1 MAETNA
7 AALCEAGRRDAQAL
21 TVTGRRRAHTGSIR
35 RAARTLVHA
44 AKAVTPETPNGAWLR
59 DNHTLAR
66 TAASDAAAALRH
78 AHTLRASGKQTV
90 LGACCTGLLRACG
103 NALTPKAAQA
113 YLAGFQDVLP
123 LETAELALLVPGLQA
138 AAVYALADTY
148 ARDGAA
154 APALFTSLRALGTA
168 AWAALAERC
177 DRVGRI
183 LARDPVGVYPA
194 MDAAT
199 RTRYRQT
206 VAQLARRTGRTEID
220 IAEDVLA
227 RAQSG
232 EGARRHVGWFLLREV
247 LGAPEKRRDGAWYIA
262 AVVMGTLALSLLLGF
277 ATGSVS
283 GAVLLL
289 IPVSEA
295 VKGLLDAVLLRVTKP
310 RFVPRL
316 ALRRGIPPEGRTLCV
331 IAALLTCPGD
341 AHALTARLEEYALCN
356 RDAGEQ
362 LLFGLLADLP
372 EADMEHAPI
381 DPAIL
386 RAAREEIEALNARWG
401 SRFYLFT
408 RPRVQTPDGKWSA
421 WERKRGALLELAR
434 LVLDRPGALQCAA
447 GDAAGLSGTVY
458 LLTLDAD
465 TRLTP
470 GAARAL
476 VGAML
481 HPLNRPVVDARRGVV
496 THGYGLLHPRMATE
510 LQSARASD
518 WARVFAGP
526 GGSDPYG
533 GVCGELYMD
542 CFDRGGF
549 SGKGIL
555 DVRAL
560 LACCGGDALPEQ
572 RILSHDALEGAYLH
586 GGFLGDV
593 ELTDTFP
600 AAPLAWGA
608 RAHRWIRGDWQNA
621 PWIFSRRARALHPI
635 DRFRLADSL
644 RRSLVAPATWAAIFL
659 GCVLRWPGL
668 RLAAYAALLALAQGL
683 IFALGHP
690 IVHPADARV
699 RYHSSVLPGL
709 AAAVVQTVL
718 RLILLP
724 WEAVLNTSAIV
735 TALWRMT
742 VSHRDLLQWQTAA
755 QRAAKRDGLG
765 AYLRA
770 LWPASALGLLTAVL
784 TPSPTGLAAGIVW
797 TLSPFVLA
805 ALGAPNAPGAAPL
818 QHAAQ
823 RELLGWAK
831 ATWRYFETFCTAGE
845 HYLPPDNVQTQP
857 PTGTAHRTSPTNMGF
872 ALLSALCAH
881 ALGVDNGRGLVLAE
895 RMLTTMEQ
903 LPRWN
908 GHFYNWYHT
917 CTLRPMPPLYVST
930 VDSGNFAA
938 ALLAA
943 ANALRGWGQG
953 TLAAR
958 AQALCD
964 GMDFALL
971 YDPQRRLM
979 HIGIDTGSG
988 KRSEGYYDLLE
999 SEARLTSYFAVARGD
1014 VPREHWRA
1022 LSRAQVQHE
1031 RYRGCVSW
1039 SGSVFEYLMPEL
1051 FLPPQRDSLLWESA
1065 KFCLRVQRRRV
1076 RTGQPWGV
1084 SESAYF
1090 ALDSALSY
1098 RYKAH
1103 GCAALAMQPDMDREL
1118 VLSPYSAFLALAVAP
1133 RAAVRDLRR
1142 FAARGLLGQY
1152 GFREALDCTR
1162 ARTGGG
1168 GQIVH
1173 CVMAHHQGM
1182 SLLSACNA
1190 LCGGQVQRWF
1200 LADPAMRAHMSLLSE
1215 RLPLGAP
1222 ALRRRPE
1229 AQSSS
1234 NSRRRAL
1241 PDYTVEGTGVDAE
1254 APRCTLLSNG
1264 TYCLAVTEAGQ
1275 SFARW
1280 HALSVCRRGTR
1291 SDPAAAPMVS
1301 LETGGVCT
1309 PLLPGTADAARWR
1322 FTVRAAQFSTRHGSV
1337 TAVQT
1342 FTVPERVNGEVRAL
1356 TLSSPDGIDGT
1367 VRLTFEAVLAPWED
1381 YVNHPAFARL
1391 GFQSVLRR
1399 NALLLRRL
1407 GRGGKPETWLCAAC
1421 DRQADFCA
1429 EGALPGWLRA
1439 GYVQVRVAVHTPPD
1453 TPWRVHFALGVGA
1466 HEDDAFAAAQR
1477 ALVLPPE
1484 SAAALPGTL
1493 AAQYGMTDAE
1503 LEGAMAH
1510 ISPLLFPTAAPD
1522 ASAQQLE
1529 RPALWAHGIS
1539 GDLPVWCARPEA
1551 HVLRQWA
1558 LLRALGIGCDLALC
1572 TSDGGDYLQPTRT
1585 KVRGALAAL
1594 DLAHCLDAPGGVHL
1608 VPEDAFADVAAAA
1621 AIRPGMA
1628 HTRCTLPLLPPPGDR
1643 RTMPT
1648 GSDVRW
1654 DADGTVSFTGLP
1666 PRAWS
1671 NVLTNGRFGFLATD
1685 AGTGHLWYRNA
1696 HTGRINRWLCDPWVL
1711 RGTETLRMTTR
1722 TGAVSLFNDD
1732 GHARVEYGFGWA
1744 AWERS
1749 VDGMSVRVTAFVPED
1764 ADARVLL
1771 IECAGRARIT
1781 WHTDLVC
1788 AGRDA
1793 DAPAVVTAYSGG
1805 VFTAENARAD
1815 TPLRVCAAAG
1825 MPLTGWTCDRFSFL
1839 RGQMDRRA
1847 GAGLSPCFALEGVV
1861 ERQGVLVCGCDTRA
1875 NLLRLTQPDEAVRA
1889 LHRVRERWLGA
1900 VSRLWITTPDAAMN
1914 RYLGGWAAYQTLCCR
1929 LMARTSLYQNGGAFG
1944 FRDQL
1949 QDAVNL
1955 LLLDSKPAREQ
1966 IGRACAHQFSA
1977 GDVCHWWHAGFG
1989 VEHGVR
1995 TRISDD
2001 LLWLPWAVC
2010 EYAQKTGD
2018 TQILSAE
2025 YPFLAGEELTEH
2037 ERDRYQPLTP
2047 GAETGTVL
2055 EHCRRAFMRV
2065 LARGVG
2071 AHGLLHIGTGDWND
2085 AFDRVGAQGRG
2096 ESVWLTWFFAVTARK
2111 FAALIGGHAAEQLT
2125 LAADRCTRAAE
2136 AAWDG
2141 AWYRR
2146 GYYDDGQPLGSEKSG
2161 ECRIDAIAQAFAALD
2176 THADRGRVHTA
2187 LTSAVEH
2194 LFDREHN
2201 VVRLFDPPITR
2212 RTPET
2217 GYVRSYGAG
2226 LRENGG
2232 QYTHGALW
2240 LAMALLRTGRTAEGT
2255 EILHAVL
2262 PAAHDPA
2269 RYEGEPY
2276 VLAADIAGGDNA
2288 GVAGWTWYTGAA
2300 GWYLRI
2306 AAEDLLGLHLRGGVL
2321 YPEPHLPA
2329 GWPECAVRWRDGAGL
2344 LHTIRLRPDGVTVD
2358 EKPYDGGGIGKK
2370 RPKPY
2375 SQDR

>member
-7 AALCEAGRRDAQAL
+7 GALCEAGRHDAQAL

-35 RAARTLVHA
+35 RAARTLTRT

-59 DNHTLAR
+59 DNRALAR
-66 TAASDAAAALRH
+66 AAANDAAAALRH

-90 LGACCTGLLRACG
+90 LGTCCTGLLRACG

-138 AAVYALADTY
+138 AAVCALADTY
-148 ARDGAA
+148 AHDGAA

-183 LARDPVGVYPA
+183 LARDPVGVYSA

-206 VAQLARRTGRTEID
+206 VAQLARRTGRSEID

-247 LGAPEKRRDGAWYIA
+247 LGAPEKHRDGTWYIA
-262 AVVMGTLALSLLLGF
+262 AVIVGTLALSLLLGF

-341 AHALTARLEEYALCN
+341 AHTLAARLEEYALCN

-386 RAAREEIEALNARWG
+386 RAARTEIEALNARYG
-401 SRFYLFT
+401 GRFYLFT
-408 RPRVQTPDGKWSA
+408 RERVQTPDGKWSA
-421 WERKRGALLELAR
+421 WERKRGALLRLAQ
-434 LVLDRPGALQCAA
+434 LLCGEADAMHCAA
-447 GDAAGLSGTVY
+447 GDAAALRGTVY

-724 WEAVLNTSAIV
+724 WEAV
-735 TALWRMT
+735 
-742 VSHRDLLQWQTAA
+742 
-755 QRAAKRDGLG
+755 
-765 AYLRA
+765 
-770 LWPASALGLLTAVL
+770 
-784 TPSPTGLAAGIVW
+784 
-797 TLSPFVLA
+797 
-805 ALGAPNAPGAAPL
+805 
-818 QHAAQ
+818 
-823 RELLGWAK
+823 
-831 ATWRYFETFCTAGE
+831 
-845 HYLPPDNVQTQP
+845 
-857 PTGTAHRTSPTNMGF
+857 
-872 ALLSALCAH
+872 
-881 ALGVDNGRGLVLAE
+881 
-895 RMLTTMEQ
+895 
-903 LPRWN
+903 
-908 GHFYNWYHT
+908 
-917 CTLRPMPPLYVST
+917 
-930 VDSGNFAA
+930 
-938 ALLAA
+938 
-943 ANALRGWGQG
+943 
-953 TLAAR
+953 
-958 AQALCD
+958 
-964 GMDFALL
+964 
-971 YDPQRRLM
+971 
-979 HIGIDTGSG
+979 
-988 KRSEGYYDLLE
+988 
-999 SEARLTSYFAVARGD
+999 
-1014 VPREHWRA
+1014 
-1022 LSRAQVQHE
+1022 
-1031 RYRGCVSW
+1031 
-1039 SGSVFEYLMPEL
+1039 
-1051 FLPPQRDSLLWESA
+1051 
-1065 KFCLRVQRRRV
+1065 
-1076 RTGQPWGV
+1076 
-1084 SESAYF
+1084 
-1090 ALDSALSY
+1090 
-1098 RYKAH
+1098 
-1103 GCAALAMQPDMDREL
+1103 
-1118 VLSPYSAFLALAVAP
+1118 
-1133 RAAVRDLRR
+1133 RDLRR

-1182 SLLSACNA
+1182 SLLAACNA

-1229 AQSSS
+1229 TQRGKP
-1234 NSRRRAL
+1234 RRRSL
-1241 PDYTVEGTGVDAE
+1241 PDLTVEGTGVDAE
-1254 APRCTLLSNG
+1254 SPRCTLLSNG
-1264 TYCLAVTEAGQ
+1264 TYCLAVTESGQ

-1291 SDPAAAPMVS
+1291 SDPAAAPVVA
-1301 LETGGVCT
+1301 LETGGAYT

-1421 DRQADFCA
+1421 DRQADFYA
-1429 EGALPGWLRA
+1429 EGAIPGWLRA

-1453 TPWRVHFALGVGA
+1453 TPWRVRFALGVGA

-1522 ASAQQLE
+1522 AAAEQLK

-1648 GSDVRW
+1648 GSDVHW

-1732 GHARVEYGFGWA
+1732 GRARVEYGFGWA
-1744 AWERS
+1744 AWERT

-1764 ADARVLL
+1764 ANARVLL

-1805 VFTAENARAD
+1805 VFTAENARTD

-1839 RGQMDRRA
+1839 RGQMDRRV

-1900 VSRLWITTPDAAMN
+1900 VSRLWITTPDEAMN
-1914 RYLGGWAAYQTLCCR
+1914 RYLGGWAAYQALCCR

-2047 GAETGTVL
+2047 GTETGTVL

-2085 AFDRVGAQGRG
+2085 AFDRVGVQGRG

-2111 FAALIGGHAAEQLT
+2111 FAALIGGHAAEQLA

-2161 ECRIDAIAQAFAALD
+2161 ECRIDAIAQAFAAFD
-2176 THADRGRVHTA
+2176 THADPAHVHCA
-2187 LTSAVEH
+2187 LTSAVEQ

-2240 LAMALLRTGRTAEGT
+2240 LAMALLRTGRTDEGVQ
-2255 EILHAVL
+2255 ILRAVL

-2276 VLAADIAGGDNA
+2276 VLAADVAAGDNA
-2288 GVAGWTWYTGAA
+2288 GAAGWTWYTGAA
-2300 GWYLRI
+2300 GWYLRV
-2306 AAEDLLGLHLRGGVL
+2306 AAEELLGLHLRGGVL
-2321 YPEPHLPA
+2321 YPEPQLPA

-2370 RPKPY
+2370 QPKPY

>member
-1 MAETNA
+1 MAETNT
-7 AALCEAGRRDAQAL
+7 AALRAQGGCDARAL
-21 TVTGRRRAHTGSIR
+21 SVTGRGRADTGRIR
-35 RAARTLVHA
+35 CA
-44 AKAVTPETPNGAWLR
+44 AKALARMARAVTPETPNGQWLR
-59 DNHTLAR
+59 DNRSFAC
-66 TAASDAAAALRH
+66 AAAGDATAALRH
-78 AHTLRASGKQTV
+78 ARVRTVGGQTA
-90 LGACCTGLLRACG
+90 LGACCAGLLRACEG
-103 NALTPKAAQA
+103 ALTVKAAEA
-113 YLAGFQDVLP
+113 YLEGFQDVLP

-138 AAVYALADTY
+138 AVVCALAESY
-148 ARDGAA
+148 AGDGAA

-168 AWAALAERC
+168 AWGMLAERC

-199 RTRYRQT
+199 RAHYRQVT
-206 VAQLARRTGRTEID
+206 ARLARRTGRTEIE

-227 RAQSG
+227 RAQSS

-247 LGAPEKRRDGAWYIA
+247 LGAPERRRDGGWYIA
-262 AVVMGTLALSLLLGF
+262 AVVVGTLFLSLLLGF
-277 ATGSVS
+277 ATKSVS

-289 IPVSEA
+289 IPVSEV

-331 IAALLTCPGD
+331 IAALLTSPDD
-341 AHALTARLEEYALCN
+341 AHALCARLEEYYLCN
-356 RDAGEQ
+356 RDALGQ
-362 LLFGLLADLP
+362 LTFGLLADLP
-372 EADMEHAPI
+372 EADMAHAPI

-386 RAAREEIEALNARWG
+386 RAARAEIEALNARWG

-408 RPRVQTPDGKWSA
+408 RKRVPTPDGKWSA

-434 LVLDRPGALQCAA
+434 LVLDRPGALHCAA

-481 HPLNRPVVDARRGVV
+481 HPLNRAVVDAQRGVV
-496 THGYGLLHPRMATE
+496 TRGYGLLHPRMATE
-510 LQSARASD
+510 LESANATD

-526 GGSDPYG
+526 GGADPYG
-533 GVCGELYMD
+533 GACGELYMD

-549 SGKGIL
+549 PGKGII
-555 DVRAL
+555 DARAL
-560 LACCGGDALPEQ
+560 LDCCGGGVIPEG
-572 RILSHDALEGAYLH
+572 RVLSHDALEGAYLH

-621 PWIFSRRARALHPI
+621 PWIFSRRARVLHPI

-644 RRSLVAPATWAAIFL
+644 RRSLVAPATWISIFL

-683 IFALGHP
+683 IRALGQP
-690 IVHPADARV
+690 IVHPADTRV
-699 RYHSSVLPGL
+699 RYHSDVLHGL
-709 AAAVVQTVL
+709 ASAVAQTVL

-724 WEAVLNTSAIV
+724 WEAVLNASAIV
-735 TALWRMT
+735 TALWRML
-742 VSHRDLLQWQTAA
+742 VSHQNLLQWQTAA
-755 QRAAKRDGLG
+755 QRSGKRDGLG

-770 LWPASALGLLTAVL
+770 LWPASALGLLTAIL

-797 TLSPFVLA
+797 VLSPFVLA
-805 ALGAPNAPGAAPL
+805 ALGAPNTVGAAPL
-818 QHAAQ
+818 PRAAQ

-831 ATWRYFETFCTAGE
+831 ATWQYFETFCTAE
-845 HYLPPDNVQTQP
+845 DHYLPPDNVQSQP
-857 PTGTAHRTSPTNMGF
+857 PTGTAHRTSPTNMGL
-872 ALLSALCAH
+872 ALVSALGAH
-881 ALGVDNGRGLVLAE
+881 ALGIDNGRGLELAE

-930 VDSGNFAA
+930 VDSGNCAA
-938 ALLAA
+938 ALLTA
-943 ANALRGWGQG
+943 ANALRGWGRDE
-953 TLAAR
+953 LAAR
-958 AQALCD
+958 AQILCD
-964 GMDFALL
+964 GMDFGPL

-988 KRSEGYYDLLE
+988 KWSESYYDLLA

-1022 LSRAQVQHE
+1022 LSRAQVQKDH
-1031 RYRGCVSW
+1031 YRGCVSW
-1039 SGSVFEYLMPEL
+1039 SGSMFEYLMPEL
-1051 FLPPQRDSLLWESA
+1051 FLPPVRDSLLWESA
-1065 KFCLRVQRRRV
+1065 KFCLYVQRRRV
-1076 RTGQPWGV
+1076 HPGQVWGV

-1103 GCAALAMQPDMDREL
+1103 GCAALALQPGMDKEL
-1118 VLSPYSAFLALAVAP
+1118 VLSPYSSFLALAVEP
-1133 RAAVRDLRR
+1133 RAAMRNLRKL
-1142 FAARGLLGQY
+1142 AALGLLGQH
-1152 GFREALDCTR
+1152 GFFDALDCTR

-1168 GQIVH
+1168 GQIVR

-1182 SLLSACNA
+1182 SLLAACN
-1190 LCGGQVQRWF
+1190 
-1200 LADPAMRAHMSLLSE
+1200 
-1215 RLPLGAP
+1215 
-1222 ALRRRPE
+1222 
-1229 AQSSS
+1229 
-1234 NSRRRAL
+1234 
-1241 PDYTVEGTGVDAE
+1241 
-1254 APRCTLLSNG
+1254 
-1264 TYCLAVTEAGQ
+1264 
-1275 SFARW
+1275 
-1280 HALSVCRRGTR
+1280 
-1291 SDPAAAPMVS
+1291 
-1301 LETGGVCT
+1301 
-1309 PLLPGTADAARWR
+1309 
-1322 FTVRAAQFSTRHGSV
+1322 
-1337 TAVQT
+1337 
-1342 FTVPERVNGEVRAL
+1342 
-1356 TLSSPDGIDGT
+1356 
-1367 VRLTFEAVLAPWED
+1367 
-1381 YVNHPAFARL
+1381 
-1391 GFQSVLRR
+1391 
-1399 NALLLRRL
+1399 
-1407 GRGGKPETWLCAAC
+1407 
-1421 DRQADFCA
+1421 
-1429 EGALPGWLRA
+1429 
-1439 GYVQVRVAVHTPPD
+1439 
-1453 TPWRVHFALGVGA
+1453 
-1466 HEDDAFAAAQR
+1466 
-1477 ALVLPPE
+1477 ALVLPPAM
-1484 SAAALPGTL
+1484 AAALPEEL
-1493 AAQYGMTDAE
+1493 AAQYGMTGAE
-1503 LEGAMAH
+1503 LDDAMAAV
-1510 ISPLLFPTAAPD
+1510 SPLLFPAVAAD
-1522 ASAQQLE
+1522 AVPEQLA
-1529 RPALWAHGIS
+1529 RPALWAQGIS
-1539 GDLPVWCARPEA
+1539 GDLPVWCAEA
-1551 HVLRQWA
+1551 ERGVLRQWA
-1558 LLRALGIGCDLALC
+1558 LLRALGVACDLALR
-1572 TSDGGDYLQPTRT
+1572 SGDGGDYQQPTAG
-1585 KVRGALAAL
+1585 KVRGWLAAL
-1594 DLAHCLDAPGGVHL
+1594 DLAHTLDAPGGVHL
-1608 VPEDAFADVAAAA
+1608 VPEGAFPAVAAAA

-1628 HTRCTLPLLPPPGDR
+1628 RTRCTLPLLPPPGDR
-1643 RTMPT
+1643 RYLPT
-1648 GSDVRW
+1648 GTDVHW
-1654 DADGTVSFTGLP
+1654 DDDGTVSFTGLP

-1671 NVLTNGRFGFLATD
+1671 QVLTNSRFGFLATD
-1685 AGTGHLWYRNA
+1685 AGTGHMWHRNA

-1711 RGTETLRMTTR
+1711 RGTETLCMASRA
-1722 TGAVSLFNDD
+1722 GAVSLFDDD
-1732 GHARVEYGFGWA
+1732 GQVRVEYGFGWA

-1788 AGRDA
+1788 AARDA
-1793 DAPAVVTAYSGG
+1793 DAPAVVTAYADGLL
-1805 VFTAENARAD
+1805 TAENVRAD
-1815 TPLRVCAAAG
+1815 VPTLFSAAAG

-1839 RGQMDRRA
+1839 RGQMDARA
-1847 GAGLSPCFALEGVV
+1847 GAGLSPCFALEGTVD
-1861 ERQGVLVCGCDTRA
+1861 RQGVIVCGCDTRA
-1875 NLLRLTQPDEAVRA
+1875 NLLRLTQPDEAAHTLRA
-1889 LHRVRERWLGA
+1889 TRERWLGA
-1900 VSRLWITTPDAAMN
+1900 VSRLWMTTPDADMN
-1914 RYLGGWAAYQTLCCR
+1914 RYLGGWAAYQALCCR
-1929 LMARTSLYQNGGAFG
+1929 LLARTSLYQNGGAFG

-1955 LLLDSKPAREQ
+1955 LLLDSVPAREQ
-1966 IGRACAHQFSA
+1966 IGRACAHQFAA
-1977 GDVCHWWHAGFG
+1977 GDVCHWWHEGAGA
-1989 VEHGVR
+1989 EHGVR

-2010 EYAQKTGD
+2010 EYVEKTGD
-2018 TQILSAE
+2018 TEILSAE
-2025 YPFLAGEELTEH
+2025 YPFLAGEELEENEH
-2037 ERDRYQPLTP
+2037 DRYQPLEVST
-2047 GAETGTVL
+2047 ERGTVL
-2055 EHCRRAFMRV
+2055 EHCRRALMRV

-2071 AHGLLHIGTGDWND
+2071 THGLLLIGTGDWND

-2096 ESVWLTWFFAVTARK
+2096 ESVWLTWFFAITARK
-2111 FAALIGGHAAEQLT
+2111 FAALVGGHAAEQLT
-2125 LAADRCTRAAE
+2125 LAADHCTRAAE
-2136 AAWDG
+2136 DAWDG

-2146 GYYDDGQPLGSEKSG
+2146 GYYDDGRPLGSAESN

-2187 LTSAVEH
+2187 LTSAVEQ

-2201 VVRLFDPPITR
+2201 VVRLFAPPITR

-2240 LAMALLRTGRTAEGT
+2240 LAMALLRTGRTAEGA

-2262 PAAHDPA
+2262 PTAHDPA
-2269 RYEGEPY
+2269 RYEGEPF

-2288 GVAGWTWYTGAA
+2288 GAAGWTWYTGAA

-2329 GWPECAVRWRDGAGL
+2329 GWPECTVRWRDGAGL

-2358 EKPYDGGGIGKK
+2358 NAPYDGGGIGKK

>member
-1 MAETNA
+1 MADTNA
-7 AALCEAGRRDAQAL
+7 GALCEAGRRDAQAL

-35 RAARTLVHA
+35 HAARTLAHA

-59 DNHTLAR
+59 DNRTLAR
-66 TAASDAAAALRH
+66 AAASDAAAALRH
-78 AHTLRASGKQTV
+78 AHTLRASGAQTV
-90 LGACCTGLLRACG
+90 LHACCAGLLCACG

-138 AAVYALADTY
+138 AAVCALADTY
-148 ARDGAA
+148 AHDGAA

-168 AWAALAERC
+168 AWAALTERC

-183 LARDPVGVYPA
+183 LARDPAGVYPA

-227 RAQSG
+227 RAQSS

-262 AVVMGTLALSLLLGF
+262 AVIVGTLALSLLLGF

-289 IPVSEA
+289 IPVSEV

-316 ALRRGIPPEGRTLCV
+316 ALRRGIPPEGKTLCV

-341 AHALTARLEEYALCN
+341 AHTLAARLEEYALCN

-372 EADMEHAPI
+372 EADMERTPI

-386 RAAREEIEALNARWG
+386 HAAREEIEALNARYG
-401 SRFYLFT
+401 GRFYLFT
-408 RPRVQTPDGKWSA
+408 RERVQTPDGKWSA
-421 WERKRGALLELAR
+421 WERKRGALLRLAQ
-434 LVLDRPGALQCAA
+434 LLCGEADAMHCAA
-447 GDAAGLSGTVY
+447 GDAAALRGTAY

-476 VGAML
+476 AGAML

-683 IFALGHP
+683 IYALGHP

-724 WEAVLNTSAIV
+724 WEAVVNASAIV
-735 TALWRMT
+735 TALWRMA

-805 ALGAPNAPGAAPL
+805 ALGAPNADAPAQL
-818 QHAAQ
+818 SRAAQ

-831 ATWRYFETFCTAGE
+831 ATLQYFETFCTAGE

-881 ALGVDNGRGLVLAE
+881 ALGIDNGRGLALAE
-895 RMLTTMEQ
+895 QMLTTMEQ

-930 VDSGNFAA
+930 VDSGNCAA

-943 ANALRGWGQG
+943 ANALRGWGQDA
-953 TLAAR
+953 LAAR

-1076 RTGQPWGV
+1076 RAGQPWGV

-1142 FAARGLLGQY
+1142 FAARGLPGQY

-1229 AQSSS
+1229 TQRGKP
-1234 NSRRRAL
+1234 RRRSL
-1241 PDYTVEGTGVDAE
+1241 PDLTVEGTGVDAE

-1264 TYCLAVTEAGQ
+1264 TYCLAVSEAGQ

-1367 VRLTFEAVLAPWED
+1367 VRLTFEAVLAQWED

-1407 GRGGKPETWLCAAC
+1407 GRGEKPETWLCAVC
-1421 DRQADFCA
+1421 DRQADFYA
-1429 EGALPGWLRA
+1429 EGAIPGWLRA

-1453 TPWRVHFALGVGA
+1453 TPWRVRFALGVGA

-1510 ISPLLFPTAAPD
+1510 ISPLLFATAAPD

-1594 DLAHCLDAPGGVHL
+1594 DLTHCLDAPGGVHL

-1648 GSDVRW
+1648 GSDVHW
-1654 DADGTVSFTGLP
+1654 DADGTVAFTGLP

-1722 TGAVSLFNDD
+1722 VGAVSLFNDD
-1732 GHARVEYGFGWA
+1732 GRARVEYGFGWA
-1744 AWERS
+1744 AWERT

-1764 ADARVLL
+1764 ANARVLL

-1815 TPLRVCAAAG
+1815 TPLHVCAAAG

-1875 NLLRLTQPDEAVRA
+1875 NLLRLTQPDEAVHA

-1900 VSRLWITTPDAAMN
+1900 VSRLWITTPDEAMN

-1929 LMARTSLYQNGGAFG
+1929 LLARTSLYQNGGAFG

-1977 GDVCHWWHAGFG
+1977 GDVCHWWHTGFG

-2018 TQILSAE
+2018 AEILSAE
-2025 YPFLAGEELTEH
+2025 YPFLVGEELEENEH
-2037 ERDRYQPLTP
+2037 DRYQPLTP

-2161 ECRIDAIAQAFAALD
+2161 ECRIDAIAQAFAAFD
-2176 THADRGRVHTA
+2176 THAAPAHVHCA
-2187 LTSAVEH
+2187 LTSAVEQ

-2240 LAMALLRTGRTAEGT
+2240 LAMALLRTGRTDEGA
-2255 EILHAVL
+2255 EILRAVL

-2276 VLAADIAGGDNA
+2276 VLAADVAAGDNA

-2300 GWYLRI
+2300 GWYLRV
-2306 AAEDLLGLHLRGGVL
+2306 AAEELLGLHLRGGVL
-2321 YPEPHLPA
+2321 YPEPRLPA
-2329 GWPECAVRWRDGAGL
+2329 GWPDCAVRWRDGAGL

>member
-1 MAETNA
+1 MAETNT
-7 AALCEAGRRDAQAL
+7 AALRAQGERDARAL
-21 TVTGRRRAHTGSIR
+21 TVTGRRRADTGCIR
-35 RAARTLVHA
+35 RAAKTLA
-44 AKAVTPETPNGAWLR
+44 RMARAVTPETPNGQWLR
-59 DNHTLAR
+59 DNRSFAC
-66 TAASDAAAALRH
+66 AAAGDAVAALRH
-78 AHTLRASGKQTV
+78 ARVRASGEQTA
-90 LGACCTGLLRACG
+90 LGACCAGLLRACG
-103 NALTPKAAQA
+103 GALTVKAAEA
-113 YLAGFQDVLP
+113 YLEGFQDALP

-138 AAVYALADTY
+138 AVVCALAESY
-148 ARDGAA
+148 AGDSAA

-168 AWAALAERC
+168 AWGMLAERC

-199 RTRYRQT
+199 RAHYRQT
-206 VAQLARRTGRTEID
+206 VARLARRTGRTEIE

-227 RAQSG
+227 RAQRS

-247 LGAPEKRRDGAWYIA
+247 LGAPERRRDGGWYIA
-262 AVVMGTLALSLLLGF
+262 AVVVGTLFLSLLLGF
-277 ATGSVS
+277 ATKSVS

-289 IPVSEA
+289 IPVSEV

-331 IAALLTCPGD
+331 IAALLTSPDD
-341 AHALTARLEEYALCN
+341 AHALCARLEEYYLCN
-356 RDAGEQ
+356 RDALGQ
-362 LLFGLLADLP
+362 LTFGLLADLP
-372 EADMEHAPI
+372 EADMAHAPI

-386 RAAREEIEALNARWG
+386 RAARAEIAALNARWG

-421 WERKRGALLELAR
+421 RERKRGALLELAR
-434 LVLDRPGALQCAA
+434 LVLDRPGTLQCAA

-481 HPLNRPVVDARRGVV
+481 HPLNRAVVDAQRGVV
-496 THGYGLLHPRMATE
+496 TRGYGLLHPRMATE
-510 LQSARASD
+510 LQSANATD

-526 GGSDPYG
+526 GGADPYG
-533 GVCGELYMD
+533 GACGELYMD

-549 SGKGIL
+549 PGKGIL

-560 LACCGGDALPEQ
+560 LDCCGGGVIPEG
-572 RILSHDALEGAYLH
+572 RVLSHDALEGAYLH

-621 PWIFSRRARALHPI
+621 PWIFSRRGRALHPI
-635 DRFRLADSL
+635 DRFRLADNL
-644 RRSLVAPATWAAIFL
+644 RRSLVAPATWISIFL

-683 IFALGHP
+683 IRALGQP
-690 IVHPADARV
+690 IVHPADTRV
-699 RYHSSVLPGL
+699 RYHSDVLHGL
-709 AAAVVQTVL
+709 ASAVAQTVL

-724 WEAVLNTSAIV
+724 WEAILNTSAIV
-735 TALWRMT
+735 TALWRMA
-742 VSHRDLLQWQTAA
+742 VSHRNLLQWQTAA
-755 QRAAKRDGLG
+755 QRAGRRDGLG
-765 AYLRA
+765 AYWRA

-797 TLSPFVLA
+797 MLSPFVLA
-805 ALGAPNAPGAAPL
+805 ALGAPNAAGAAPL
-818 QHAAQ
+818 SRAAQ

-831 ATWRYFETFCTAGE
+831 ATWQYFETFCTAE
-845 HYLPPDNVQTQP
+845 DHYLPPDNVQSQP
-857 PTGTAHRTSPTNMGF
+857 PTGTAHRTSPTNMGL
-872 ALLSALCAH
+872 ALVSALGAH
-881 ALGVDNGRGLVLAE
+881 ALGIDGGQGLALAE

-930 VDSGNFAA
+930 VDSGNCAA
-938 ALLAA
+938 ALLTA
-943 ANALRGWGQG
+943 ANALRGWGQNE
-953 TLAAR
+953 LAAR
-958 AQALCD
+958 AQMLCD
-964 GMDFALL
+964 GMDFGPL

-988 KRSEGYYDLLE
+988 KWSESYYDLLS

-1022 LSRAQVQHE
+1022 LSRAQVQKDH
-1031 RYRGCVSW
+1031 YRGCVSW
-1039 SGSVFEYLMPEL
+1039 SGSMFEYLMPEL
-1051 FLPPQRDSLLWESA
+1051 FLPPVRDSLLWESA
-1065 KFCLRVQRRRV
+1065 KFCLYVQRRRV
-1076 RTGQPWGV
+1076 RPGQAWGV

-1103 GCAALAMQPDMDREL
+1103 GCAALALQPGMDREL
-1118 VLSPYSAFLALAVAP
+1118 VLSPYSSFLALAVEP
-1133 RAAVRDLRR
+1133 RAAMRNLRR
-1142 FAARGLLGQY
+1142 LAALGLLGQH
-1152 GFREALDCTR
+1152 GFFDALDCTR

-1168 GQIVH
+1168 GQIVR

-1182 SLLSACNA
+1182 SLLAACNA
-1190 LCGGQVQRWF
+1190 LCGDQVRRWF
-1200 LADPAMRAHMSLLSE
+1200 FADPAMRAHATLLSE

-1222 ALRRRPE
+1222 ALRRRAEQPAE
-1229 AQSSS
+1229 KA
-1234 NSRRRAL
+1234 RRRAL
-1241 PDYTVEGTGVDAE
+1241 PDYAAEGTGIDAE
-1254 APRCTLLSNG
+1254 APRCALLSNG
-1264 TYCLAVTEAGQ
+1264 TYCLAVSEAGQ

-1291 SDPAAAPMVS
+1291 ADPAAGPVVQ
-1301 LETGGVCT
+1301 LETDDFSG
-1309 PLLPGTADAARWR
+1309 PLLPGTAAGAQWR
-1322 FTVRAAQFSTRHGSV
+1322 FTVRAAQFTARHGDV

-1342 FTVPERVNGEVRAL
+1342 LTVPGRANGEVRAL
-1356 TLSSPDGIDGT
+1356 TLSSPRGIEGT
-1367 VRLTFEAVLAPWED
+1367 VRFVFEAVLAPWDD

-1399 NALLLRRL
+1399 DALLLRHL
-1407 GRGGKPETWLCAAC
+1407 GRGEKPEAWLCAVC
-1421 DRQADFCA
+1421 DRPGTWRA
-1429 EGALPGWLRA
+1429 EGPVPGWLRA
-1439 GYVQVRVAVHTPPD
+1439 GRVELSVPVHTAPD
-1453 TPWRVHFALGVGA
+1453 TPWRVRFALGVGA
-1466 HEDDAFAAAQR
+1466 REDDAFTAAQR
-1477 ALVLPPE
+1477 ALVLPPAM
-1484 SAAALPGTL
+1484 AAALPAEL
-1493 AAQYGMTDAE
+1493 AAQYGMTGAE
-1503 LEGAMAH
+1503 LDGAMAAV
-1510 ISPLLFPTAAPD
+1510 SPLLFPAVAASAAPG
-1522 ASAQQLE
+1522 QLE
-1529 RPALWAHGIS
+1529 RPALWAQGIS
-1539 GDLPVWCARPEA
+1539 GDLPVWCAQAERG
-1551 HVLRQWA
+1551 VVRQWA
-1558 LLRALGIGCDLALC
+1558 LLRALGVACDLALR
-1572 TSDGGDYLQPTRT
+1572 SGDGGDYRQPTAG
-1585 KVRGALAAL
+1585 KVRGWLAAL
-1594 DLAHCLDAPGGVHL
+1594 DLAHTLGAPGGVHL
-1608 VPEDAFADVAAAA
+1608 VPEEAFPAVAAAA

-1628 HTRCTLPLLPPPGDR
+1628 RTRCTLPLLPPPGDR
-1643 RTMPT
+1643 RYLST
-1648 GSDVRW
+1648 GSDVHW
-1654 DADGTVSFTGLP
+1654 D
-1666 PRAWS
+1666 
-1671 NVLTNGRFGFLATD
+1671 
-1685 AGTGHLWYRNA
+1685 
-1696 HTGRINRWLCDPWVL
+1696 
-1711 RGTETLRMTTR
+1711 
-1722 TGAVSLFNDD
+1722 DD
-1732 GHARVEYGFGWA
+1732 GRSRVEYGFGWA

-1764 ADARVLL
+1764 AAARVLL

-1793 DAPAVVTAYSGG
+1793 DAPAVVTAYADGL
-1805 VFTAENARAD
+1805 FTAENVRAD
-1815 TPLRVCAAAG
+1815 APELFCAAAG

-1839 RGQMDRRA
+1839 RGQMDARA
-1847 GAGLSPCFALEGVV
+1847 GAGLSPCFALEGVID
-1861 ERQGVLVCGCDTRA
+1861 RQGVIVCGCDTRA
-1875 NLLRLTQPDEAVRA
+1875 NLLRLTQPDEAAHALRA
-1889 LHRVRERWLGA
+1889 TRERWLGA
-1900 VSRLWITTPDAAMN
+1900 VSRLWMTTPDADMN

-1929 LMARTSLYQNGGAFG
+1929 LLARTSLYQNGGAFG

-1955 LLLDSKPAREQ
+1955 LLLDSAPAREQ
-1966 IGRACAHQFSA
+1966 IGRACAHQFAA
-1977 GDVCHWWHAGFG
+1977 GDVCHWWHAGTG
-1989 VEHGVR
+1989 PEHGVR

-2010 EYAQKTGD
+2010 EYVEKTGD
-2018 TQILSAE
+2018 AEILSAE
-2025 YPFLAGEELTEH
+2025 YPFLAGEELEENEH
-2037 ERDRYQPLTP
+2037 DRYQPLEP

-2055 EHCRRAFMRV
+2055 EHCRRALMRV

-2071 AHGLLHIGTGDWND
+2071 AHGLLLIGTGDWND

-2096 ESVWLTWFFAVTARK
+2096 ESVWLTWFFAITARK
-2111 FAALIGGHAAEQLT
+2111 FAALVGGHAAEQLA
-2125 LAADRCTRAAE
+2125 LAADHCTRAAE
-2136 AAWDG
+2136 GAWDG

-2146 GYYDDGQPLGSEKSG
+2146 GYYDDGRPLGSEACG

-2176 THADRGRVHTA
+2176 THADPGRVHTA

-2240 LAMALLRTGRTAEGT
+2240 LAMALLRTGRTAEGA

-2262 PAAHDPA
+2262 PAAHDPT

-2329 GWPECAVRWRDGAGL
+2329 GWPECTVRWRDGAGL
-2344 LHTIRLRPDGVTVD
+2344 LHTVRLRPDGVTVD
-2358 EKPYDGGGIGKK
+2358 NAPYDGGGIGKK

>member
-1 MAETNA
+1 MADTNA
-7 AALCEAGRRDAQAL
+7 GALCEAGRRDAQAL

-35 RAARTLVHA
+35 HAARTLAHA

-59 DNHTLAR
+59 DNRTLAR

-78 AHTLRASGKQTV
+78 AHTLRASGAQTV
-90 LGACCTGLLRACG
+90 LHVCCAGLLHACG

-138 AAVYALADTY
+138 AAVCALADTY
-148 ARDGAA
+148 AHDGAA
-154 APALFTSLRALGTA
+154 APVLFTSLRALGTA
-168 AWAALAERC
+168 AWAALTERC

-183 LARDPVGVYPA
+183 LARDPAGVYPA

-206 VAQLARRTGRTEID
+206 AAQLARRTGRTEID

-262 AVVMGTLALSLLLGF
+262 AVIMGTLALSLLLGF

-316 ALRRGIPPEGRTLCV
+316 ALRRGIPPEGKTLCV

-341 AHALTARLEEYALCN
+341 AHTLAARLEEYALCN

-372 EADMEHAPI
+372 EADMERTPI

-386 RAAREEIEALNARWG
+386 HAAREEIEALNARYG
-401 SRFYLFT
+401 GRFYLFT
-408 RPRVQTPDGKWSA
+408 RERVQTPDGKWSA
-421 WERKRGALLELAR
+421 WERKR
-434 LVLDRPGALQCAA
+434 
-447 GDAAGLSGTVY
+447 
-458 LLTLDAD
+458 
-465 TRLTP
+465 
-470 GAARAL
+470 
-476 VGAML
+476 GAML

-644 RRSLVAPATWAAIFL
+644 RRSLIAPVTWAAVFL

-683 IFALGHP
+683 IYALGHP

-724 WEAVLNTSAIV
+724 WEAVLNASAIV

-881 ALGVDNGRGLVLAE
+881 ALGIDNGRGLALAE
-895 RMLTTMEQ
+895 QMLTTMEQ

-930 VDSGNFAA
+930 VDSGNCAA

-943 ANALRGWGQG
+943 ANALRGWGQDE
-953 TLAAR
+953 LAAR

-1039 SGSVFEYLMPEL
+1039 SGSMFEYLMPEL

-1103 GCAALAMQPDMDREL
+1103 GCAALAMQPDMGREL

-1229 AQSSS
+1229 AQRSKP
-1234 NSRRRAL
+1234 RRRSL
-1241 PDYTVEGTGVDAE
+1241 PDLTVEGTGVDAE
-1254 APRCTLLSNG
+1254 VPRCTLLSNG

-1291 SDPAAAPMVS
+1291 SDPSAAPAVS
-1301 LETGGVCT
+1301 LETGGACT

-1421 DRQADFCA
+1421 DRQADFYA
-1429 EGALPGWLRA
+1429 EGAIPGWLRA

-1453 TPWRVHFALGVGA
+1453 TPWRVRFALGVGA

-1648 GSDVRW
+1648 GSDVHW
-1654 DADGTVSFTGLP
+1654 DADGTVAFTGLP

-1722 TGAVSLFNDD
+1722 TGAVSLFDDD

-1744 AWERS
+1744 AWERT

-1764 ADARVLL
+1764 ANARVLL

-1839 RGQMDRRA
+1839 HGQMDRRA

-1966 IGRACAHQFSA
+1966 IGYACAHQFSA

-2025 YPFLAGEELTEH
+2025 YPFLAGEELEEN

-2096 ESVWLTWFFAVTARK
+2096 GSVWLTWFFAVTARK
-2111 FAALIGGHAAEQLT
+2111 FAALIGGHAAEQLA

-2161 ECRIDAIAQAFAALD
+2161 ECRIDAIAQAFAAFD
-2176 THADRGRVHTA
+2176 THADPAHVHCA
-2187 LTSAVEH
+2187 LTSAVEQ

-2240 LAMALLRTGRTAEGT
+2240 LAMALLRTGRTDEGVQ
-2255 EILHAVL
+2255 ILRAVL

-2276 VLAADIAGGDNA
+2276 VLAADVAAGDNA

-2306 AAEDLLGLHLRGGVL
+2306 AAEELLGLHLRGGVL
-2321 YPEPHLPA
+2321 YPEPRLPA

>member
-1 MAETNA
+1 MADTNA
-7 AALCEAGRRDAQAL
+7 GALCEAGRRDAQAL
-21 TVTGRRRAHTGSIR
+21 TVTGRRCAHTGSIR
-35 RAARTLVHA
+35 RAVKALTRT
-44 AKAVTPETPNGAWLR
+44 AKAVTPETPNGTWLR
-59 DNHTLAR
+59 DNRTLAR
-66 TAASDAAAALRH
+66 AAADDAAAALRH
-78 AHTLRASGKQTV
+78 AHTLRASGAQTV
-90 LGACCTGLLRACG
+90 LHACCAGLLHACG

-138 AAVYALADTY
+138 ATVCALADTY
-148 ARDGAA
+148 AHDGAA

-168 AWAALAERC
+168 AWGMLAERC

-194 MDAAT
+194 MDEAT
-199 RTRYRQT
+199 RAYYRQT
-206 VAQLARRTGRTEID
+206 VARLARRTGRAEID

-227 RAQSG
+227 RAQSSD
-232 EGARRHVGWFLLREV
+232 GARRHVGWFLLREV
-247 LGAPEKRRDGAWYIA
+247 LGAPEKCGDGAWYIA
-262 AVVMGTLALSLLLGF
+262 AVVVGTLFLSLLLGF
-277 ATGSVS
+277 ATKSVS

-289 IPVSEA
+289 IPVSEV

-331 IAALLTCPGD
+331 IAALLTSPGD
-341 AHALTARLEEYALCN
+341 AHTLAARLEEYALCN

-386 RAAREEIEALNARWG
+386 RAARTEIEALNARYG
-401 SRFYLFT
+401 GRFYLFT
-408 RPRVQTPDGKWSA
+408 RERVQTPDGKWSA
-421 WERKRGALLELAR
+421 WERKRGALLRLAQ
-434 LVLDRPGALQCAA
+434 LLCGEADAMHCAA
-447 GDAAGLSGTVY
+447 GDAAALRGTAY

-621 PWIFSRRARALHPI
+621 PWIFSRRARALQPI

-724 WEAVLNTSAIV
+724 WEAVLNASAIV
-735 TALWRMT
+735 TALWRML
-742 VSHRDLLQWQTAA
+742 VSHKNLLQWQTAA
-755 QRAAKRDGLG
+755 QRAAQRDGLG

-805 ALGAPNAPGAAPL
+805 ALGAPNADAPAQL
-818 QHAAQ
+818 SRAAQ

-872 ALLSALCAH
+872 ALLSALGAH
-881 ALGVDNGRGLVLAE
+881 ALGVDNGRGLALAE
-895 RMLTTMEQ
+895 QMLTTMEQ

-930 VDSGNFAA
+930 VDSGNCAA

-943 ANALRGWGQG
+943 ANALRGWGQDE
-953 TLAAR
+953 LAAR

-1076 RTGQPWGV
+1076 RAGQPWGV

-1142 FAARGLLGQY
+1142 FAARGLPGQY

-1229 AQSSS
+1229 AQRSKP
-1234 NSRRRAL
+1234 RRRAL

-1254 APRCTLLSNG
+1254 SPRCTLLSNG

-1291 SDPAAAPMVS
+1291 SDPAAAPVVS
-1301 LETGGVCT
+1301 LETDGACT

-1367 VRLTFEAVLAPWED
+1367 VRLTFEAVLAPLED

-1407 GRGGKPETWLCAAC
+1407 GRGGKPETWLCAVC

-1429 EGALPGWLRA
+1429 EGAIPGWLRA

-1453 TPWRVHFALGVGA
+1453 TPWRVRFALGVGA

-1522 ASAQQLE
+1522 AAAEQLK

-1551 HVLRQWA
+1551 HVLQQWA

-1572 TSDGGDYLQPTRT
+1572 SSDGGDYLQPTRA
-1585 KVRGALAAL
+1585 KVRGVLAAL

-1648 GSDVRW
+1648 GSEVCW

-1732 GHARVEYGFGWA
+1732 GRARVEYGFGWA
-1744 AWERS
+1744 AWERT

-1764 ADARVLL
+1764 ANARVLL

-1788 AGRDA
+1788 AGHDA
-1793 DAPAVVTAYSGG
+1793 DAPAVITAYSGG

-1815 TPLRVCAAAG
+1815 APLHVCAAAG

-1847 GAGLSPCFALEGVV
+1847 GAGLSPCFALEGIV

-1900 VSRLWITTPDAAMN
+1900 VSRLWITTPDESMN

-1966 IGRACAHQFSA
+1966 IGCACAHQFSA

-2025 YPFLAGEELTEH
+2025 YPFLAGEELEEN

-2071 AHGLLHIGTGDWND
+2071 AHGLLLIGTGDWND

-2111 FAALIGGHAAEQLT
+2111 FAALIGGHAAKQLT

-2146 GYYDDGQPLGSEKSG
+2146 GYYDDGQPLGSEESG
-2161 ECRIDAIAQAFAALD
+2161 ECRIDAIAQAFAAFD
-2176 THADRGRVHTA
+2176 THADPAHVHCA
-2187 LTSAVEH
+2187 LTSAVEQ

-2240 LAMALLRTGRTAEGT
+2240 LAMALLRTGRTDEGVQ
-2255 EILHAVL
+2255 ILRAVL

-2276 VLAADIAGGDNA
+2276 VLAADVAAGDNA
-2288 GVAGWTWYTGAA
+2288 GAAGWTWYTGAA

-2306 AAEDLLGLHLRGGVL
+2306 TAEELLGLHLRGGVL

-2329 GWPECAVRWRDGAGL
+2329 GWPECTVRWRDGAGL

-2358 EKPYDGGGIGKK
+2358 GEGYDGGGIGKK

>member
-1 MAETNA
+1 MADTNA
-7 AALCEAGRRDAQAL
+7 ATLCEAGRRDAQAL
-21 TVTGRRRAHTGSIR
+21 TVTGRRRARTGSIR
-35 RAARTLVHA
+35 RAVKALTRT

-59 DNHTLAR
+59 DNRTLAR
-66 TAASDAAAALRH
+66 AAADDAAAALRH
-78 AHTLRASGKQTV
+78 AHMLRASGAQTV
-90 LGACCTGLLRACG
+90 LHACCAGLLHACG

-138 AAVYALADTY
+138 AVVCALADTY
-148 ARDGAA
+148 AHDGAA

-168 AWAALAERC
+168 AWAALTERC

-183 LARDPVGVYPA
+183 LARDPAGVYPT

-206 VAQLARRTGRTEID
+206 VARLARRTDRTEID

-262 AVVMGTLALSLLLGF
+262 AVIVGTLALSLLLGF

-316 ALRRGIPPEGRTLCV
+316 ALRRGIPPEGKTLCV

-341 AHALTARLEEYALCN
+341 AHTLAARLEEYALCN

-386 RAAREEIEALNARWG
+386 RAAREEIEALNARYG
-401 SRFYLFT
+401 GRFYLFT
-408 RPRVQTPDGKWSA
+408 RERVQTPDGKWSA
-421 WERKRGALLELAR
+421 WERKRGALLRLAQ
-434 LVLDRPGALQCAA
+434 LLCGETDAMHCAA
-447 GDAAGLSGTVY
+447 GDAAALRGTAY

-683 IFALGHP
+683 IFSLGHP

-724 WEAVLNTSAIV
+724 WEAVLNASAIV

-742 VSHRDLLQWQTAA
+742 VSHRNLLQWQTAA

-805 ALGAPNAPGAAPL
+805 ALGAPNAPGTAPL

-831 ATWRYFETFCTAGE
+831 ATWQYFETFCTAGE

-872 ALLSALCAH
+872 ALLSALGAH
-881 ALGVDNGRGLVLAE
+881 ALGVDNGRGLALAE
-895 RMLTTMEQ
+895 QMLTTMEQ

-930 VDSGNFAA
+930 VDSGNCAA

-953 TLAAR
+953 ALAAR

-1039 SGSVFEYLMPEL
+1039 SGSMFEYLMPEL

-1065 KFCLRVQRRRV
+1065 KFCLRVQRRRM

-1168 GQIVH
+1168 GQVVH

-1222 ALRRRPE
+1222 ALRRHPE
-1229 AQSSS
+1229 AQRGKP
-1234 NSRRRAL
+1234 RRRSL
-1241 PDYTVEGTGVDAE
+1241 PDLTVEGTGVDAE

-1291 SDPAAAPMVS
+1291 SDPAAAPVVA
-1301 LETGGVCT
+1301 LETGGACT

-1421 DRQADFCA
+1421 DRQADFYA
-1429 EGALPGWLRA
+1429 EGAIPGWLRA

-1453 TPWRVHFALGVGA
+1453 TPWRVRFALGVGA

-1648 GSDVRW
+1648 GSDVHW
-1654 DADGTVSFTGLP
+1654 DADGTVAFTGLP

-1722 TGAVSLFNDD
+1722 TGAVSLFDDD

-1744 AWERS
+1744 AWERT

-1764 ADARVLL
+1764 ANARVLL

-1966 IGRACAHQFSA
+1966 IGYACAHQFSA

-2018 TQILSAE
+2018 TQIL
-2025 YPFLAGEELTEH
+2025 
-2037 ERDRYQPLTP
+2037 R
-2047 GAETGTVL
+2047 
-2055 EHCRRAFMRV
+2055 
-2065 LARGVG
+2065 
-2071 AHGLLHIGTGDWND
+2071 
-2085 AFDRVGAQGRG
+2085 
-2096 ESVWLTWFFAVTARK
+2096 
-2111 FAALIGGHAAEQLT
+2111 
-2125 LAADRCTRAAE
+2125 
-2136 AAWDG
+2136 
-2141 AWYRR
+2141 
-2146 GYYDDGQPLGSEKSG
+2146 
-2161 ECRIDAIAQAFAALD
+2161 
-2176 THADRGRVHTA
+2176 
-2187 LTSAVEH
+2187 
-2194 LFDREHN
+2194 
-2201 VVRLFDPPITR
+2201 
-2212 RTPET
+2212 
-2217 GYVRSYGAG
+2217 
-2226 LRENGG
+2226 
-2232 QYTHGALW
+2232 
-2240 LAMALLRTGRTAEGT
+2240 
-2255 EILHAVL
+2255 AVL

-2276 VLAADIAGGDNA
+2276 VLAADVAAGDNA
-2288 GVAGWTWYTGAA
+2288 GAAGWTWYTGAA

-2306 AAEDLLGLHLRGGVL
+2306 AAEELLGLHLRGGVL

-2344 LHTIRLRPDGVTVD
+2344 LHTIRLRPDSVTVD

>member
-1 MAETNA
+1 MADTNA
-7 AALCEAGRRDAQAL
+7 GALCEAGRRDAQAL

-35 RAARTLVHA
+35 HAARTLAHA

-59 DNHTLAR
+59 DNRTLAR
-66 TAASDAAAALRH
+66 AAASDAAAALRH
-78 AHTLRASGKQTV
+78 AHTLRASGAQTV
-90 LGACCTGLLRACG
+90 LHVCCAGLLRACG
-103 NALTPKAAQA
+103 NALTPKVAQA

-138 AAVYALADTY
+138 AAVCALADTY
-148 ARDGAA
+148 ANDGAA

-168 AWAALAERC
+168 AWAALTERC

-262 AVVMGTLALSLLLGF
+262 AVIVGTLALSLLLGF

-316 ALRRGIPPEGRTLCV
+316 ALRRGIPPEGKTLCV

-341 AHALTARLEEYALCN
+341 AHTLAARLEEYALCN
-356 RDAGEQ
+356 RDAGEL

-386 RAAREEIEALNARWG
+386 RAARTEIEALNARYG
-401 SRFYLFT
+401 GRFYLFT
-408 RPRVQTPDGKWSA
+408 RERVQTPDGKWSA
-421 WERKRGALLELAR
+421 WERKRGALLRLAQ
-434 LVLDRPGALQCAA
+434 LLCGEADAMHCAA
-447 GDAAGLSGTVY
+447 GDAAALRGTAY

-621 PWIFSRRARALHPI
+621 PWIFSRRARVLHPI

-644 RRSLVAPATWAAIFL
+644 RRSLVAPATWAAISL

-683 IFALGHP
+683 IYALGHP

-724 WEAVLNTSAIV
+724 WEAVLNASAIV

-805 ALGAPNAPGAAPL
+805 ALGAPNADAPAQL
-818 QHAAQ
+818 SRAAQ

-831 ATWRYFETFCTAGE
+831 ATWQYFETFCTAGE

-881 ALGVDNGRGLVLAE
+881 ALGIDNGRGLALAE
-895 RMLTTMEQ
+895 QMLTTMEQ

-930 VDSGNFAA
+930 VDSGNCAA

-943 ANALRGWGQG
+943 ANALRGWGQDA
-953 TLAAR
+953 LAAR

-1076 RTGQPWGV
+1076 RAGQPWGV

-1090 ALDSALSY
+1090 SLDSALNY

-1118 VLSPYSAFLALAVAP
+1118 VLSPYSAFLALPVAP

-1142 FAARGLLGQY
+1142 FAARGLPGQY

-1229 AQSSS
+1229 TQ
-1234 NSRRRAL
+1234 RGKPHRRAL
-1241 PDYTVEGTGVDAE
+1241 PDLTVEGTGVDAE
-1254 APRCTLLSNG
+1254 SPRCTLLSNG

-1291 SDPAAAPMVS
+1291 SDPSAAPMLS

-1407 GRGGKPETWLCAAC
+1407 GRGEKPETWLCAVC
-1421 DRQADFCA
+1421 DRQADFYA
-1429 EGALPGWLRA
+1429 EGAIPGWLRA

-1453 TPWRVHFALGVGA
+1453 TPWRVRFALGVGA

-1522 ASAQQLE
+1522 AAAEQLK

-1572 TSDGGDYLQPTRT
+1572 SSDGGDYLQPTRT

-1594 DLAHCLDAPGGVHL
+1594 DLTHCLDAPGGVHL
-1608 VPEDAFADVAAAA
+1608 VLEDAFADVAAAA

-1654 DADGTVSFTGLP
+1654 DADGTVAFTGLP

-1711 RGTETLRMTTR
+1711 RGAETLRMTTR
-1722 TGAVSLFNDD
+1722 TGAVSLFDDD

-1744 AWERS
+1744 AWERT
-1749 VDGMSVRVTAFVPED
+1749 VDGMSVHVTAFVPED
-1764 ADARVLL
+1764 ANARVLL
-1771 IECAGRARIT
+1771 IECAGRAHIT

-1900 VSRLWITTPDAAMN
+1900 VSRLWITTPDEAMN

-1955 LLLDSKPAREQ
+1955 LLLDSAPAREQ
-1966 IGRACAHQFSA
+1966 IGRACAHQFAA
-1977 GDVCHWWHAGFG
+1977 GDVCHWWHAGLG

-2111 FAALIGGHAAEQLT
+2111 FAALIGGHAAEQLA

-2146 GYYDDGQPLGSEKSG
+2146 GYYDDGQPLGSEKNG
-2161 ECRIDAIAQAFAALD
+2161 ECRIDAIAQAFAAFD
-2176 THADRGRVHTA
+2176 THADPAHVHAA
-2187 LTSAVEH
+2187 LTSAVEQ

-2240 LAMALLRTGRTAEGT
+2240 LAMALLRTGRTDEGT
-2255 EILHAVL
+2255 QILRAVL

-2276 VLAADIAGGDNA
+2276 VLAADVAAGDNA
-2288 GVAGWTWYTGAA
+2288 GAAGWTWYTGAA
-2300 GWYLRI
+2300 GWYLRV
-2306 AAEDLLGLHLRGGVL
+2306 AAEELLGLHLRGGVL
-2321 YPEPHLPA
+2321 YPEPRLPA
-2329 GWPECAVRWRDGAGL
+2329 GWPECTVRWRDGAGL

>member
-78 AHTLRASGKQTV
+78 AHTLRASGAQTV
-90 LGACCTGLLRACG
+90 LHACCAGLLRACG

-138 AAVYALADTY
+138 AAVCALADTY

-168 AWAALAERC
+168 AWAALTERC

-183 LARDPVGVYPA
+183 LARDPAGVYPT

-206 VAQLARRTGRTEID
+206 VARLARRTGRTEID

-262 AVVMGTLALSLLLGF
+262 AVIVGTLAVSLLLGF

-295 VKGLLDAVLLRVTKP
+295 VKGLLDAVLLRLTKP

-316 ALRRGIPPEGRTLCV
+316 ALRRGIPPEGKTLCV

-386 RAAREEIEALNARWG
+386 HAARTEIEALNARYG
-401 SRFYLFT
+401 GRFYLFT
-408 RPRVQTPDGKWSA
+408 RERVQTPDGKWSA
-421 WERKRGALLELAR
+421 WERKRGALLRLAQ
-434 LVLDRPGALQCAA
+434 LLCGEADAMHCAA
-447 GDAAGLSGTVY
+447 GDAAALRGTAY

-510 LQSARASD
+510 LQSTRASD

-805 ALGAPNAPGAAPL
+805 ALGAPNTPGAAPL

-881 ALGVDNGRGLVLAE
+881 ALGVDNGRGLTLAE
-895 RMLTTMEQ
+895 QMLTTMEQ

-930 VDSGNFAA
+930 VDSGNCAA

-943 ANALRGWGQG
+943 ANALRGWGQDE
-953 TLAAR
+953 LAAR

-1103 GCAALAMQPDMDREL
+1103 GCAALAMQTDMDREL

-1142 FAARGLLGQY
+1142 FAAHGLLGQY

-1229 AQSSS
+1229 VQRGKP
-1234 NSRRRAL
+1234 RRRSL

-1291 SDPAAAPMVS
+1291 SDPADAPVVS
-1301 LETGGVCT
+1301 LETGGACT

-1421 DRQADFCA
+1421 DRQADFYA
-1429 EGALPGWLRA
+1429 EGAIPGWLRA

-1453 TPWRVHFALGVGA
+1453 TPWRVRFALGVGA

-1484 SAAALPGTL
+1484 SAAALPGVL

-1522 ASAQQLE
+1522 AAAEQLK

-1558 LLRALGIGCDLALC
+1558 LLRALGIECDLALC

-1608 VPEDAFADVAAAA
+1608 VPEDAFADVAAVA

-1648 GSDVRW
+1648 GSDVHW
-1654 DADGTVSFTGLP
+1654 DADGTVAFTGLP

-1711 RGTETLRMTTR
+1711 RGTETLRMASR
-1722 TGAVSLFNDD
+1722 AGAVSLFDDD
-1732 GHARVEYGFGWA
+1732 GRSRVEYGFGWA

-1793 DAPAVVTAYSGG
+1793 DAPAVVTAYADGL
-1805 VFTAENARAD
+1805 FTAENVRAD
-1815 TPLRVCAAAG
+1815 APELFCAAAG

-1839 RGQMDRRA
+1839 RGQMDARA
-1847 GAGLSPCFALEGVV
+1847 GAGLSPCFALEGVID
-1861 ERQGVLVCGCDTRA
+1861 RQGVIVCGCDTRA
-1875 NLLRLTQPDEAVRA
+1875 NLLRLTQPDEAAHALRA
-1889 LHRVRERWLGA
+1889 TRERWLGA
-1900 VSRLWITTPDAAMN
+1900 VSRLWITTPDADMN

-1929 LMARTSLYQNGGAFG
+1929 LLARTSLYQNGGAFG

-1955 LLLDSKPAREQ
+1955 LLLDSAPAREQ
-1966 IGRACAHQFSA
+1966 IGRACAHQFAA
-1977 GDVCHWWHAGFG
+1977 GDVCHWWHAGTG
-1989 VEHGVR
+1989 PEHGVR

-2010 EYAQKTGD
+2010 EYVEKTGD
-2018 TQILSAE
+2018 AEILSAE
-2025 YPFLAGEELTEH
+2025 YPFLAGEELEEAEH
-2037 ERDRYQPLTP
+2037 DRYQPLEVS
-2047 GAETGTVL
+2047 AEAGTVL
-2055 EHCRRAFMRV
+2055 EHCRRALMRV

-2071 AHGLLHIGTGDWND
+2071 AHGLLLIGTGDWND

-2096 ESVWLTWFFAVTARK
+2096 ESVWLTWFFAITARK
-2111 FAALIGGHAAEQLT
+2111 FAALVGGHAAEQLA
-2125 LAADRCTRAAE
+2125 LAADHCTRAAE
-2136 AAWDG
+2136 GAWDG

-2146 GYYDDGQPLGSEKSG
+2146 GYYDDGRPLGSEACG

-2176 THADRGRVHTA
+2176 THADRGRVQTA

-2201 VVRLFDPPITR
+2201 VVRLFAPPITR

-2240 LAMALLRTGRTAEGT
+2240 LAMALLRTGRTAEGA

-2262 PAAHDPA
+2262 PTAHDPA

-2276 VLAADIAGGDNA
+2276 VLAADVAAGDNA

-2300 GWYLRI
+2300 GWYLRV
-2306 AAEDLLGLHLRGGVL
+2306 AAEELLGLHLRGGVL
-2321 YPEPHLPA
+2321 YPEPRLPA

>member
-1 MAETNA
+1 MADTNA
-7 AALCEAGRRDAQAL
+7 ATLCEAGRRDAQAL
-21 TVTGRRRAHTGSIR
+21 TVTGRRRARTGSIR
-35 RAARTLVHA
+35 RAVKALTRT

-59 DNHTLAR
+59 DNRTLAR
-66 TAASDAAAALRH
+66 AAADDAAAALRH
-78 AHTLRASGKQTV
+78 AHMLRASGAQTV
-90 LGACCTGLLRACG
+90 LHACCAGLLHACG

-138 AAVYALADTY
+138 AVVCALADTY
-148 ARDGAA
+148 AHDGAA

-168 AWAALAERC
+168 AWAALTERC

-183 LARDPVGVYPA
+183 LARDPAGVYPT

-206 VAQLARRTGRTEID
+206 VARLARRTDRTEID

-262 AVVMGTLALSLLLGF
+262 AVIVGTLALSLLLGF

-316 ALRRGIPPEGRTLCV
+316 ALRRGIPPEGKTLCV

-341 AHALTARLEEYALCN
+341 AHTLAARLEEYALCN

-386 RAAREEIEALNARWG
+386 RAAREEIEALNARYG
-401 SRFYLFT
+401 GRFYLFT
-408 RPRVQTPDGKWSA
+408 RERVQTPDGKWSA
-421 WERKRGALLELAR
+421 WERKRGALLRLAQ
-434 LVLDRPGALQCAA
+434 LLCGETDAMHCAA
-447 GDAAGLSGTVY
+447 GDAAALRGTAY

-683 IFALGHP
+683 IFSLGHP

-724 WEAVLNTSAIV
+724 WEAVLNASAIV

-742 VSHRDLLQWQTAA
+742 VSHRNLLQWQTAA

-805 ALGAPNAPGAAPL
+805 ALGAPNAPGTAPL

-831 ATWRYFETFCTAGE
+831 ATWQYFETFCTAGE

-872 ALLSALCAH
+872 ALLSALGAH
-881 ALGVDNGRGLVLAE
+881 ALGVDNGRGLALAE
-895 RMLTTMEQ
+895 QMLTTMEQ

-930 VDSGNFAA
+930 VDSGNCAA

-953 TLAAR
+953 ALAAR

-1039 SGSVFEYLMPEL
+1039 SGSMFEYLMPEL

-1168 GQIVH
+1168 GQVVH

-1222 ALRRRPE
+1222 ALRRHPE
-1229 AQSSS
+1229 AQRGKP
-1234 NSRRRAL
+1234 RRRSL
-1241 PDYTVEGTGVDAE
+1241 PDLTVEGTGVDAE

-1291 SDPAAAPMVS
+1291 SDPAAAPVVA
-1301 LETGGVCT
+1301 LETGGACT

-1421 DRQADFCA
+1421 DRQADFYA
-1429 EGALPGWLRA
+1429 EGAIPGWLRA

-1453 TPWRVHFALGVGA
+1453 TPWRVRFALGVGA

-1648 GSDVRW
+1648 GSDVHW
-1654 DADGTVSFTGLP
+1654 DADGTVAFTGLP

-1711 RGTETLRMTTR
+1711 RGTETLCMASRA
-1722 TGAVSLFNDD
+1722 GAVSLFDDD
-1732 GHARVEYGFGWA
+1732 GQVRVEYGFGWA

-1793 DAPAVVTAYSGG
+1793 DAPAVVTAYADGLL
-1805 VFTAENARAD
+1805 TAENVRAD
-1815 TPLRVCAAAG
+1815 APELFSAAAG
-1825 MPLTGWTCDRFSFL
+1825 MPLAGWTCDRFSFL
-1839 RGQMDRRA
+1839 RGQMDARA
-1847 GAGLSPCFALEGVV
+1847 GAGLSPCFALEGTVDW
-1861 ERQGVLVCGCDTRA
+1861 QGVIVCGCDTRA
-1875 NLLRLTQPDEAVRA
+1875 NLLRLTQPDEAAHALRA
-1889 LHRVRERWLGA
+1889 TRERWLGA
-1900 VSRLWITTPDAAMN
+1900 VSRLWMTTPDADMN
-1914 RYLGGWAAYQTLCCR
+1914 RYLGGWAAYQALCCR
-1929 LMARTSLYQNGGAFG
+1929 LLARTSLYQNGGAFG

-1955 LLLDSKPAREQ
+1955 LLLDSAPAREQ
-1966 IGRACAHQFSA
+1966 IGRACAHQFAA
-1977 GDVCHWWHAGFG
+1977 GDVCHWWHEGAGT
-1989 VEHGVR
+1989 EHGVR

-2010 EYAQKTGD
+2010 EYVEKTGD
-2018 TQILSAE
+2018 TEILSAE
-2025 YPFLAGEELTEH
+2025 YPFLAGEELEENEH
-2037 ERDRYQPLTP
+2037 DRYQPLEVST
-2047 GAETGTVL
+2047 ERGTVL
-2055 EHCRRAFMRV
+2055 EHCRRALMRV

-2071 AHGLLHIGTGDWND
+2071 AHGLLLIGTGDWND

-2096 ESVWLTWFFAVTARK
+2096 ESVWLTWFFAITARK
-2111 FAALIGGHAAEQLT
+2111 FAALVGGHAAEQLC
-2125 LAADRCTRAAE
+2125 LAADHCTRAAE
-2136 AAWDG
+2136 DAWDG

-2146 GYYDDGQPLGSEKSG
+2146 GYYDDGRPLGSAG
-2161 ECRIDAIAQAFAALD
+2161 NDECRIDAIAQAFAALD

-2187 LTSAVEH
+2187 LTSAVEQ

-2240 LAMALLRTGRTAEGT
+2240 LAMALLRTGRTDEGVQ
-2255 EILHAVL
+2255 ILRAVL

-2276 VLAADIAGGDNA
+2276 VFAADVAAGDNA

-2306 AAEDLLGLHLRGGVL
+2306 AAEELLGLHLRGGVL
-2321 YPEPHLPA
+2321 YPEPRLPA

>member
-1 MAETNA
+1 MADTNA
-7 AALCEAGRRDAQAL
+7 GALCEAGRRDAQAL

-35 RAARTLVHA
+35 HAARTLAHA
-44 AKAVTPETPNGAWLR
+44 AKAVTPETPDGAWLR
-59 DNHTLAR
+59 DNQTLAR

-78 AHTLRASGKQTV
+78 AHTLRVSGAQTV
-90 LGACCTGLLRACG
+90 LHVCCAGLLRACG
-103 NALTPKAAQA
+103 SALTPKAAQA

-138 AAVYALADTY
+138 VTVCALADTY
-148 ARDGAA
+148 AHDGAA

-168 AWAALAERC
+168 AWAALTERC

-183 LARDPVGVYPA
+183 LARDPAGVYPA

-206 VAQLARRTGRTEID
+206 VARLARRTGRTEID

-262 AVVMGTLALSLLLGF
+262 AVIVGTLALSLLLGF

-316 ALRRGIPPEGRTLCV
+316 ALRRGIPPEGKTLCV

-341 AHALTARLEEYALCN
+341 AHTLAARLEEYALCN

-372 EADMEHAPI
+372 EADMERTPI

-386 RAAREEIEALNARWG
+386 RAAREEIEALNARYG
-401 SRFYLFT
+401 GRFYLFT
-408 RPRVQTPDGKWSA
+408 RERVQTPDGKWSA
-421 WERKRGALLELAR
+421 WERKRGALLRLAQ
-434 LVLDRPGALQCAA
+434 LLCGEADAMHCAA
-447 GDAAGLSGTVY
+447 GDAAALRGTAY

-476 VGAML
+476 AGAML

-644 RRSLVAPATWAAIFL
+644 RRSLIAPATWAAVFL

-683 IFALGHP
+683 IYALGHP

-724 WEAVLNTSAIV
+724 WEAVLNASAIV

-872 ALLSALCAH
+872 ALLSALGAH
-881 ALGVDNGRGLVLAE
+881 ALGVDSGRGLALAE
-895 RMLTTMEQ
+895 QMLTTMEQ

-930 VDSGNFAA
+930 VDSGNCAA

-943 ANALRGWGQG
+943 ANALRGWGQDA
-953 TLAAR
+953 LAAR

-1076 RTGQPWGV
+1076 RAGQPWGV

-1229 AQSSS
+1229 AQRSKP
-1234 NSRRRAL
+1234 RRRAL

-1254 APRCTLLSNG
+1254 APRCTLLSNC

-1291 SDPAAAPMVS
+1291 SDPAAAPMLS
-1301 LETGGVCT
+1301 LETGGTCT

-1322 FTVRAAQFSTRHGSV
+1322 FTVRAAQFSTRHDSV

-1429 EGALPGWLRA
+1429 EGAIPGWLRA

-1453 TPWRVHFALGVGA
+1453 TPWRVRFALGVGA

-1484 SAAALPGTL
+1484 SAAALPGAL

-1510 ISPLLFPTAAPD
+1510 ISPLLFATAAPD
-1522 ASAQQLE
+1522 ASAEQLK

-1594 DLAHCLDAPGGVHL
+1594 DLTHCLDAPGGVHL

-1648 GSDVRW
+1648 GSDVHW

-1722 TGAVSLFNDD
+1722 TGAVSLFDDD

-1744 AWERS
+1744 AWERT

-1764 ADARVLL
+1764 ANARVLL

-1900 VSRLWITTPDAAMN
+1900 VSRLWITTPDEAMN

-2001 LLWLPWAVC
+2001 LLC
-2010 EYAQKTGD
+2010 
-2018 TQILSAE
+2018 
-2025 YPFLAGEELTEH
+2025 
-2037 ERDRYQPLTP
+2037 
-2047 GAETGTVL
+2047 
-2055 EHCRRAFMRV
+2055 C
-2065 LARGVG
+2065 
-2071 AHGLLHIGTGDWND
+2071 
-2085 AFDRVGAQGRG
+2085 
-2096 ESVWLTWFFAVTARK
+2096 
-2111 FAALIGGHAAEQLT
+2111 
-2125 LAADRCTRAAE
+2125 
-2136 AAWDG
+2136 
-2141 AWYRR
+2141 
-2146 GYYDDGQPLGSEKSG
+2146 
-2161 ECRIDAIAQAFAALD
+2161 
-2176 THADRGRVHTA
+2176 RGRCA
-2187 LTSAVEH
+2187 S
-2194 LFDREHN
+2194 
-2201 VVRLFDPPITR
+2201 
-2212 RTPET
+2212 
-2217 GYVRSYGAG
+2217 
-2226 LRENGG
+2226 
-2232 QYTHGALW
+2232 
-2240 LAMALLRTGRTAEGT
+2240 
-2255 EILHAVL
+2255 
-2262 PAAHDPA
+2262 
-2269 RYEGEPY
+2269 
-2276 VLAADIAGGDNA
+2276 
-2288 GVAGWTWYTGAA
+2288 TW
-2300 GWYLRI
+2300 
-2306 AAEDLLGLHLRGGVL
+2306 
-2321 YPEPHLPA
+2321 
-2329 GWPECAVRWRDGAGL
+2329 
-2344 LHTIRLRPDGVTVD
+2344 
-2358 EKPYDGGGIGKK
+2358 K
-2370 RPKPY
+2370 RPATPR
-2375 SQDR
+2375 S

>member
-35 RAARTLVHA
+35 HAACTLAHA

-59 DNHTLAR
+59 DNRTLAC
-66 TAASDAAAALRH
+66 AAADDAAAALRH
-78 AHTLRASGKQTV
+78 AHTLRASGAQTV
-90 LGACCTGLLRACG
+90 LHVCCAGLLHACG

-138 AAVYALADTY
+138 AAVCALADTY
-148 ARDGAA
+148 AHDGAA
-154 APALFTSLRALGTA
+154 APTLFTSLRALGTA

-183 LARDPVGVYPA
+183 LARDPAGVYPA

-232 EGARRHVGWFLLREV
+232 AGARRHVGWFLLREV

-262 AVVMGTLALSLLLGF
+262 AVIVGTLALSLLLGF

-316 ALRRGIPPEGRTLCV
+316 ALRRGIPPEGKTLCV

-341 AHALTARLEEYALCN
+341 AHALTARLEEYYLCN
-356 RDAGEQ
+356 RDAGEN
-362 LLFGLLADLP
+362 LTFGLLADLP
-372 EADMEHAPI
+372 EADHAHAPV

-386 RAAREEIEALNARWG
+386 RAARTQIEALNARYG
-401 SRFYLFT
+401 GRFYLFT
-408 RPRVQTPDGKWSA
+408 RERTRTPDGNWCA

-434 LVLDRPGALQCAA
+434 LVLDRPGALHCVA
-447 GDAAGLSGTVY
+447 GDAAALRGTAY

-476 VGAML
+476 AGAML

-560 LACCGGDALPEQ
+560 LACCGGNALPEQ
-572 RILSHDALEGAYLH
+572 CILSHDALEGAYLH

-724 WEAVLNTSAIV
+724 WEALLNASAIV

-797 TLSPFVLA
+797 MLSPFVLA

-831 ATWRYFETFCTAGE
+831 ATWHYFETFCTAGE

-872 ALLSALCAH
+872 ALLSALGAH
-881 ALGVDNGRGLVLAE
+881 ALGIDNGRGLALAE

-930 VDSGNFAA
+930 VDSGNCAA

-943 ANALRGWGQG
+943 ANALRSWGQSE
-953 TLAAR
+953 LAAR

-1142 FAARGLLGQY
+1142 FAARGLPGQY

-1229 AQSSS
+1229 AQSGKP
-1234 NSRRRAL
+1234 RRCSL

-1291 SDPAAAPMVS
+1291 SDPAAAPVVS
-1301 LETGGVCT
+1301 LETDGACT

-1356 TLSSPDGIDGT
+1356 TLSSPDGIDST

-1407 GRGGKPETWLCAAC
+1407 GRGEKPETWLCAAC

-1429 EGALPGWLRA
+1429 EGAIPGWLRA

-1453 TPWRVHFALGVGA
+1453 TPWRVRFALGVGA

-1484 SAAALPGTL
+1484 SAAALPGAL

-1522 ASAQQLE
+1522 AAAEQLK

-1572 TSDGGDYLQPTRT
+1572 TSDGGDYLQPTRAQ
-1585 KVRGALAAL
+1585 VRGALAAL

-1648 GSDVRW
+1648 GSDVHW

-1666 PRAWS
+1666 PRTWS

-1744 AWERS
+1744 AWERT

-1764 ADARVLL
+1764 ANARVLL

-1788 AGRDA
+1788 AARDA

-1900 VSRLWITTPDAAMN
+1900 VSRLWITTPDEAMN

-1966 IGRACAHQFSA
+1966 IGRACAHQFST

-1989 VEHGVR
+1989 VEQGVR

-2018 TQILSAE
+2018 TEILSAE
-2025 YPFLAGEELTEH
+2025 YPFLAGEELEKNEH
-2037 ERDRYQPLTP
+2037 DRYQPLTP
-2047 GAETGTVL
+2047 GTETGTVL

-2071 AHGLLHIGTGDWND
+2071 THGLLLIGTGDWND

-2111 FAALIGGHAAEQLT
+2111 FAALIGGHAAEQLA

-2161 ECRIDAIAQAFAALD
+2161 ECRIDAIAQAFAAFD
-2176 THADRGRVHTA
+2176 THADPAHVQRA
-2187 LTSAVEH
+2187 LTSAVEQ

-2240 LAMALLRTGRTAEGT
+2240 LAMALLRTGRTDEGVQ
-2255 EILHAVL
+2255 ILRAVL

-2276 VLAADIAGGDNA
+2276 VLAADIAAGDNA
-2288 GVAGWTWYTGAA
+2288 GAAGWTWYTGAA

-2306 AAEDLLGLHLRGGVL
+2306 AAEELLGLHLRGGVL
-2321 YPEPHLPA
+2321 YPEPRLPA
-2329 GWPECAVRWRDGAGL
+2329 DWPECAVRWRDGAGL

>member
-1 MAETNA
+1 MADTNA
-7 AALCEAGRRDAQAL
+7 GALCEAGRRNAQAL

-35 RAARTLVHA
+35 HAARTLAHA
-44 AKAVTPETPNGAWLR
+44 AKAVTPETPDGAWLR
-59 DNHTLAR
+59 DNRTLAR

-78 AHTLRASGKQTV
+78 AHTLRASGAQTV
-90 LGACCTGLLRACG
+90 LHACCAGLLRACG

-138 AAVYALADTY
+138 AAVCALADTY
-148 ARDGAA
+148 AHDGAA

-168 AWAALAERC
+168 AWAALTERC

-183 LARDPVGVYPA
+183 LARDPAGVYPA

-262 AVVMGTLALSLLLGF
+262 AVIVGTLALSLLLGF

-316 ALRRGIPPEGRTLCV
+316 ALRRGIPPEGKTLCV

-341 AHALTARLEEYALCN
+341 AHTLAARLEEYALCN

-372 EADMEHAPI
+372 EAAQAHRAGDET
-381 DPAIL
+381 IL
-386 RAAREEIEALNARWG
+386 HAARTEIEALNARYG
-401 SRFYLFT
+401 GRFYLFMRERT
-408 RPRVQTPDGKWSA
+408 RTPDGLWRP
-421 WERKRGALLELAR
+421 WERKRGALLRLAQ
-434 LVLDRPGALQCAA
+434 LLCGEADAMHCAA
-447 GDAAGLSGTVY
+447 GDAAALRGTAY

-481 HPLNRPVVDARRGVV
+481 HPLNRPVVDAQRGVV

-644 RRSLVAPATWAAIFL
+644 RRSLVAPATWAAVFL

-709 AAAVVQTVL
+709 AVAVVQTVL

-724 WEAVLNTSAIV
+724 WEAVLNASAIV

-805 ALGAPNAPGAAPL
+805 ALGAPNADAPAQL
-818 QHAAQ
+818 SRAAQ

-831 ATWRYFETFCTAGE
+831 ATWQYFETFCTAGE

-857 PTGTAHRTSPTNMGF
+857 PTGTAHRTSPTNIGF

-881 ALGVDNGRGLVLAE
+881 ALSIDNGRGLALAKQ
-895 RMLTTMEQ
+895 MLTTMEQ

-930 VDSGNFAA
+930 VDSGNCAA

-943 ANALRGWGQG
+943 ANALRGWGQDA
-953 TLAAR
+953 LAAR

-1039 SGSVFEYLMPEL
+1039 SGSMFEYLMPEL

-1090 ALDSALSY
+1090 ALDSALNY

-1142 FAARGLLGQY
+1142 FAARGLPGQY

-1200 LADPAMRAHMSLLSE
+1200 LTDPAMRAHMSLLSE

-1229 AQSSS
+1229 AQRSKP
-1234 NSRRRAL
+1234 RRRAL

-1421 DRQADFCA
+1421 DRQADFRA
-1429 EGALPGWLRA
+1429 EGAIPGWLRA

-1453 TPWRVHFALGVGA
+1453 TPWRVRFALGVGA

-1484 SAAALPGTL
+1484 SAAALPGAL

-1510 ISPLLFPTAAPD
+1510 ISPLLFATAAPD
-1522 ASAQQLE
+1522 AAAEQLK

-1594 DLAHCLDAPGGVHL
+1594 DLAHCPDTPGGVHL
-1608 VPEDAFADVAAAA
+1608 VPEEAFADVAAAA

-1648 GSDVRW
+1648 GSDVHW
-1654 DADGTVSFTGLP
+1654 DADGTVAFTGLP

-1696 HTGRINRWLCDPWVL
+1696 HTGRINRWLCDPWAL

-1722 TGAVSLFNDD
+1722 AGAVSLFNDD
-1732 GHARVEYGFGWA
+1732 GRARVEYGFGWA
-1744 AWERS
+1744 AWERT

-1764 ADARVLL
+1764 ANARVLL

-1788 AGRDA
+1788 AARDA

-1805 VFTAENARAD
+1805 VFTAGNARAD

-1847 GAGLSPCFALEGVV
+1847 GSGLSPCFALEGIV

-1875 NLLRLTQPDEAVRA
+1875 NLLRLTQPDEAVHA

-1966 IGRACAHQFSA
+1966 IGCACAHQFSA

-2018 TQILSAE
+2018 TEILSAE
-2025 YPFLAGEELTEH
+2025 YPFLAGEELEENEH
-2037 ERDRYQPLTP
+2037 DRYQPLTP

-2071 AHGLLHIGTGDWND
+2071 AHGLLRIGTGDWND

-2161 ECRIDAIAQAFAALD
+2161 ECRIDAIAQAFAAFD
-2176 THADRGRVHTA
+2176 THADPAHVQRA
-2187 LTSAVEH
+2187 LTSAVEQ
-2194 LFDREHN
+2194 LFDQEHN

-2240 LAMALLRTGRTAEGT
+2240 LAMALLRTGRTDEGVQ
-2255 EILHAVL
+2255 ILRAVL

-2276 VLAADIAGGDNA
+2276 VLAADVAAGDNA
-2288 GVAGWTWYTGAA
+2288 GAAGWTWYTGAA

-2306 AAEDLLGLHLRGGVL
+2306 AAEELLGLHLRGGVL
-2321 YPEPHLPA
+2321 YPELRLPA

>member
-1 MAETNA
+1 MADTNA
-7 AALCEAGRRDAQAL
+7 GALCEAGRRDAQAL

-35 RAARTLVHA
+35 HAARTLAHA

-59 DNHTLAR
+59 DNQTLAR

-78 AHTLRASGKQTV
+78 AHTLRASGAQTV
-90 LGACCTGLLRACG
+90 LHVCCAGLLRACG

-138 AAVYALADTY
+138 ATVCALADTY
-148 ARDGAA
+148 AHDGAA

-168 AWAALAERC
+168 AWAALTERC

-183 LARDPVGVYPA
+183 LARDPAGVYPA

-206 VAQLARRTGRTEID
+206 VARLARRTGRSEID

-247 LGAPEKRRDGAWYIA
+247 LGAPEKHRDGAWYIA
-262 AVVMGTLALSLLLGF
+262 AVIVGTLALSLLLGF

-316 ALRRGIPPEGRTLCV
+316 ALRRGIPPEGKTLCV

-341 AHALTARLEEYALCN
+341 AHTLAARLEEYALCN

-372 EADMEHAPI
+372 EAAQAHRAGDE
-381 DPAIL
+381 AIL
-386 RAAREEIEALNARWG
+386 HAARTEIEALNARYG
-401 SRFYLFT
+401 GRFYLFT
-408 RPRVQTPDGKWSA
+408 RERTRTPDGLWRP
-421 WERKRGALLELAR
+421 WERKRGALLRLAQ
-434 LVLDRPGALQCAA
+434 LLCGEADAMHCAA
-447 GDAAGLSGTVY
+447 GDAAAMRGTAY

-476 VGAML
+476 AGAML

-683 IFALGHP
+683 IYALGHP

-724 WEAVLNTSAIV
+724 WEAVLNASAIV

-872 ALLSALCAH
+872 ALLSALGAH
-881 ALGVDNGRGLVLAE
+881 ALGVDSGRGLALAE
-895 RMLTTMEQ
+895 QMLTTMEQ

-930 VDSGNFAA
+930 VDSGNCAA

-943 ANALRGWGQG
+943 ANALRGWGQDA
-953 TLAAR
+953 LAAR

-1076 RTGQPWGV
+1076 RAGQPWGV

-1142 FAARGLLGQY
+1142 FAARGLPGQY

-1162 ARTGGG
+1162 ARTGG

-1229 AQSSS
+1229 AQRSKP
-1234 NSRRRAL
+1234 RRRAL

-1291 SDPAAAPMVS
+1291 SDPAAAPMLS
-1301 LETGGVCT
+1301 LETGGVYT

-1322 FTVRAAQFSTRHGSV
+1322 FTVRTAQFSTRHGSV

-1407 GRGGKPETWLCAAC
+1407 GRGGKPETWLCAVC
-1421 DRQADFCA
+1421 DRQADFYA
-1429 EGALPGWLRA
+1429 EGAIPGWLRA

-1453 TPWRVHFALGVGA
+1453 TPWRVRFALGVGA

-1522 ASAQQLE
+1522 AAAEQLK

-1572 TSDGGDYLQPTRT
+1572 SSDGGDYLQPTRT

-1594 DLAHCLDAPGGVHL
+1594 DLTHCLDAPGGVHL

-1648 GSDVRW
+1648 GSDVHW
-1654 DADGTVSFTGLP
+1654 DADGTVAFTGLP

-1711 RGTETLRMTTR
+1711 RGTETLRMAAR
-1722 TGAVSLFNDD
+1722 AGAVSLFDDD
-1732 GHARVEYGFGWA
+1732 GRARVEYGFGWA
-1744 AWERS
+1744 AWERT

-1764 ADARVLL
+1764 ANARVLL

-1788 AGRDA
+1788 AGRDT

-1815 TPLRVCAAAG
+1815 TPLHVCAAAG

-1900 VSRLWITTPDAAMN
+1900 VSRLWITTPDEAMN

-1929 LMARTSLYQNGGAFG
+1929 LLARTSLYQNGGAFG

-1966 IGRACAHQFSA
+1966 IGCACAHQFSA

-2010 EYAQKTGD
+2010 EYVEKTGD
-2018 TQILSAE
+2018 AEILSAE
-2025 YPFLAGEELTEH
+2025 YPFLAGEELEENEH
-2037 ERDRYQPLTP
+2037 DRYQPLEAV
-2047 GAETGTVL
+2047 AETGTVL
-2055 EHCRRAFMRV
+2055 EHCRRALMRV

-2071 AHGLLHIGTGDWND
+2071 AHGLLLIGTGDWND

-2096 ESVWLTWFFAVTARK
+2096 ESVWLTWFFAITARK
-2111 FAALIGGHAAEQLT
+2111 FAALVGGHAAEQLA
-2125 LAADRCTRAAE
+2125 LAADHCTRTAE
-2136 AAWDG
+2136 GAWDG

-2146 GYYDDGQPLGSEKSG
+2146 GYYDDGRPLGSAG
-2161 ECRIDAIAQAFAALD
+2161 NDECRIDAIAQAFAALD
-2176 THADRGRVHTA
+2176 THADPGRVHTA

-2240 LAMALLRTGRTAEGT
+2240 LAMALLRTGRTDEGVQ
-2255 EILHAVL
+2255 ILRAVL

-2276 VLAADIAGGDNA
+2276 VLAADVAAGDNA

-2306 AAEDLLGLHLRGGVL
+2306 AAEELLGLHLRGGVL
-2321 YPEPHLPA
+2321 YPEPRLPA

>member
-90 LGACCTGLLRACG
+90 LGACCAGLLHACG

-138 AAVYALADTY
+138 AAVCALADTY
-148 ARDGAA
+148 AHDGAA

-168 AWAALAERC
+168 AWAALTERC

-183 LARDPVGVYPA
+183 LARDPAGVYPT

-206 VAQLARRTGRTEID
+206 VARLARRTGRTEID

-262 AVVMGTLALSLLLGF
+262 AVIVGTLAVSLLLGF

-289 IPVSEA
+289 IPVSEV

-316 ALRRGIPPEGRTLCV
+316 ALRRGIPPEGKTLCV

-341 AHALTARLEEYALCN
+341 AHTLAARLEEYALCN

-372 EADMEHAPI
+372 EADMEHAPV

-386 RAAREEIEALNARWG
+386 RAARTEIEALNARYG
-401 SRFYLFT
+401 GRFYLFT
-408 RPRVQTPDGKWSA
+408 RERTRTPDGIWRP
-421 WERKRGALLELAR
+421 WERKRGALLRLAQ
-434 LVLDRPGALQCAA
+434 LLCGEAGAMHCAA
-447 GDAAGLSGTVY
+447 GDAAALRGTAY

-481 HPLNRPVVDARRGVV
+481 HPLNRPVVDAQRGVV

-560 LACCGGDALPEQ
+560 LACCGGNALPEQ

-683 IFALGHP
+683 IFSLGHP

-724 WEAVLNTSAIV
+724 WEAVLNASAIV
-735 TALWRMT
+735 TALWRML

-805 ALGAPNAPGAAPL
+805 ALGAPNADAPAQL
-818 QHAAQ
+818 SRAAQ

-831 ATWRYFETFCTAGE
+831 ATWQYFETFCTAGE

-872 ALLSALCAH
+872 ALLSALGAH
-881 ALGVDNGRGLVLAE
+881 ALGIDNGRGLALAE
-895 RMLTTMEQ
+895 QMLTTMEQ

-930 VDSGNFAA
+930 VDSGNCAA

-953 TLAAR
+953 ALAAR

-1076 RTGQPWGV
+1076 RAGQPWGV

-1118 VLSPYSAFLALAVAP
+1118 VLSPYSAFLALAIAP

-1229 AQSSS
+1229 VQ
-1234 NSRRRAL
+1234 RGKPHRRAL

-1291 SDPAAAPMVS
+1291 SDPAAAPVVS
-1301 LETGGVCT
+1301 LETGGACT

-1453 TPWRVHFALGVGA
+1453 TPWRVRFALGVGA

-1522 ASAQQLE
+1522 AAAEQLK

-1654 DADGTVSFTGLP
+1654 DADGTVAFTGLP

-1711 RGTETLRMTTR
+1711 RGTETLRMASR
-1722 TGAVSLFNDD
+1722 AGAVSLFDDD
-1732 GHARVEYGFGWA
+1732 GRSRVEYGFGWA

-1793 DAPAVVTAYSGG
+1793 DAPAVVTAYADGL
-1805 VFTAENARAD
+1805 FTAENVRAD
-1815 TPLRVCAAAG
+1815 APELFCAAAG

-1839 RGQMDRRA
+1839 RGQMDARA
-1847 GAGLSPCFALEGVV
+1847 GAGLSPCFALEGVID
-1861 ERQGVLVCGCDTRA
+1861 RQGVIVCGCDTRA
-1875 NLLRLTQPDEAVRA
+1875 NLLRLTQPDEAAHALRA
-1889 LHRVRERWLGA
+1889 TRERWLGA
-1900 VSRLWITTPDAAMN
+1900 VSRLWMTTPDADMN

-1929 LMARTSLYQNGGAFG
+1929 LLARTSLYQNGGAFG

-1955 LLLDSKPAREQ
+1955 LLLDSAPAREQ
-1966 IGRACAHQFSA
+1966 IGRACAHQFAA
-1977 GDVCHWWHAGFG
+1977 GDVCHWWHAGTG
-1989 VEHGVR
+1989 PEHGVR

-2010 EYAQKTGD
+2010 EYVEKTGD
-2018 TQILSAE
+2018 AEILSAE
-2025 YPFLAGEELTEH
+2025 YPFLAGEELEENEH
-2037 ERDRYQPLTP
+2037 DRYQPLEP

-2055 EHCRRAFMRV
+2055 EHCRRALMRV

-2071 AHGLLHIGTGDWND
+2071 AHGLLLIGTGDWND

-2096 ESVWLTWFFAVTARK
+2096 ESVWLTWFFAITARK
-2111 FAALIGGHAAEQLT
+2111 FAALVGGHAAEQLA
-2125 LAADRCTRAAE
+2125 LAADHCTRAAE
-2136 AAWDG
+2136 GAWDG

-2146 GYYDDGQPLGSEKSG
+2146 GYYDDGRPLGSEACG

-2176 THADRGRVHTA
+2176 THADPGRVHTA

-2194 LFDREHN
+2194 LLDREHN

-2240 LAMALLRTGRTAEGT
+2240 LAMALLRTGRTDEGVQ
-2255 EILHAVL
+2255 ILRAVL

-2276 VLAADIAGGDNA
+2276 VLAADVAAGDNA

-2306 AAEDLLGLHLRGGVL
+2306 AAEELLGLHLRGGVL
-2321 YPEPHLPA
+2321 YPEPRLPA

-2358 EKPYDGGGIGKK
+2358 EKPYDGSGIGKK

>member
-1 MAETNA
+1 MADTNA
-7 AALCEAGRRDAQAL
+7 GALCEAGRRDAQAL

-35 RAARTLVHA
+35 HAARTLAHA
-44 AKAVTPETPNGAWLR
+44 AKAVTPETPDGAWLR
-59 DNHTLAR
+59 DNQTLAC

-78 AHTLRASGKQTV
+78 AHTLRASGAQTV
-90 LGACCTGLLRACG
+90 LHVCCAGLLHACG
-103 NALTPKAAQA
+103 NVLTPKAAQA

-138 AAVYALADTY
+138 ATVCALADTY
-148 ARDGAA
+148 AHDGAA

-168 AWAALAERC
+168 AWAALTERC

-183 LARDPVGVYPA
+183 LARDPAGVYPA

-206 VAQLARRTGRTEID
+206 VARLARRTGRSEID

-247 LGAPEKRRDGAWYIA
+247 LGAPEKRRGGAWYIA

-289 IPVSEA
+289 IPVSEV

-316 ALRRGIPPEGRTLCV
+316 ALRRGIPPEGKTLCV

-341 AHALTARLEEYALCN
+341 AHTLAARLEEYALCN

-372 EADMEHAPI
+372 EADMERTPI

-386 RAAREEIEALNARWG
+386 CAAREEIEALNARYG
-401 SRFYLFT
+401 GRFYLFT
-408 RPRVQTPDGKWSA
+408 RERVQTPDGKWSA
-421 WERKRGALLELAR
+421 WERKRGALLRLAQ
-434 LVLDRPGALQCAA
+434 LLCGEADAMHCAA
-447 GDAAGLSGTVY
+447 GDAAALRGTAY

-476 VGAML
+476 AGAML
-481 HPLNRPVVDARRGVV
+481 HPLNRPVVDAQRGVV

-510 LQSARASD
+510 LESANATD

-644 RRSLVAPATWAAIFL
+644 RRSLIAPATWAAVFL

-683 IFALGHP
+683 IYALGHP

-724 WEAVLNTSAIV
+724 WEAVLNASAIV

-805 ALGAPNAPGAAPL
+805 ALGAPNADAPAQL
-818 QHAAQ
+818 SRAAQ

-872 ALLSALCAH
+872 ALLSALGAH
-881 ALGVDNGRGLVLAE
+881 ALGIDNGRGLALAE

-930 VDSGNFAA
+930 VDSGNCAA

-943 ANALRGWGQG
+943 ANALRGWGQDA
-953 TLAAR
+953 LAAR

-1142 FAARGLLGQY
+1142 FAARGLPGQY

-1229 AQSSS
+1229 TQRGKP
-1234 NSRRRAL
+1234 RRRSL
-1241 PDYTVEGTGVDAE
+1241 PDLTVEGTGVDAE

-1291 SDPAAAPMVS
+1291 SEPSAAPAVS

-1407 GRGGKPETWLCAAC
+1407 GRGGKPETWLCAVC
-1421 DRQADFCA
+1421 DRQADFYA
-1429 EGALPGWLRA
+1429 EGAIPGWLRA

-1453 TPWRVHFALGVGA
+1453 TPWRVRFALGVGA

-1522 ASAQQLE
+1522 AAAEQLK

-1654 DADGTVSFTGLP
+1654 DADGTVAFTGLP

-1711 RGTETLRMTTR
+1711 RGTETLRMASR
-1722 TGAVSLFNDD
+1722 AGAVSLFDDD
-1732 GHARVEYGFGWA
+1732 GRSRVEYGFGWA

-1805 VFTAENARAD
+1805 VFTAGNARAD

-1900 VSRLWITTPDAAMN
+1900 VSRLWITTPDEAMN

-1955 LLLDSKPAREQ
+1955 LLLDSEPARAQ

-1989 VEHGVR
+1989 DEHGVR

-2025 YPFLAGEELTEH
+2025 YPFLAGEELEENEH
-2037 ERDRYQPLTP
+2037 DRYQPLTP
-2047 GAETGTVL
+2047 GTETGTVL

-2161 ECRIDAIAQAFAALD
+2161 ECRIDAIAQAFAAFD
-2176 THADRGRVHTA
+2176 THADPAHVHCA
-2187 LTSAVEH
+2187 LTSAVEQ

-2240 LAMALLRTGRTAEGT
+2240 LAMALLRTGRTDEGAQ
-2255 EILHAVL
+2255 ILRAVL

-2276 VLAADIAGGDNA
+2276 VLAADVAAGDNA

-2300 GWYLRI
+2300 GWYLRV
-2306 AAEDLLGLHLRGGVL
+2306 AAEELLGLHLRSGVL
-2321 YPEPHLPA
+2321 YPEPRLPA
-2329 GWPECAVRWRDGAGL
+2329 GWPDCAVRWRDGAGL

-2358 EKPYDGGGIGKK
+2358 EKPYDGSGIGKK

>member
-1 MAETNA
+1 MADTNA
-7 AALCEAGRRDAQAL
+7 GALCEAGRRDAQAL

-35 RAARTLVHA
+35 HAARTLVHA
-44 AKAVTPETPNGAWLR
+44 AKAVTPETPDGAWLR
-59 DNHTLAR
+59 DNQTLAR

-78 AHTLRASGKQTV
+78 AHTLRASGAQTV
-90 LGACCTGLLRACG
+90 LHVCCAGLLRACG
-103 NALTPKAAQA
+103 NALTPKTAQA

-138 AAVYALADTY
+138 ATVCALADTY
-148 ARDGAA
+148 AHDGAA

-168 AWAALAERC
+168 AWAALTERC

-183 LARDPVGVYPA
+183 LARDPAGVYPA

-206 VAQLARRTGRTEID
+206 VAQLARRTGRSEVD

-262 AVVMGTLALSLLLGF
+262 AVIVGTLAVSLLLGF

-316 ALRRGIPPEGRTLCV
+316 ALRRGIPPEGKTLCV

-341 AHALTARLEEYALCN
+341 AHTLAARLEEYALCN

-372 EADMEHAPI
+372 EAAQAHRTGDE
-381 DPAIL
+381 AIL
-386 RAAREEIEALNARWG
+386 RAARTEIEALNARYG
-401 SRFYLFT
+401 GRFYLFT
-408 RPRVQTPDGKWSA
+408 RERTRTPDGLWRP
-421 WERKRGALLELAR
+421 WERKRGALLQLAQ
-434 LVLDRPGALQCAA
+434 LLCGEADAMHCAA
-447 GDAAGLSGTVY
+447 GDAAALRGTAY

-560 LACCGGDALPEQ
+560 LACCGGNALPEQ

-755 QRAAKRDGLG
+755 QRAGKRDGPA

-805 ALGAPNAPGAAPL
+805 ALGAPNADAPAQL
-818 QHAAQ
+818 SRAAQ

-831 ATWRYFETFCTAGE
+831 ATWQYFETFCTAGE
-845 HYLPPDNVQTQP
+845 HYLPPDNMQTQP

-872 ALLSALCAH
+872 ALLSALGAH
-881 ALGVDNGRGLVLAE
+881 ALGVDSGRGLALAE

-930 VDSGNFAA
+930 VDSGNCAA

-953 TLAAR
+953 ALAAR

-1229 AQSSS
+1229 TQRGKP
-1234 NSRRRAL
+1234 RRRSL
-1241 PDYTVEGTGVDAE
+1241 PDLTVEGTGVDAE

-1291 SDPAAAPMVS
+1291 SDPAAAPMLS

-1309 PLLPGTADAARWR
+1309 PLLPGMADAARWR

-1407 GRGGKPETWLCAAC
+1407 GRGEKPETWLCAVC
-1421 DRQADFCA
+1421 DRQADFYA
-1429 EGALPGWLRA
+1429 EGAIPGWLRA

-1453 TPWRVHFALGVGA
+1453 TPWRVRFALGVGA

-1510 ISPLLFPTAAPD
+1510 ISPLLFATAAPD

-1551 HVLRQWA
+1551 QVLRQWA

-1594 DLAHCLDAPGGVHL
+1594 DLTHCLDAPGGVHL

-1648 GSDVRW
+1648 GSDVHW
-1654 DADGTVSFTGLP
+1654 DADGTVAFTGLP

-1722 TGAVSLFNDD
+1722 TGAVSLFDDD

-1744 AWERS
+1744 AWERT

-1764 ADARVLL
+1764 ANARVLL

-1788 AGRDA
+1788 AAHDA

-1805 VFTAENARAD
+1805 VFTAGNARAP

-1847 GAGLSPCFALEGVV
+1847 GSGLSPCFALEGVV

-1875 NLLRLTQPDEAVRA
+1875 NLLRLTQPDEAVHA

-1955 LLLDSKPAREQ
+1955 LLLDSEPARAQ

-1977 GDVCHWWHAGFG
+1977 GDVCHWWHADAG

-2018 TQILSAE
+2018 TQILTAE
-2025 YPFLAGEELTEH
+2025 YPFLTGEELAEH

-2047 GAETGTVL
+2047 GTETGTVL

-2071 AHGLLHIGTGDWND
+2071 AHGLLRIGTGDWND

-2125 LAADRCTRAAE
+2125 LAAERCTRAAE

-2161 ECRIDAIAQAFAALD
+2161 ECRIDAIAQAFAAFD
-2176 THADRGRVHTA
+2176 THADPAHVHCA
-2187 LTSAVEH
+2187 LTSAVTQ

-2201 VVRLFDPPITR
+2201 VVQLFDPPITR

-2240 LAMALLRTGRTAEGT
+2240 LAMALLRTGRTDEGAQ
-2255 EILHAVL
+2255 ILRAVL
-2262 PAAHDPA
+2262 PTAHDPA

-2276 VLAADIAGGDNA
+2276 VLAADVAAGDNA

-2306 AAEDLLGLHLRGGVL
+2306 TAEELLGLHLRGGVL
-2321 YPEPHLPA
+2321 YPEPRLPD
-2329 GWPECAVRWRDGAGL
+2329 GWPECTVRWRDGAGL

-2370 RPKPY
+2370 QPKPY

>member
-7 AALCEAGRRDAQAL
+7 DALREAGARDAQAL

-35 RAARTLVHA
+35 HAARTLAHA

-59 DNHTLAR
+59 DNRALAR
-66 TAASDAAAALRH
+66 AAANDAAAALRH
-78 AHTLRASGKQTV
+78 AHTLRASGAQTV
-90 LGACCTGLLRACG
+90 LHVCCAGLLHACD

-138 AAVYALADTY
+138 AAVCALADTY
-148 ARDGAA
+148 AHDGAA

-168 AWAALAERC
+168 AWAALTERC

-183 LARDPVGVYPA
+183 LARDPAGVYPA

-232 EGARRHVGWFLLREV
+232 AGARRHVGWFLLREV

-262 AVVMGTLALSLLLGF
+262 AVIMGTLALSLLLGF

-316 ALRRGIPPEGRTLCV
+316 ALRRGIPPEGKTLCV

-341 AHALTARLEEYALCN
+341 AHTLAARLEEYALCN

-386 RAAREEIEALNARWG
+386 HAARTEIEALNARYG
-401 SRFYLFT
+401 GRFYLFT
-408 RPRVQTPDGKWSA
+408 RERVQTPDGKWSA
-421 WERKRGALLELAR
+421 WERKRGALLRLAQ
-434 LVLDRPGALQCAA
+434 LLCGEADAMHCAA
-447 GDAAGLSGTVY
+447 GDAAALRGTAY

-724 WEAVLNTSAIV
+724 WEAVLNASAIV

-770 LWPASALGLLTAVL
+770 LWPASVLGLLTAVL

-805 ALGAPNAPGAAPL
+805 ALGAPNADAPAQL
-818 QHAAQ
+818 SRAAQ

-831 ATWRYFETFCTAGE
+831 ATWQYFETFCTAGE

-872 ALLSALCAH
+872 ALLSALSAH
-881 ALGVDNGRGLVLAE
+881 ALGVDNGRGLALAE
-895 RMLTTMEQ
+895 QMLTTMEQ

-930 VDSGNFAA
+930 VDSGNCAA

-943 ANALRGWGQG
+943 ANALRGWGQDE
-953 TLAAR
+953 LAAR

-1076 RTGQPWGV
+1076 RAGQPWGV

-1229 AQSSS
+1229 AQSGKP
-1234 NSRRRAL
+1234 RRRAL

-1291 SDPAAAPMVS
+1291 SDPAAAPMLS
-1301 LETGGVCT
+1301 LETSGACT

-1322 FTVRAAQFSTRHGSV
+1322 FTVRAAQFTTRHGSV

-1342 FTVPERVNGEVRAL
+1342 FIVPERVNGEVRAL

-1367 VRLTFEAVLAPWED
+1367 LRLTFEAVLAPWED

-1407 GRGGKPETWLCAAC
+1407 GRGEKPETWLCAAC
-1421 DRQADFCA
+1421 DRQADFYA
-1429 EGALPGWLRA
+1429 EGAIPGWLRA

-1453 TPWRVHFALGVGA
+1453 TPWRVRFALGVGA

-1522 ASAQQLE
+1522 AAAEQLK

-1572 TSDGGDYLQPTRT
+1572 TSDGGDYLQPTRA

-1594 DLAHCLDAPGGVHL
+1594 DLAHCPDTPGGVHL

-1648 GSDVRW
+1648 GSEVHW

-1685 AGTGHLWYRNA
+1685 AGTGHMWHRNA

-1711 RGTETLRMTTR
+1711 RGTETLRMASR
-1722 TGAVSLFNDD
+1722 AGAVSLFDDD
-1732 GHARVEYGFGWA
+1732 GQARVEYGFGWA
-1744 AWERS
+1744 AWERT

-1764 ADARVLL
+1764 ANARVLL

-1788 AGRDA
+1788 AARDA

-1861 ERQGVLVCGCDTRA
+1861 ERHGVLVCGCDTRA

-1900 VSRLWITTPDAAMN
+1900 VSRLWITTPDEAMN

-1929 LMARTSLYQNGGAFG
+1929 LLARTSLYQNGGAFG

-2025 YPFLAGEELTEH
+2025 YPFLAGEELEEN
-2037 ERDRYQPLTP
+2037 ERDRYQPLEA

-2161 ECRIDAIAQAFAALD
+2161 ECRIDAIAQAFAAFD
-2176 THADRGRVHTA
+2176 THADPAHVHCA
-2187 LTSAVEH
+2187 LTSAVEQ

-2240 LAMALLRTGRTAEGT
+2240 LAMALLRTGRTDEGAQ
-2255 EILHAVL
+2255 ILRAVL

-2269 RYEGEPY
+2269 HYEGEPY
-2276 VLAADIAGGDNA
+2276 VLAADVAAGDNA

-2306 AAEDLLGLHLRGGVL
+2306 TAEELLGLHLRGGVL
-2321 YPEPHLPA
+2321 YPEPRLPA

>member
-1 MAETNA
+1 MADTNA
-7 AALCEAGRRDAQAL
+7 ATLCEAGRRDAQAL
-21 TVTGRRRAHTGSIR
+21 TVTGRRRARTGSIR
-35 RAARTLVHA
+35 RAVKALTRT

-59 DNHTLAR
+59 DNRTLAR
-66 TAASDAAAALRH
+66 AAADDAAAALRH
-78 AHTLRASGKQTV
+78 AHMLRASGAQTV
-90 LGACCTGLLRACG
+90 LHACCAGLLHACG

-138 AAVYALADTY
+138 AVVCALADTY
-148 ARDGAA
+148 AHDGAA

-168 AWAALAERC
+168 AWAALTERC

-183 LARDPVGVYPA
+183 LARDPAGVYPT

-206 VAQLARRTGRTEID
+206 VARLARRTDRTEID

-262 AVVMGTLALSLLLGF
+262 AVIVGTLALSLLLGF

-316 ALRRGIPPEGRTLCV
+316 ALRRGIPPEGKTLCV

-341 AHALTARLEEYALCN
+341 AHTLAARLEEYALCN

-386 RAAREEIEALNARWG
+386 RAAREEIEALNARYG
-401 SRFYLFT
+401 GRFYLFT
-408 RPRVQTPDGKWSA
+408 RERVQTPDGKWSA
-421 WERKRGALLELAR
+421 WERKRGALLRLAQ
-434 LVLDRPGALQCAA
+434 LLCGETDAMHCAA
-447 GDAAGLSGTVY
+447 GDAAALRGTAY

-683 IFALGHP
+683 IFSLGHP

-724 WEAVLNTSAIV
+724 WEAVLNASAIV

-742 VSHRDLLQWQTAA
+742 VSHRNLLQWQTAA

-805 ALGAPNAPGAAPL
+805 ALGAPNAPGTAPL

-831 ATWRYFETFCTAGE
+831 ATWQYFETFCTAGE

-872 ALLSALCAH
+872 ALLSALGAH
-881 ALGVDNGRGLVLAE
+881 ALGVDNGRGLALAE
-895 RMLTTMEQ
+895 QMLTTMEQ

-930 VDSGNFAA
+930 VDSGNCAA

-953 TLAAR
+953 ALAAR

-1039 SGSVFEYLMPEL
+1039 SGSMFEYLMPEL

-1168 GQIVH
+1168 GQVVH

-1222 ALRRRPE
+1222 ALRRHPE
-1229 AQSSS
+1229 AQRGKP
-1234 NSRRRAL
+1234 RRRSL
-1241 PDYTVEGTGVDAE
+1241 PDLTVEGTGVDAE

-1291 SDPAAAPMVS
+1291 SDPAAAPVVA
-1301 LETGGVCT
+1301 LETGGACT

-1421 DRQADFCA
+1421 DRQADFYA
-1429 EGALPGWLRA
+1429 EGAIPGWLRA

-1453 TPWRVHFALGVGA
+1453 TPWRVRFALGVGA

-1648 GSDVRW
+1648 GSDVHW
-1654 DADGTVSFTGLP
+1654 DADGTVAFTGLP

-1711 RGTETLRMTTR
+1711 RGTETLRMASR
-1722 TGAVSLFNDD
+1722 AGAVSLFDDD
-1732 GHARVEYGFGWA
+1732 GAARVEYGFGWA

-1793 DAPAVVTAYSGG
+1793 DAPAVVTAYADGL
-1805 VFTAENARAD
+1805 FTAENVRAD
-1815 TPLRVCAAAG
+1815 APELFCAAAG

-1839 RGQMDRRA
+1839 RGQMDARA
-1847 GAGLSPCFALEGVV
+1847 GAGLSPCFALEGVID
-1861 ERQGVLVCGCDTRA
+1861 RQGVIVCGCDTRA
-1875 NLLRLTQPDEAVRA
+1875 NLLRLTQPDEAAHALRA
-1889 LHRVRERWLGA
+1889 TRERWLGA
-1900 VSRLWITTPDAAMN
+1900 VSRLWMTTPDADMN

-1929 LMARTSLYQNGGAFG
+1929 LLARTSLYQNGGAFG

-1955 LLLDSKPAREQ
+1955 LLLDSAPAREQ
-1966 IGRACAHQFSA
+1966 IGRACAHQFAA
-1977 GDVCHWWHAGFG
+1977 GDVCHWWHEGAGT
-1989 VEHGVR
+1989 EHGVR

-2010 EYAQKTGD
+2010 EYVEKTGD
-2018 TQILSAE
+2018 AEILSAE
-2025 YPFLAGEELTEH
+2025 YPFLAGEELEENEH
-2037 ERDRYQPLTP
+2037 DRYQPLEP

-2055 EHCRRAFMRV
+2055 EHCRRALMRV

-2071 AHGLLHIGTGDWND
+2071 AHGLLLIGTGDWND

-2096 ESVWLTWFFAVTARK
+2096 ESVWLTWFFAITARK
-2111 FAALIGGHAAEQLT
+2111 FAALVGGHAAEQLA
-2125 LAADRCTRAAE
+2125 LAADHCTRAAE
-2136 AAWDG
+2136 GAWDG

-2146 GYYDDGQPLGSEKSG
+2146 GYYDDGRPLGSEACG

-2240 LAMALLRTGRTAEGT
+2240 LAMALLRTGRTDEGVQ
-2255 EILHAVL
+2255 ILRAVL

-2276 VLAADIAGGDNA
+2276 VFAADVAAGDNA

-2306 AAEDLLGLHLRGGVL
+2306 AAEELLGLHLRGGVL
-2321 YPEPHLPA
+2321 YPEPRLPA

>member
-1 MAETNA
+1 MADTNA
-7 AALCEAGRRDAQAL
+7 GALCEAGRRDAQAL

-35 RAARTLVHA
+35 HAARTLTRT
-44 AKAVTPETPNGAWLR
+44 AKAVTPETPDGAWLR
-59 DNHTLAR
+59 DNQTLAR

-78 AHTLRASGKQTV
+78 AHTLRASGAQAV
-90 LGACCTGLLRACG
+90 LHVCCAGLLRACG

-138 AAVYALADTY
+138 ATVCALADTY
-148 ARDGAA
+148 AQDGAA

-168 AWAALAERC
+168 AWAALTERC

-183 LARDPVGVYPA
+183 LARDPAGVYPA

-206 VAQLARRTGRTEID
+206 VARLARRTGRTEID

-262 AVVMGTLALSLLLGF
+262 AVIVGTLALSLLLGF

-316 ALRRGIPPEGRTLCV
+316 ALRRGIPPEGKTLCV

-341 AHALTARLEEYALCN
+341 AHTLAARLEEYALCN

-372 EADMEHAPI
+372 EAAQAHRSGDE
-381 DPAIL
+381 AIL
-386 RAAREEIEALNARWG
+386 RAARTEIEALNARYG
-401 SRFYLFT
+401 GRFYLFT
-408 RPRVQTPDGKWSA
+408 RERTRTPDGLWRP
-421 WERKRGALLELAR
+421 WERKRGALLRLAQ
-434 LVLDRPGALQCAA
+434 LLCGEADAMHCAA
-447 GDAAGLSGTVY
+447 GDAAALRGTAY

-644 RRSLVAPATWAAIFL
+644 RRSLVAPATWAAVFL
-659 GCVLRWPGL
+659 GCMLRWPGL
-668 RLAAYAALLALAQGL
+668 RLAAYAALLALAQRL
-683 IFALGHP
+683 IYALGHP

-724 WEAVLNTSAIV
+724 WEAVLNASAIV
-735 TALWRMT
+735 TALWRML
-742 VSHRDLLQWQTAA
+742 VSHKNLLQWQTAA

-805 ALGAPNAPGAAPL
+805 ALGAPNADAPAQL
-818 QHAAQ
+818 SRAAQ

-831 ATWRYFETFCTAGE
+831 ATWQYFETFCTAGE

-881 ALGVDNGRGLVLAE
+881 ALGVDNGRGLALAE

-930 VDSGNFAA
+930 VDSGNCAA

-953 TLAAR
+953 ALAAR

-964 GMDFALL
+964 SMDFALL

-988 KRSEGYYDLLE
+988 KRSEGHYDLLE

-1142 FAARGLLGQY
+1142 FAARGLPGQY

-1229 AQSSS
+1229 TQSGKP
-1234 NSRRRAL
+1234 RRRAL

-1301 LETGGVCT
+1301 LETGGACT

-1429 EGALPGWLRA
+1429 EGAIPGWLRA

-1453 TPWRVHFALGVGA
+1453 TPWRVRFALGVGA

-1503 LEGAMAH
+1503 LEGTMAH

-1522 ASAQQLE
+1522 ASAEQLE

-1572 TSDGGDYLQPTRT
+1572 SSDGGDYLQPTRT

-1648 GSDVRW
+1648 GSEVCW
-1654 DADGTVSFTGLP
+1654 DADGTVAFTGLP

-1722 TGAVSLFNDD
+1722 AGAVSLFNDD
-1732 GHARVEYGFGWA
+1732 GRARVEYGFGWA
-1744 AWERS
+1744 AWERT

-1764 ADARVLL
+1764 ANARVLL

-1788 AGRDA
+1788 AAHDA

-1805 VFTAENARAD
+1805 VFTAGNARAD

-1847 GAGLSPCFALEGVV
+1847 GSGLSPCFALEGVV

-1875 NLLRLTQPDEAVRA
+1875 NLLRLTQPDEAVHA

-1955 LLLDSKPAREQ
+1955 LLLDSAPAREQ
-1966 IGRACAHQFSA
+1966 IGYACAHQFSA
-1977 GDVCHWWHAGFG
+1977 GDVCHWWHADAG

-2025 YPFLAGEELTEH
+2025 YPFLAGEELEENEH
-2037 ERDRYQPLTP
+2037 DRYQPLTP

-2111 FAALIGGHAAEQLT
+2111 FAALIGGHAADQLT

-2161 ECRIDAIAQAFAALD
+2161 ECRIDAIAQAFAAFD
-2176 THADRGRVHTA
+2176 THADPAHVQRA
-2187 LTSAVEH
+2187 LTSAVEQ

-2240 LAMALLRTGRTAEGT
+2240 LAMALLRTGRTDEGA
-2255 EILHAVL
+2255 EILRAVL

-2276 VLAADIAGGDNA
+2276 VLAADVAAGDNA
-2288 GVAGWTWYTGAA
+2288 GAAGWTWYTGAA

-2306 AAEDLLGLHLRGGVL
+2306 AAEELLGLHLRGGVL
-2321 YPEPHLPA
+2321 YPEPRLPA

-2358 EKPYDGGGIGKK
+2358 EKPYDCGGIGKK

>member
-1 MAETNA
+1 MADTNA
-7 AALCEAGRRDAQAL
+7 ATLCEAGRRDAQAL
-21 TVTGRRRAHTGSIR
+21 TVTGRRRARTGSIR
-35 RAARTLVHA
+35 RAVKALTRT

-59 DNHTLAR
+59 DNRTLAR
-66 TAASDAAAALRH
+66 AAADDAAAALRH
-78 AHTLRASGKQTV
+78 AHMLRASGAQTV
-90 LGACCTGLLRACG
+90 LHACCAGLLHACG

-138 AAVYALADTY
+138 AVVCALADTY
-148 ARDGAA
+148 AHDGAA

-168 AWAALAERC
+168 AWAALTERC

-183 LARDPVGVYPA
+183 LARDPAGVYPT

-206 VAQLARRTGRTEID
+206 VARLARRTDRTEID

-262 AVVMGTLALSLLLGF
+262 AVIVGTLALSLLLGF

-316 ALRRGIPPEGRTLCV
+316 ALRRGIPPEGKTLCV

-341 AHALTARLEEYALCN
+341 AHTLAARLEEYALCN

-386 RAAREEIEALNARWG
+386 RAAREEIEALNARYG
-401 SRFYLFT
+401 GRFYLFT
-408 RPRVQTPDGKWSA
+408 RERVQTPDGKWSA
-421 WERKRGALLELAR
+421 WERKRGALLRLAQ
-434 LVLDRPGALQCAA
+434 LLCGETDAMHCAA
-447 GDAAGLSGTVY
+447 GDAAALRGTAY

-683 IFALGHP
+683 IFSLGHP

-724 WEAVLNTSAIV
+724 WEAVLNASAIV

-742 VSHRDLLQWQTAA
+742 VSHRNLLQWQTAA

-805 ALGAPNAPGAAPL
+805 ALGAPNAPGTAPL

-831 ATWRYFETFCTAGE
+831 ATWQYFETFCTAGE

-872 ALLSALCAH
+872 ALLSALGAH
-881 ALGVDNGRGLVLAE
+881 ALGVDNGRGLALAE
-895 RMLTTMEQ
+895 QMLTTMEQ

-930 VDSGNFAA
+930 VDSGNCAA

-953 TLAAR
+953 ALAAR

-1039 SGSVFEYLMPEL
+1039 SGSMFEYLMPEL

-1168 GQIVH
+1168 GQVVH

-1222 ALRRRPE
+1222 ALRRHPE
-1229 AQSSS
+1229 AQRGKP
-1234 NSRRRAL
+1234 RRRSL
-1241 PDYTVEGTGVDAE
+1241 PDLTVEGTGVDAE

-1291 SDPAAAPMVS
+1291 SDPAAAPVVA
-1301 LETGGVCT
+1301 LETGGACT
-1309 PLLPGTADAARWR
+1309 P
-1322 FTVRAAQFSTRHGSV
+1322 
-1337 TAVQT
+1337 
-1342 FTVPERVNGEVRAL
+1342 
-1356 TLSSPDGIDGT
+1356 
-1367 VRLTFEAVLAPWED
+1367 
-1381 YVNHPAFARL
+1381 
-1391 GFQSVLRR
+1391 
-1399 NALLLRRL
+1399 LLLRRL

-1421 DRQADFCA
+1421 DRQADFYA
-1429 EGALPGWLRA
+1429 EGAIPGWLRA

-1453 TPWRVHFALGVGA
+1453 TPWRVRFALGVGA

-1648 GSDVRW
+1648 GSDVHW
-1654 DADGTVSFTGLP
+1654 DADGTVAFTGLP

-1722 TGAVSLFNDD
+1722 TGAVSLFDDD

-1744 AWERS
+1744 AWERT

-1764 ADARVLL
+1764 ANARVLL

-1966 IGRACAHQFSA
+1966 IGYACAHQFSA

-2025 YPFLAGEELTEH
+2025 YPFLAGEELEEN

-2111 FAALIGGHAAEQLT
+2111 FAALIGGHAAEQLA

-2161 ECRIDAIAQAFAALD
+2161 ECRIDAIAQAFAAFD
-2176 THADRGRVHTA
+2176 THADPAHVQRA
-2187 LTSAVEH
+2187 LTSAVTQ

-2240 LAMALLRTGRTAEGT
+2240 LAMALLRTGRTDEGVQ
-2255 EILHAVL
+2255 ILRAVL

-2276 VLAADIAGGDNA
+2276 VFAADVAAGDNA

-2306 AAEDLLGLHLRGGVL
+2306 AAEELLGLHLRGGVL
-2321 YPEPHLPA
+2321 YPEPRLPA

>member
-1 MAETNA
+1 MAETNT
-7 AALCEAGRRDAQAL
+7 AALRTQGERDARAL
-21 TVTGRRRAHTGSIR
+21 TVTGRRRADTGRIR
-35 RAARTLVHA
+35 RAGKALARMA
-44 AKAVTPETPNGAWLR
+44 RAVTPETPNGQWLR
-59 DNHTLAR
+59 DNRSFAC
-66 TAASDAAAALRH
+66 AAAGDTVAALRH
-78 AHTLRASGKQTV
+78 ARVRASGGQTA
-90 LGACCTGLLRACG
+90 LGACCAGLLRACG
-103 NALTPKAAQA
+103 GALTVKAAEA
-113 YLAGFQDVLP
+113 YLEGFQDALP

-138 AAVYALADTY
+138 AVVCALAESY
-148 ARDGAA
+148 AGDGAA

-168 AWAALAERC
+168 AWGMLAERC

-199 RTRYRQT
+199 RAHYRQT
-206 VAQLARRTGRTEID
+206 VARLARRTGRTEIE

-227 RAQSG
+227 RAQRS

-247 LGAPEKRRDGAWYIA
+247 LGAPEKRRDGGWYIA
-262 AVVMGTLALSLLLGF
+262 AVVVGTLFLSLLLGF
-277 ATGSVS
+277 ATKSVS

-289 IPVSEA
+289 IPVSEV

-331 IAALLTCPGD
+331 IAALLTSPDD
-341 AHALTARLEEYALCN
+341 AHALCARLEEYYLCN
-356 RDAGEQ
+356 RDALGQ
-362 LLFGLLADLP
+362 LTFGLLADLP
-372 EADMEHAPI
+372 EADMAHAPI

-386 RAAREEIEALNARWG
+386 RAARAEIAALNARWG

-434 LVLDRPGALQCAA
+434 LVLDRPGTLQCAA

-481 HPLNRPVVDARRGVV
+481 HPLNRAVVDAQRGVV
-496 THGYGLLHPRMATE
+496 TRGYGLLHPRMATE
-510 LQSARASD
+510 LQSANATD

-526 GGSDPYG
+526 GGADPYG
-533 GVCGELYMD
+533 GACGELYMD

-549 SGKGIL
+549 PGKGIL

-560 LACCGGDALPEQ
+560 LDCCGGGVIPEG
-572 RILSHDALEGAYLH
+572 RVLSHDALEGAYLH

-635 DRFRLADSL
+635 DRFRLADNL
-644 RRSLVAPATWAAIFL
+644 RRSLVAPATWISIFL

-683 IFALGHP
+683 IRALGQP
-690 IVHPADARV
+690 IVHPADTRV
-699 RYHSSVLPGL
+699 RYHSDVLHGL
-709 AAAVVQTVL
+709 ASAVAQTVL

-724 WEAVLNTSAIV
+724 WEAILNTSAIV
-735 TALWRMT
+735 TALWRMA
-742 VSHRDLLQWQTAA
+742 VSHRNLLQWQTAA
-755 QRAAKRDGLG
+755 QRAGRRDGLG
-765 AYLRA
+765 AYWRA

-797 TLSPFVLA
+797 MLSPFVLA
-805 ALGAPNAPGAAPL
+805 ALGAPNTAGAAPL
-818 QHAAQ
+818 SRAAQ

-831 ATWRYFETFCTAGE
+831 ATWQYFETFCTAE
-845 HYLPPDNVQTQP
+845 DHYLPPDNVQSQP
-857 PTGTAHRTSPTNMGF
+857 PTGTAHRTSPTNMGL
-872 ALLSALCAH
+872 ALVSALGAH
-881 ALGVDNGRGLVLAE
+881 ALGIDGGQGLALAE

-930 VDSGNFAA
+930 VDSGNCAA
-938 ALLAA
+938 ALLTA
-943 ANALRGWGQG
+943 ANALRGWGRDE
-953 TLAAR
+953 LAAR
-958 AQALCD
+958 AQMLCD
-964 GMDFALL
+964 GMDFGPL

-988 KRSEGYYDLLE
+988 KWSESYYDLLS

-1022 LSRAQVQHE
+1022 LSRAQVQKDH
-1031 RYRGCVSW
+1031 YRGCVSW
-1039 SGSVFEYLMPEL
+1039 SGSMFEYLMPEL
-1051 FLPPQRDSLLWESA
+1051 FLPPVRDSLLWESA
-1065 KFCLRVQRRRV
+1065 KFCLYVQRRRV
-1076 RTGQPWGV
+1076 RPGQAWGV

-1103 GCAALAMQPDMDREL
+1103 GCAALALQPGMDKEL
-1118 VLSPYSAFLALAVAP
+1118 VLSPYSSFLALAVEP
-1133 RAAVRDLRR
+1133 RAAMRNLRR
-1142 FAARGLLGQY
+1142 LAALGLLGQH
-1152 GFREALDCTR
+1152 GFFDALDCTR

-1168 GQIVH
+1168 GQIVR

-1182 SLLSACNA
+1182 SLLAACNA
-1190 LCGGQVQRWF
+1190 LCGDQVRRWF
-1200 LADPAMRAHMSLLSE
+1200 FADPAMRAHATLLSE

-1222 ALRRRPE
+1222 ALRRRAEQPAE
-1229 AQSSS
+1229 KA
-1234 NSRRRAL
+1234 RRRAL
-1241 PDYTVEGTGVDAE
+1241 PDYAAEGTGIDAE
-1254 APRCTLLSNG
+1254 APRC
-1264 TYCLAVTEAGQ
+1264 A
-1275 SFARW
+1275 
-1280 HALSVCRRGTR
+1280 
-1291 SDPAAAPMVS
+1291 
-1301 LETGGVCT
+1301 
-1309 PLLPGTADAARWR
+1309 
-1322 FTVRAAQFSTRHGSV
+1322 
-1337 TAVQT
+1337 
-1342 FTVPERVNGEVRAL
+1342 
-1356 TLSSPDGIDGT
+1356 
-1367 VRLTFEAVLAPWED
+1367 
-1381 YVNHPAFARL
+1381 
-1391 GFQSVLRR
+1391 
-1399 NALLLRRL
+1399 
-1407 GRGGKPETWLCAAC
+1407 
-1421 DRQADFCA
+1421 
-1429 EGALPGWLRA
+1429 
-1439 GYVQVRVAVHTPPD
+1439 
-1453 TPWRVHFALGVGA
+1453 
-1466 HEDDAFAAAQR
+1466 
-1477 ALVLPPE
+1477 
-1484 SAAALPGTL
+1484 
-1493 AAQYGMTDAE
+1493 
-1503 LEGAMAH
+1503 
-1510 ISPLLFPTAAPD
+1510 
-1522 ASAQQLE
+1522 
-1529 RPALWAHGIS
+1529 
-1539 GDLPVWCARPEA
+1539 
-1551 HVLRQWA
+1551 
-1558 LLRALGIGCDLALC
+1558 
-1572 TSDGGDYLQPTRT
+1572 
-1585 KVRGALAAL
+1585 
-1594 DLAHCLDAPGGVHL
+1594 
-1608 VPEDAFADVAAAA
+1608 
-1621 AIRPGMA
+1621 
-1628 HTRCTLPLLPPPGDR
+1628 
-1643 RTMPT
+1643 
-1648 GSDVRW
+1648 
-1654 DADGTVSFTGLP
+1654 
-1666 PRAWS
+1666 
-1671 NVLTNGRFGFLATD
+1671 
-1685 AGTGHLWYRNA
+1685 
-1696 HTGRINRWLCDPWVL
+1696 
-1711 RGTETLRMTTR
+1711 
-1722 TGAVSLFNDD
+1722 
-1732 GHARVEYGFGWA
+1732 
-1744 AWERS
+1744 
-1749 VDGMSVRVTAFVPED
+1749 
-1764 ADARVLL
+1764 LL
-1771 IECAGRARIT
+1771 IECVGRARIT

-1793 DAPAVVTAYSGG
+1793 DAPAVVTAYTDGML
-1805 VFTAENARAD
+1805 TAENVRAD
-1815 TPLRVCAAAG
+1815 APELFCAAAG

-1839 RGQMDRRA
+1839 RGQMDARA
-1847 GAGLSPCFALEGVV
+1847 GAGLSPCFALEGVID
-1861 ERQGVLVCGCDTRA
+1861 RQGVIVCGCDTRA
-1875 NLLRLTQPDEAVRA
+1875 NLLRLTQPDEAAHALRA
-1889 LHRVRERWLGA
+1889 TRERWLGA
-1900 VSRLWITTPDAAMN
+1900 VSRLWMTTPDADMN

-1929 LMARTSLYQNGGAFG
+1929 LLARTSLYQNGGAFG

-1955 LLLDSKPAREQ
+1955 LLLDSAPAREQ
-1966 IGRACAHQFSA
+1966 IGRACAHQFAA
-1977 GDVCHWWHAGFG
+1977 GDVCHWWHAGTG
-1989 VEHGVR
+1989 PEHGVR

-2010 EYAQKTGD
+2010 EYVEKTGD
-2018 TQILSAE
+2018 AEILRAE
-2025 YPFLAGEELTEH
+2025 YPFLAGEELEENEH
-2037 ERDRYQPLTP
+2037 DRYQPLEP

-2055 EHCRRAFMRV
+2055 EHCRRALMRV

-2071 AHGLLHIGTGDWND
+2071 AHGLLLIGTGDWND

-2096 ESVWLTWFFAVTARK
+2096 ESVWLTWFFAITARK
-2111 FAALIGGHAAEQLT
+2111 FAALVGGHAAKQLA
-2125 LAADRCTRAAE
+2125 LAADHCTRAAE
-2136 AAWDG
+2136 GAWDG

-2146 GYYDDGQPLGSEKSG
+2146 GYYDDGRPLGSEACG

-2240 LAMALLRTGRTAEGT
+2240 LAMALLRTGRTAEGA
-2255 EILHAVL
+2255 EILHAML

-2329 GWPECAVRWRDGAGL
+2329 GWPECTVRWRDGAGL
-2344 LHTIRLRPDGVTVD
+2344 LHTVRLRPDGVTVD
-2358 EKPYDGGGIGKK
+2358 NAPYDGGGIGKK

>member
-21 TVTGRRRAHTGSIR
+21 TVTGRRRARTGCIR
-35 RAARTLVHA
+35 RAVKALTRT

-59 DNHTLAR
+59 DNRTLAR
-66 TAASDAAAALRH
+66 AAADDAAAALRH
-78 AHTLRASGKQTV
+78 AHTLRASGAQTV
-90 LGACCTGLLRACG
+90 LHACCAGLLRACG

-138 AAVYALADTY
+138 ATVCALADTY
-148 ARDGAA
+148 AHDGAA

-168 AWAALAERC
+168 AWAALTERC

-183 LARDPVGVYPA
+183 LARDPAGVYPA

-206 VAQLARRTGRTEID
+206 VARLARRTGRTEID

-262 AVVMGTLALSLLLGF
+262 AVIVGTLAVSLLLGF

-283 GAVLLL
+283 GAMLLL

-316 ALRRGIPPEGRTLCV
+316 ALRRGIPPEGKTLCV

-341 AHALTARLEEYALCN
+341 AHTLAARLEEYALCN

-372 EADMEHAPI
+372 EADMERTPI

-386 RAAREEIEALNARWG
+386 RAAREEIEALNARYG
-401 SRFYLFT
+401 GRFYLFT
-408 RPRVQTPDGKWSA
+408 RERVQTPDGKWSA
-421 WERKRGALLELAR
+421 WERKRGALLELAQ
-434 LVLDRPGALQCAA
+434 LLCGEADAMHCAA
-447 GDAAGLSGTVY
+447 GDAAALRGTAY

-621 PWIFSRRARALHPI
+621 PWIFSRRARVLHPI

-644 RRSLVAPATWAAIFL
+644 RRSLVAPATWAAVFL

-724 WEAVLNTSAIV
+724 WEAVLNASAIV

-818 QHAAQ
+818 PRAAQ

-831 ATWRYFETFCTAGE
+831 ATWRYFETFCTAEE

-881 ALGVDNGRGLVLAE
+881 ALGIDNGRGLALAE
-895 RMLTTMEQ
+895 QMLTTMEQ

-917 CTLRPMPPLYVST
+917 CTLRPMSPLYVST
-930 VDSGNFAA
+930 VDSGNCAA

-943 ANALRGWGQG
+943 ANALRGWGQDA
-953 TLAAR
+953 LAAR

-1065 KFCLRVQRRRV
+1065 EFCLRVQRRRV
-1076 RTGQPWGV
+1076 RAGQPWGV

-1142 FAARGLLGQY
+1142 FAARGLPGQY

-1229 AQSSS
+1229 AQRGKP
-1234 NSRRRAL
+1234 RRRAL

-1291 SDPAAAPMVS
+1291 SDPSAAPVVS
-1301 LETGGVCT
+1301 LETGGACT

-1356 TLSSPDGIDGT
+1356 TLSSPDGIDGM

-1429 EGALPGWLRA
+1429 EGAIPGWLRA

-1453 TPWRVHFALGVGA
+1453 TPWRVRCALGVGA

-1510 ISPLLFPTAAPD
+1510 ISPLLFATAAPD

-1572 TSDGGDYLQPTRT
+1572 SSDGGDYLQPTRA
-1585 KVRGALAAL
+1585 KVRGVLAAL
-1594 DLAHCLDAPGGVHL
+1594 DLAHCPDTPGGVHL

-1621 AIRPGMA
+1621 AIRPSMA
-1628 HTRCTLPLLPPPGDR
+1628 HTRCTLPLLSPPGDR

-1648 GSDVRW
+1648 GSEVCW
-1654 DADGTVSFTGLP
+1654 DADGTVAFTGLP

-1722 TGAVSLFNDD
+1722 TGAVSLFDDD

-1744 AWERS
+1744 AWERT

-1764 ADARVLL
+1764 ANARVLL

-1815 TPLRVCAAAG
+1815 TPLHVCAAAG

-1900 VSRLWITTPDAAMN
+1900 VSRLWITTPDEAMN

-1966 IGRACAHQFSA
+1966 IGCACAHQFSA

-2025 YPFLAGEELTEH
+2025 YPFLAGEELEENEH
-2037 ERDRYQPLTP
+2037 DRYQPLTP

-2161 ECRIDAIAQAFAALD
+2161 ECRIDAIAQAFAAFD
-2176 THADRGRVHTA
+2176 THADPAHVQRA
-2187 LTSAVEH
+2187 LTSAVEQ

-2240 LAMALLRTGRTAEGT
+2240 LAMALLRTGRTDEGA
-2255 EILHAVL
+2255 EILRAVL

-2276 VLAADIAGGDNA
+2276 VLAADVAGGDNA
-2288 GVAGWTWYTGAA
+2288 GAAGWTWYTGAA

-2306 AAEDLLGLHLRGGVL
+2306 AAEELLGLHLRGGVL
-2321 YPEPHLPA
+2321 YPEPRLPA

-2344 LHTIRLRPDGVTVD
+2344 LHTLRLRPDGVTVD

>member
-21 TVTGRRRAHTGSIR
+21 TVTGRRRARTGSIR
-35 RAARTLVHA
+35 RAVKALTRT

-59 DNHTLAR
+59 DNQALAR

-78 AHTLRASGKQTV
+78 AHTLRTAGGQTV
-90 LGACCTGLLRACG
+90 LHACCVGLLRACEG
-103 NALTPKAAQA
+103 ALTVKAVEA
-113 YLAGFQDVLP
+113 YLEGFQDVLP

-138 AAVYALADTY
+138 AVVSTLADTY
-148 ARDGAA
+148 AHDGAA

-168 AWAALAERC
+168 AWGMLAERC

-194 MDAAT
+194 MDEAT
-199 RTRYRQT
+199 RAYYRQT
-206 VAQLARRTGRTEID
+206 VARLARRTGRAEID

-227 RAQSG
+227 RAQSSD
-232 EGARRHVGWFLLREV
+232 GARRHVGWFLLREV
-247 LGAPEKRRDGAWYIA
+247 LGAPEKCGDGAWYIA
-262 AVVMGTLALSLLLGF
+262 AVVVGTLFLSLLLGF
-277 ATGSVS
+277 ATKSVS

-289 IPVSEA
+289 IPVSEV

-331 IAALLTCPGD
+331 IAALLTSPGD
-341 AHALTARLEEYALCN
+341 AHTLAARLEEYALCN

-386 RAAREEIEALNARWG
+386 RAARTEIEALNARYG
-401 SRFYLFT
+401 GRFYLFT
-408 RPRVQTPDGKWSA
+408 RERVQTPDGKWSA
-421 WERKRGALLELAR
+421 WERKRGALLRLAQ
-434 LVLDRPGALQCAA
+434 LLCGEADAMHCAA
-447 GDAAGLSGTVY
+447 GDAAALRGTAY

-621 PWIFSRRARALHPI
+621 PWIFSRRARALQPI

-724 WEAVLNTSAIV
+724 WEAVLNASAIV
-735 TALWRMT
+735 TALWRML
-742 VSHRDLLQWQTAA
+742 VSHKNLLQWQTAA
-755 QRAAKRDGLG
+755 QRAAQRDGLG

-805 ALGAPNAPGAAPL
+805 ALGAPNADAPAQL
-818 QHAAQ
+818 SRAAQ

-872 ALLSALCAH
+872 ALLSALGAH
-881 ALGVDNGRGLVLAE
+881 ALGVDNGRGLALAE
-895 RMLTTMEQ
+895 QMLTTMEQ

-930 VDSGNFAA
+930 VDSGNCAA

-953 TLAAR
+953 ALAAR

-1039 SGSVFEYLMPEL
+1039 SGSMFEYLMPEL

-1076 RTGQPWGV
+1076 RAGQPWGV

-1118 VLSPYSAFLALAVAP
+1118 VLSPYSAFLALAIAP

-1142 FAARGLLGQY
+1142 FAARGLPGQY

-1229 AQSSS
+1229 AQRSKP
-1234 NSRRRAL
+1234 RRRAL
-1241 PDYTVEGTGVDAE
+1241 PDYTVEGTGADAE
-1254 APRCTLLSNG
+1254 APRCALLSNG
-1264 TYCLAVTEAGQ
+1264 TYCLAVTESGQ

-1291 SDPAAAPMVS
+1291 SDPAAAPMLS

-1356 TLSSPDGIDGT
+1356 TLSSPDGIYGT

-1407 GRGGKPETWLCAAC
+1407 GRGEKPETWLCAAC

-1429 EGALPGWLRA
+1429 EGAIPGWLRA

-1453 TPWRVHFALGVGA
+1453 TPWRVRFALGVGA

-1510 ISPLLFPTAAPD
+1510 ISPLLFPAVSPD
-1522 ASAQQLE
+1522 ASAEQLK

-1572 TSDGGDYLQPTRT
+1572 TSDGADYLQPTRAQ
-1585 KVRGALAAL
+1585 VRGALAAL
-1594 DLAHCLDAPGGVHL
+1594 DLTHCLDAPGGVHL

-1648 GSDVRW
+1648 GTDVRW

-1722 TGAVSLFNDD
+1722 TGAVSLFDDD

-1744 AWERS
+1744 AWERT

-1788 AGRDA
+1788 AARDA

-1805 VFTAENARAD
+1805 VFTAGNVRAD

-1900 VSRLWITTPDAAMN
+1900 VSRLWITTPDEAMN

-1966 IGRACAHQFSA
+1966 IGRACAHQFAA

-2025 YPFLAGEELTEH
+2025 YPFLAGEELEEN

-2125 LAADRCTRAAE
+2125 LAAERCTRAAE

-2161 ECRIDAIAQAFAALD
+2161 ECRIDAIAQAFAAFD
-2176 THADRGRVHTA
+2176 THADPAHVQRA
-2187 LTSAVEH
+2187 LTSAVEQ

-2212 RTPET
+2212 RTSET

-2240 LAMALLRTGRTAEGT
+2240 LAMALLRTGRTAEGA

-2262 PAAHDPA
+2262 PTAHDPA

-2276 VLAADIAGGDNA
+2276 VLAADVAAGDNA
-2288 GVAGWTWYTGAA
+2288 GAAGWTWYTGAA
-2300 GWYLRI
+2300 GWYLRV
-2306 AAEDLLGLHLRGGVL
+2306 AAEELLGLHLRGGVL
-2321 YPEPHLPA
+2321 YPEPRLPA
-2329 GWPECAVRWRDGAGL
+2329 DWPECAVRWRDGAGL

>member
-1 MAETNA
+1 MADTNA
-7 AALCEAGRRDAQAL
+7 GALCEAGRRDAQAL

-35 RAARTLVHA
+35 HAARTLAHA

-59 DNHTLAR
+59 DNQTLAR

-78 AHTLRASGKQTV
+78 AHTLRASGAQTV
-90 LGACCTGLLRACG
+90 LHVCCAGLLRACG

-138 AAVYALADTY
+138 ATVCALADTY
-148 ARDGAA
+148 AQDGAA

-168 AWAALAERC
+168 AWAALTERY

-183 LARDPVGVYPA
+183 LARDPAGVYPA

-206 VAQLARRTGRTEID
+206 VARLARRTGRTEID

-262 AVVMGTLALSLLLGF
+262 AVIVGTLAVSLLLGF

-316 ALRRGIPPEGRTLCV
+316 ALRRGIPPEGKTLCV

-341 AHALTARLEEYALCN
+341 AHTLAARLEEYALCN

-372 EADMEHAPI
+372 EAAQAHRSGDE
-381 DPAIL
+381 AIL
-386 RAAREEIEALNARWG
+386 RAARTEIEALNARYG
-401 SRFYLFT
+401 GRFYLFT
-408 RPRVQTPDGKWSA
+408 RERTRTPDGLWRP
-421 WERKRGALLELAR
+421 WERKRGALLRLAQ
-434 LVLDRPGALQCAA
+434 LLCGEADAMHCAA
-447 GDAAGLSGTVY
+447 GDAAALRGTAY

-621 PWIFSRRARALHPI
+621 PWIFTRRARALHPI

-724 WEAVLNTSAIV
+724 WETILNASAIV

-742 VSHRDLLQWQTAA
+742 VSHRNLLQWQTAA
-755 QRAAKRDGLG
+755 QRAGKRDGPA

-881 ALGVDNGRGLVLAE
+881 ALGIDNGRGLALAE
-895 RMLTTMEQ
+895 QMLTTMEQ

-930 VDSGNFAA
+930 VDSGNCAA

-943 ANALRGWGQG
+943 ANALRGWGQDE
-953 TLAAR
+953 LAAR

-1076 RTGQPWGV
+1076 R
-1084 SESAYF
+1084 
-1090 ALDSALSY
+1090 
-1098 RYKAH
+1098 
-1103 GCAALAMQPDMDREL
+1103 
-1118 VLSPYSAFLALAVAP
+1118 
-1133 RAAVRDLRR
+1133 
-1142 FAARGLLGQY
+1142 
-1152 GFREALDCTR
+1152 
-1162 ARTGGG
+1162 
-1168 GQIVH
+1168 
-1173 CVMAHHQGM
+1173 
-1182 SLLSACNA
+1182 
-1190 LCGGQVQRWF
+1190 
-1200 LADPAMRAHMSLLSE
+1200 
-1215 RLPLGAP
+1215 
-1222 ALRRRPE
+1222 
-1229 AQSSS
+1229 
-1234 NSRRRAL
+1234 
-1241 PDYTVEGTGVDAE
+1241 
-1254 APRCTLLSNG
+1254 
-1264 TYCLAVTEAGQ
+1264 AG
-1275 SFARW
+1275 
-1280 HALSVCRRGTR
+1280 
-1291 SDPAAAPMVS
+1291 
-1301 LETGGVCT
+1301 
-1309 PLLPGTADAARWR
+1309 
-1322 FTVRAAQFSTRHGSV
+1322 QFSTRHGSV

-1407 GRGGKPETWLCAAC
+1407 GRGEKPETWLCAAC

-1429 EGALPGWLRA
+1429 EGAIPGWLRA
-1439 GYVQVRVAVHTPPD
+1439 GYVQVHVAVHTPPD
-1453 TPWRVHFALGVGA
+1453 TPWRVRFALGVGA

-1484 SAAALPGTL
+1484 SAAALPRTL

-1522 ASAQQLE
+1522 AAAEQLK

-1572 TSDGGDYLQPTRT
+1572 SSDGGDYLQPTRT

-1648 GSDVRW
+1648 GSDMHW
-1654 DADGTVSFTGLP
+1654 DADGTVAFTGLP

-1671 NVLTNGRFGFLATD
+1671 NVLTNGHFGFLATD

-1722 TGAVSLFNDD
+1722 AGAVSLFNDD

-1744 AWERS
+1744 AWERTI
-1749 VDGMSVRVTAFVPED
+1749 DGMSVRVTAFVPED
-1764 ADARVLL
+1764 ANARVLL

-1805 VFTAENARAD
+1805 VFTAENARTD

-1900 VSRLWITTPDAAMN
+1900 VSRLWITTPDEAMN

-1966 IGRACAHQFSA
+1966 IGCACAHQFSA

-2025 YPFLAGEELTEH
+2025 YPFLAGEELEEN

-2111 FAALIGGHAAEQLT
+2111 FAALIGGHAAEQLA

-2146 GYYDDGQPLGSEKSG
+2146 GYYDDGQPLGSEKSA
-2161 ECRIDAIAQAFAALD
+2161 ECRIDAIAQAFAAFD
-2176 THADRGRVHTA
+2176 THADPAHVHCA
-2187 LTSAVEH
+2187 LTSAVEQ

-2240 LAMALLRTGRTAEGT
+2240 LATALLRTGRTDEGVQ
-2255 EILHAVL
+2255 ILRAVL

-2276 VLAADIAGGDNA
+2276 VLAADVAAGDNA
-2288 GVAGWTWYTGAA
+2288 GAAGWTWYTGAA
-2300 GWYLRI
+2300 GWYLRV
-2306 AAEDLLGLHLRGGVL
+2306 AAEELLGLHLRGGVL
-2321 YPEPHLPA
+2321 YPEPRLPA

>member
-7 AALCEAGRRDAQAL
+7 AALCKAGRRDAQAL

-35 RAARTLVHA
+35 HAARTLAHA
-44 AKAVTPETPNGAWLR
+44 AKTVTPETPNGAWLR
-59 DNHTLAR
+59 DNRTLAR
-66 TAASDAAAALRH
+66 AAASDAAAALRH
-78 AHTLRASGKQTV
+78 AHTLRASGAQTV
-90 LGACCTGLLRACG
+90 LHACCAGLLRACG

-138 AAVYALADTY
+138 AAVCALADTY
-148 ARDGAA
+148 AHDGAA

-168 AWAALAERC
+168 AWAALTERC

-183 LARDPVGVYPA
+183 LARDPAGVYPT

-199 RTRYRQT
+199 RAYYRQT
-206 VAQLARRTGRTEID
+206 VARLARRTGRAEID

-247 LGAPEKRRDGAWYIA
+247 LGAPEKHRDGTWYIA
-262 AVVMGTLALSLLLGF
+262 AVIVGTLALSLLLGF

-289 IPVSEA
+289 IPVSEV

-310 RFVPRL
+310 CFVPRL

-331 IAALLTCPGD
+331 IAALLTCPDD

-372 EADMEHAPI
+372 EAAQAHRAGDE
-381 DPAIL
+381 AIL
-386 RAAREEIEALNARWG
+386 HAAHTEIEALNARYG
-401 SRFYLFT
+401 GRFYLFT
-408 RPRVQTPDGKWSA
+408 RERVQTPDGKWSA
-421 WERKRGALLELAR
+421 WERKRGALLRLAQ
-434 LVLDRPGALQCAA
+434 LLCGEADAMHCAA
-447 GDAAGLSGTVY
+447 GDAAALRGTAY

-555 DVRAL
+555 NVRAL

-724 WEAVLNTSAIV
+724 WEAVLNASAIV
-735 TALWRMT
+735 TALWRML
-742 VSHRDLLQWQTAA
+742 VSHKNLLQWQTAA

-805 ALGAPNAPGAAPL
+805 ALGAPNTPGAAPL

-831 ATWRYFETFCTAGE
+831 ATWHYFETFCTAGE

-881 ALGVDNGRGLVLAE
+881 ALGVDNGRGLTLAE
-895 RMLTTMEQ
+895 QMLTTMEQ

-930 VDSGNFAA
+930 VDSGNCAA

-953 TLAAR
+953 ALAAR

-1076 RTGQPWGV
+1076 RAGQPWGV

-1142 FAARGLLGQY
+1142 FAARGLPGQY

-1229 AQSSS
+1229 AQRSKP
-1234 NSRRRAL
+1234 RRRAL

-1264 TYCLAVTEAGQ
+1264 TYCLAVTESGQ

-1291 SDPAAAPMVS
+1291 SDPAAAPMLS
-1301 LETGGVCT
+1301 LETGGVYT

-1421 DRQADFCA
+1421 DRQADFYA
-1429 EGALPGWLRA
+1429 EGAIPGWLRA

-1648 GSDVRW
+1648 GSEVRW
-1654 DADGTVSFTGLP
+1654 DADGTVAFTGLP

-1722 TGAVSLFNDD
+1722 TGAVSLFDDD

-1744 AWERS
+1744 AWERT

-1764 ADARVLL
+1764 ANARVLL
-1771 IECAGRARIT
+1771 IECAGHARIT

-1805 VFTAENARAD
+1805 VFTAENARTD

-1839 RGQMDRRA
+1839 RGQMDRRV
-1847 GAGLSPCFALEGVV
+1847 GAGLSPCFALEGIV

-1900 VSRLWITTPDAAMN
+1900 VSRLWITTPDEAMK
-1914 RYLGGWAAYQTLCCR
+1914 RYLGGWAAYQALCCR

-1977 GDVCHWWHAGFG
+1977 GDVCHWWHTGFG

-2047 GAETGTVL
+2047 GTETGTVL

-2161 ECRIDAIAQAFAALD
+2161 ECRIDAIAQAFAAFD
-2176 THADRGRVHTA
+2176 THADPAHVHAA
-2187 LTSAVEH
+2187 LTSAVEQ

-2240 LAMALLRTGRTAEGT
+2240 LAMALLRTGRTDEGAQ
-2255 EILHAVL
+2255 ILRAVL

-2276 VLAADIAGGDNA
+2276 VLAADVAAGDNA

-2306 AAEDLLGLHLRGGVL
+2306 TAEELLGLHLRGGVL
-2321 YPEPHLPA
+2321 YPEPRLPA
-2329 GWPECAVRWRDGAGL
+2329 GWPECTVRWRDGAGL
-2344 LHTIRLRPDGVTVD
+2344 LHTVRLRPAGVTVD
-2358 EKPYDGGGIGKK
+2358 NAPYDGGGIGKK

>member
-21 TVTGRRRAHTGSIR
+21 TVTGRRRARTGSIR
-35 RAARTLVHA
+35 HAARTLAHA
-44 AKAVTPETPNGAWLR
+44 AKAVTPETPDGAWLR
-59 DNHTLAR
+59 DNQTLAR

-78 AHTLRASGKQTV
+78 AHTLRASGAQTV
-90 LGACCTGLLRACG
+90 LHACCAGLMRACG

-138 AAVYALADTY
+138 AAVCALADTY
-148 ARDGAA
+148 AHDGAA

-168 AWAALAERC
+168 AWAALTERC

-183 LARDPVGVYPA
+183 LARDPAGVYPA

-206 VAQLARRTGRTEID
+206 VARLARRTDRTEID

-262 AVVMGTLALSLLLGF
+262 AVIVGTLALSLLLGF

-316 ALRRGIPPEGRTLCV
+316 ALRRGIPPEGKTLCV

-341 AHALTARLEEYALCN
+341 AHTLAARLEEYALCN

-372 EADMEHAPI
+372 EAAQAHKAGDE
-381 DPAIL
+381 AIL
-386 RAAREEIEALNARWG
+386 HAARTEIEALNARYG
-401 SRFYLFT
+401 GRFYLFT
-408 RPRVQTPDGKWSA
+408 RERTRTPDGLWRP
-421 WERKRGALLELAR
+421 WERKRGALLRLAQ
-434 LVLDRPGALQCAA
+434 LLCGEADAMHCAA
-447 GDAAGLSGTVY
+447 GDAAALRGTAY

-683 IFALGHP
+683 IYALGHP

-724 WEAVLNTSAIV
+724 WEAVLNASAIV
-735 TALWRMT
+735 TALWRML
-742 VSHRDLLQWQTAA
+742 VSHQNLLQWQTAA

-805 ALGAPNAPGAAPL
+805 ALGAPNADAPAQL
-818 QHAAQ
+818 SRAAQ

-831 ATWRYFETFCTAGE
+831 ATWQYFETFCTAGE

-881 ALGVDNGRGLVLAE
+881 ALGIDNGRGLALAE
-895 RMLTTMEQ
+895 QMLTTMEQ

-930 VDSGNFAA
+930 VDSGNCAA

-943 ANALRGWGQG
+943 ANVLRGWGQDA
-953 TLAAR
+953 LAAR

-964 GMDFALL
+964 SMDFALL

-1076 RTGQPWGV
+1076 RAGQPWGV

-1103 GCAALAMQPDMDREL
+1103 GCAALAMQPDMGREL

-1229 AQSSS
+1229 AQRSKP
-1234 NSRRRAL
+1234 RRRAL
-1241 PDYTVEGTGVDAE
+1241 PDCTVEGTGVDAE
-1254 APRCTLLSNG
+1254 VPRCTLLSNG

-1291 SDPAAAPMVS
+1291 SDPAAAPMLS
-1301 LETGGVCT
+1301 LETGGTCI

-1407 GRGGKPETWLCAAC
+1407 GRGGKPETWLCAVC

-1429 EGALPGWLRA
+1429 EGAIPGWLRA

-1453 TPWRVHFALGVGA
+1453 TPWRVRFALGVGA

-1510 ISPLLFPTAAPD
+1510 ISPLLFATAAPD
-1522 ASAQQLE
+1522 ASAEQLE

-1572 TSDGGDYLQPTRT
+1572 SSDGGDYLQPTRT

-1648 GSDVRW
+1648 GSDVHW
-1654 DADGTVSFTGLP
+1654 DADGTVAFTGLP

-1722 TGAVSLFNDD
+1722 AGAVSLFNDD
-1732 GHARVEYGFGWA
+1732 GRARVEYGFGWA
-1744 AWERS
+1744 AWERT

-1764 ADARVLL
+1764 ANARVLL

-1788 AGRDA
+1788 AAHDA

-1805 VFTAENARAD
+1805 VFTAGNARAD

-1875 NLLRLTQPDEAVRA
+1875 NLLRLTQPDEAVHA

-2025 YPFLAGEELTEH
+2025 YPFLAGEELEENEH
-2037 ERDRYQPLTP
+2037 DRYQPLTP

-2111 FAALIGGHAAEQLT
+2111 FAALIGGHAAEQLA

-2161 ECRIDAIAQAFAALD
+2161 ECRIDAIAQAFAAFD
-2176 THADRGRVHTA
+2176 THADPAHVHCA
-2187 LTSAVEH
+2187 LTSAVEQ

-2240 LAMALLRTGRTAEGT
+2240 LAMALLRTGRTDEGVQ
-2255 EILHAVL
+2255 ILRAVL

-2276 VLAADIAGGDNA
+2276 VLAADVAAGDNA
-2288 GVAGWTWYTGAA
+2288 GAAGWTWYTGAA

-2306 AAEDLLGLHLRGGVL
+2306 AAEELLGLHLRGGVL
-2321 YPEPHLPA
+2321 YPEPRLPA

>member
-1 MAETNA
+1 M
-7 AALCEAGRRDAQAL
+7 
-21 TVTGRRRAHTGSIR
+21 
-35 RAARTLVHA
+35 
-44 AKAVTPETPNGAWLR
+44 
-59 DNHTLAR
+59 
-66 TAASDAAAALRH
+66 
-78 AHTLRASGKQTV
+78 
-90 LGACCTGLLRACG
+90 
-103 NALTPKAAQA
+103 
-113 YLAGFQDVLP
+113 
-123 LETAELALLVPGLQA
+123 
-138 AAVYALADTY
+138 
-148 ARDGAA
+148 
-154 APALFTSLRALGTA
+154 
-168 AWAALAERC
+168 
-177 DRVGRI
+177 
-183 LARDPVGVYPA
+183 
-194 MDAAT
+194 
-199 RTRYRQT
+199 
-206 VAQLARRTGRTEID
+206 
-220 IAEDVLA
+220 
-227 RAQSG
+227 
-232 EGARRHVGWFLLREV
+232 
-247 LGAPEKRRDGAWYIA
+247 
-262 AVVMGTLALSLLLGF
+262 
-277 ATGSVS
+277 
-283 GAVLLL
+283 
-289 IPVSEA
+289 
-295 VKGLLDAVLLRVTKP
+295 
-310 RFVPRL
+310 
-316 ALRRGIPPEGRTLCV
+316 
-331 IAALLTCPGD
+331 
-341 AHALTARLEEYALCN
+341 
-356 RDAGEQ
+356 
-362 LLFGLLADLP
+362 
-372 EADMEHAPI
+372 
-381 DPAIL
+381 
-386 RAAREEIEALNARWG
+386 
-401 SRFYLFT
+401 
-408 RPRVQTPDGKWSA
+408 
-421 WERKRGALLELAR
+421 
-434 LVLDRPGALQCAA
+434 
-447 GDAAGLSGTVY
+447 
-458 LLTLDAD
+458 
-465 TRLTP
+465 
-470 GAARAL
+470 
-476 VGAML
+476 
-481 HPLNRPVVDARRGVV
+481 
-496 THGYGLLHPRMATE
+496 
-510 LQSARASD
+510 
-518 WARVFAGP
+518 
-526 GGSDPYG
+526 
-533 GVCGELYMD
+533 
-542 CFDRGGF
+542 
-549 SGKGIL
+549 
-555 DVRAL
+555 
-560 LACCGGDALPEQ
+560 
-572 RILSHDALEGAYLH
+572 
-586 GGFLGDV
+586 
-593 ELTDTFP
+593 
-600 AAPLAWGA
+600 
-608 RAHRWIRGDWQNA
+608 
-621 PWIFSRRARALHPI
+621 
-635 DRFRLADSL
+635 
-644 RRSLVAPATWAAIFL
+644 
-659 GCVLRWPGL
+659 
-668 RLAAYAALLALAQGL
+668 
-683 IFALGHP
+683 
-690 IVHPADARV
+690 
-699 RYHSSVLPGL
+699 
-709 AAAVVQTVL
+709 VQTVL

-724 WEAVLNTSAIV
+724 WEAVLNASAIV
-735 TALWRMT
+735 TALWRML
-742 VSHRDLLQWQTAA
+742 VSHKNLLQWQTAA

-818 QHAAQ
+818 THAAQ

-831 ATWRYFETFCTAGE
+831 ATWQYFETFCTAGE

-872 ALLSALCAH
+872 ALLSALGAH
-881 ALGVDNGRGLVLAE
+881 ALGIDNGHGLALAE
-895 RMLTTMEQ
+895 QMLTTMEQ

-930 VDSGNFAA
+930 VDSGNCAA

-943 ANALRGWGQG
+943 ANALRGWGQDE
-953 TLAAR
+953 LAAR

-1076 RTGQPWGV
+1076 RAGQPWGV

-1190 LCGGQVQRWF
+1190 LCGGQVQHWF

-1229 AQSSS
+1229 AQRSKP
-1234 NSRRRAL
+1234 RRRAL

-1254 APRCTLLSNG
+1254 APRCALLSNG

-1291 SDPAAAPMVS
+1291 SDPAAAPMLS
-1301 LETGGVCT
+1301 LETGGACT

-1322 FTVRAAQFSTRHGSV
+1322 FTVRVAQFSTRHGSV

-1407 GRGGKPETWLCAAC
+1407 GRGEKPETWLCAVC

-1429 EGALPGWLRA
+1429 EGAIPGWLRA
-1439 GYVQVRVAVHTPPD
+1439 GYVQVHVAVHTPPD
-1453 TPWRVHFALGVGA
+1453 TPWRVRFALGVGA

-1503 LEGAMAH
+1503 LEGAMAR
-1510 ISPLLFPTAAPD
+1510 ISPLLFATAAPD
-1522 ASAQQLE
+1522 AAAEQLK

-1551 HVLRQWA
+1551 QVLRQWA

-1585 KVRGALAAL
+1585 KVRGVLAAL

-1648 GSDVRW
+1648 GSEVRW
-1654 DADGTVSFTGLP
+1654 DADGTVAFTGLP

-1711 RGTETLRMTTR
+1711 RGTETLRMATR
-1722 TGAVSLFNDD
+1722 TGAVSLFDDD

-1744 AWERS
+1744 AWERT

-1764 ADARVLL
+1764 ANARVLL

-1847 GAGLSPCFALEGVV
+1847 GSGLSPCFALEGIV

-1966 IGRACAHQFSA
+1966 IGCACAHQFSA

-2025 YPFLAGEELTEH
+2025 YPFLAGEELEENEH
-2037 ERDRYQPLTP
+2037 DRYQPLTP

-2161 ECRIDAIAQAFAALD
+2161 ECRIDAIAQAFAAFD
-2176 THADRGRVHTA
+2176 THADPAHVHCA
-2187 LTSAVEH
+2187 LTSAVEQ

-2240 LAMALLRTGRTAEGT
+2240 LAMALLRTGRTDEGVQ
-2255 EILHAVL
+2255 ILRAVL

-2276 VLAADIAGGDNA
+2276 VLAADVAAGDNA
-2288 GVAGWTWYTGAA
+2288 GAAGWTWYTGAA
-2300 GWYLRI
+2300 GWYLRV
-2306 AAEDLLGLHLRGGVL
+2306 AAEELLGLHLRGGVL
-2321 YPEPHLPA
+2321 YPEPRLPA

>member
-1 MAETNA
+1 MADTNA
-7 AALCEAGRRDAQAL
+7 GALCEAGRRDAQAL
-21 TVTGRRRAHTGSIR
+21 TVTGRRRAYTGSIR
-35 RAARTLVHA
+35 HATRTLAHA

-59 DNHTLAR
+59 DNQTLAR

-78 AHTLRASGKQTV
+78 AHTLRASGAQTV
-90 LGACCTGLLRACG
+90 LHVCCAGLLRACG

-138 AAVYALADTY
+138 ATVCALADTY
-148 ARDGAA
+148 AHDGAA

-168 AWAALAERC
+168 AWAALTERC

-183 LARDPVGVYPA
+183 LARDPAGVYPA

-206 VAQLARRTGRTEID
+206 VARLARRTGRSEID

-232 EGARRHVGWFLLREV
+232 EGVRRHVGWFLLREV
-247 LGAPEKRRDGAWYIA
+247 LGAPEKHRDGTWYIA
-262 AVVMGTLALSLLLGF
+262 AVIVGTLALSLLLGF

-289 IPVSEA
+289 IPVSEV

-316 ALRRGIPPEGRTLCV
+316 ALRRGIPPEGKTLCV

-341 AHALTARLEEYALCN
+341 AHALAARLEEYALCN

-386 RAAREEIEALNARWG
+386 RAARTEIEALNARYG
-401 SRFYLFT
+401 GRFYLFT
-408 RPRVQTPDGKWSA
+408 RKRVQTPDGKWSA
-421 WERKRGALLELAR
+421 WERKRGALLRLAQ
-434 LVLDRPGALQCAA
+434 LLCGEADAMHCAV
-447 GDAAGLSGTVY
+447 GDAAALRGTAY

-481 HPLNRPVVDARRGVV
+481 HPLNRPVVDAQRGVV

-690 IVHPADARV
+690 IVHPADVRV

-724 WEAVLNTSAIV
+724 WEAVLNASAIV

-831 ATWRYFETFCTAGE
+831 ATWHYFETFCTAGE

-872 ALLSALCAH
+872 ALLSALGAH
-881 ALGVDNGRGLVLAE
+881 ALGIDNGRGLALAE

-930 VDSGNFAA
+930 VDSGNCAA

-943 ANALRGWGQG
+943 ANALRGWGQDA
-953 TLAAR
+953 LAAR

-1076 RTGQPWGV
+1076 RAGQPWGV

-1229 AQSSS
+1229 VQ
-1234 NSRRRAL
+1234 RGKPHRRAL
-1241 PDYTVEGTGVDAE
+1241 PDYTVEGTGTDAE

-1280 HALSVCRRGTR
+1280 HALSVCRRGAR
-1291 SDPAAAPMVS
+1291 SDPAAAPMLS
-1301 LETGGVCT
+1301 LETGGACT

-1407 GRGGKPETWLCAAC
+1407 GRGEKPETWLCAAC
-1421 DRQADFCA
+1421 DRPGTWRA
-1429 EGALPGWLRA
+1429 EGPVPGWLRA
-1439 GYVQVRVAVHTPPD
+1439 GRVELTVPVQAAPD
-1453 TPWRVHFALGVGA
+1453 TPWRVRFALGVGA

-1484 SAAALPGTL
+1484 SAAVLPGAL

-1510 ISPLLFPTAAPD
+1510 ISPLLFPAAAPD
-1522 ASAQQLE
+1522 ASLEQLK
-1529 RPALWAHGIS
+1529 RPVLWAHGIS
-1539 GDLPVWCARPEA
+1539 GDLPVWCAHPEA

-1572 TSDGGDYLQPTRT
+1572 TSDGGDYLQPTRAQ
-1585 KVRGALAAL
+1585 VRGALAAL

-1648 GSDVRW
+1648 GSEVRW
-1654 DADGTVSFTGLP
+1654 DADGTVAFTGLP

-1722 TGAVSLFNDD
+1722 AGTVSLFDDD

-1744 AWERS
+1744 AWERT

-1815 TPLRVCAAAG
+1815 TPLHVCAAAG

-1900 VSRLWITTPDAAMN
+1900 VSRLWMTTPDEAMN

-1955 LLLDSKPAREQ
+1955 LLLDSAPAREQ
-1966 IGRACAHQFSA
+1966 IGRACAHQFST

-2010 EYAQKTGD
+2010 EYAQKAGD

-2025 YPFLAGEELTEH
+2025 YPFLADEELTEN

-2161 ECRIDAIAQAFAALD
+2161 ECRIDAIAQAFAAFD
-2176 THADRGRVHTA
+2176 THADPAHVQRA
-2187 LTSAVEH
+2187 LTSAVTQ

-2240 LAMALLRTGRTAEGT
+2240 LAMALLRTGRTDEGAQ
-2255 EILHAVL
+2255 ILRAVL

-2276 VLAADIAGGDNA
+2276 VLAADVAAGDNA
-2288 GVAGWTWYTGAA
+2288 GAAGWTWYTGAA

-2306 AAEDLLGLHLRGGVL
+2306 TAEELLGLHLRGGVL
-2321 YPEPHLPA
+2321 YPEPRLPD

>member
-1 MAETNA
+1 MADTNA
-7 AALCEAGRRDAQAL
+7 GALCEAGRRDAQAL

-35 RAARTLVHA
+35 HAARTLAHA

-59 DNHTLAR
+59 DNQTLAR

-78 AHTLRASGKQTV
+78 AHTLRASGAQTV
-90 LGACCTGLLRACG
+90 LHVCCAGLLRACG

-138 AAVYALADTY
+138 ATVCALADAY
-148 ARDGAA
+148 AHDGAA

-168 AWAALAERC
+168 AWAALTERC

-183 LARDPVGVYPA
+183 LARDPAGVYPA

-262 AVVMGTLALSLLLGF
+262 AVIVGTLALSLLLGF

-316 ALRRGIPPEGRTLCV
+316 ALRRGIPPEGKTLCV

-341 AHALTARLEEYALCN
+341 AHTLAARLEEYALCN

-386 RAAREEIEALNARWG
+386 RAARTEIEALNARYG
-401 SRFYLFT
+401 RRFYLFT
-408 RPRVQTPDGKWSA
+408 RERVQTPDGKWSA
-421 WERKRGALLELAR
+421 WERKRGALLRLAQ
-434 LVLDRPGALQCAA
+434 LLCGEADAMHCAA
-447 GDAAGLSGTVY
+447 GDAAALRGTAY

-476 VGAML
+476 AGAML

-644 RRSLVAPATWAAIFL
+644 RRSLIAPATWAAVFL

-683 IFALGHP
+683 IFALSHP

-724 WEAVLNTSAIV
+724 WEAVLNASAIV

-755 QRAAKRDGLG
+755 QRAGKRDGPA

-818 QHAAQ
+818 QQAAQ

-831 ATWRYFETFCTAGE
+831 ATWQYFETFCTAGE

-881 ALGVDNGRGLVLAE
+881 ALGIDNGRGLALAE
-895 RMLTTMEQ
+895 QMLTTMEQ

-930 VDSGNFAA
+930 VDSGNCAA

-943 ANALRGWGQG
+943 ANALRGWRQDA
-953 TLAAR
+953 LAVR

-1076 RTGQPWGV
+1076 RAGQPWGV

-1142 FAARGLLGQY
+1142 FAARGLPGQY

-1229 AQSSS
+1229 MQRGKP
-1234 NSRRRAL
+1234 RRRSL
-1241 PDYTVEGTGVDAE
+1241 PDLTVEGTGVDAE
-1254 APRCTLLSNG
+1254 APRCALLSNG

-1291 SDPAAAPMVS
+1291 SDPAAAPMLS
-1301 LETGGVCT
+1301 LETGGACT

-1429 EGALPGWLRA
+1429 EGAIPGWLRA

-1453 TPWRVHFALGVGA
+1453 TPWRVRFALGVGA

-1510 ISPLLFPTAAPD
+1510 ISPLLFATAAPD

-1551 HVLRQWA
+1551 QVLRQWA

-1572 TSDGGDYLQPTRT
+1572 SSDGGDYLQPTRT

-1608 VPEDAFADVAAAA
+1608 VPEDAFADVATAA

-1654 DADGTVSFTGLP
+1654 DADGTVAFTGLP

-1722 TGAVSLFNDD
+1722 TGAVSLFDDD

-1744 AWERS
+1744 AWERT

-1764 ADARVLL
+1764 ANARVLL

-1788 AGRDA
+1788 AARDA

-1805 VFTAENARAD
+1805 VFTAENARTD
-1815 TPLRVCAAAG
+1815 TPLHVCAAAG

-1875 NLLRLTQPDEAVRA
+1875 NLLRLTQPDEAAHALRA
-1889 LHRVRERWLGA
+1889 TRERWLGA
-1900 VSRLWITTPDAAMN
+1900 VSRLWITTPDEAMN

-2025 YPFLAGEELTEH
+2025 YPFLAGEELEENEH
-2037 ERDRYQPLTP
+2037 DRYQPLTP
-2047 GAETGTVL
+2047 GTETGTVL

-2161 ECRIDAIAQAFAALD
+2161 ECRIDAIAQAFAAFD
-2176 THADRGRVHTA
+2176 THADPAHVQRA

-2240 LAMALLRTGRTAEGT
+2240 LAMALLRTGRTDEGVQ
-2255 EILHAVL
+2255 ILRAVL
-2262 PAAHDPA
+2262 PTAHDPT

-2276 VLAADIAGGDNA
+2276 VLAADVAAGDNA

-2300 GWYLRI
+2300 GWYLRV
-2306 AAEDLLGLHLRGGVL
+2306 AAEELLGLHLRGGVL
-2321 YPEPHLPA
+2321 YPEPRLPA

>member
-1 MAETNA
+1 MADTNA
-7 AALCEAGRRDAQAL
+7 GALCEAGRRDAQAL

-35 RAARTLVHA
+35 RAARTLAHA
-44 AKAVTPETPNGAWLR
+44 AKAVTPETPDGAWLR
-59 DNHTLAR
+59 DNQTLAR

-78 AHTLRASGKQTV
+78 AHTLRASGAQTV
-90 LGACCTGLLRACG
+90 LHVCCAGLLRACG

-138 AAVYALADTY
+138 ATVCALADTY
-148 ARDGAA
+148 AHDGAA

-168 AWAALAERC
+168 AWAALTERC

-183 LARDPVGVYPA
+183 LARDPAGVYPA

-206 VAQLARRTGRTEID
+206 VAQLARRTGRSEID

-262 AVVMGTLALSLLLGF
+262 AVIVGTLALSLLLGF

-316 ALRRGIPPEGRTLCV
+316 ALRRGIPPEGKTLCV

-341 AHALTARLEEYALCN
+341 AHTLAARLEEYALCN

-386 RAAREEIEALNARWG
+386 RAAREEIEALNARYG
-401 SRFYLFT
+401 GRFYLFT
-408 RPRVQTPDGKWSA
+408 RERVQTPDGKWSA
-421 WERKRGALLELAR
+421 WERKRGALLRLAQ
-434 LVLDRPGALQCAA
+434 LLCGEADAMHCAA
-447 GDAAGLSGTVY
+447 GDAAALRGTAY

-476 VGAML
+476 AGAML

-560 LACCGGDALPEQ
+560 LACCGSDALPEQ

-644 RRSLVAPATWAAIFL
+644 RRSLVAPATWAAVFL
-659 GCVLRWPGL
+659 GCMLRWPGL
-668 RLAAYAALLALAQGL
+668 RLAAYAALLALAQRL
-683 IFALGHP
+683 IYALGHP

-724 WEAVLNTSAIV
+724 WEAVLNASAIV

-805 ALGAPNAPGAAPL
+805 ALGAPNADAPAQL
-818 QHAAQ
+818 SRAAQ

-881 ALGVDNGRGLVLAE
+881 ALGIDNGRGLALAE

-930 VDSGNFAA
+930 VDSGNCAA
-938 ALLAA
+938 ALLAT
-943 ANALRGWGQG
+943 ANALRGWGQDA
-953 TLAAR
+953 LAAR

-1051 FLPPQRDSLLWESA
+1051 FLPPQRDSMLWESA

-1076 RTGQPWGV
+1076 RAGQPWGV

-1142 FAARGLLGQY
+1142 FAARGLPGQY

-1200 LADPAMRAHMSLLSE
+1200 LADPAMCAHMSLLSE

-1229 AQSSS
+1229 AQRSKP
-1234 NSRRRAL
+1234 RRRAL

-1291 SDPAAAPMVS
+1291 SDPAAAPMLS
-1301 LETGGVCT
+1301 LETGGVYT

-1322 FTVRAAQFSTRHGSV
+1322 FTVRTAQFSTRHGSV

-1407 GRGGKPETWLCAAC
+1407 GRGEKPETWLCAAC

-1429 EGALPGWLRA
+1429 EGAIPGWLRA

-1453 TPWRVHFALGVGA
+1453 TPWRVRFALGVGA

-1510 ISPLLFPTAAPD
+1510 ISPLLFATAAPD

-1585 KVRGALAAL
+1585 KVHGALAAL
-1594 DLAHCLDAPGGVHL
+1594 DLAHTLDAPGGVHL

-1648 GSDVRW
+1648 GSDVHW
-1654 DADGTVSFTGLP
+1654 DADGTVAFTGLP

-1722 TGAVSLFNDD
+1722 TGAVSLFDDD

-1744 AWERS
+1744 AWERT

-1764 ADARVLL
+1764 ANARVLL

-1788 AGRDA
+1788 TGRDA

-1805 VFTAENARAD
+1805 VFTAGNARAD

-1847 GAGLSPCFALEGVV
+1847 GSGLSPCFALEGVV

-1875 NLLRLTQPDEAVRA
+1875 NLLRLTQPDEAVHA

-1955 LLLDSKPAREQ
+1955 LLLDSEPARAQ

-1977 GDVCHWWHAGFG
+1977 GDVCHWWHADAG

-2018 TQILSAE
+2018 TQILTAE
-2025 YPFLAGEELTEH
+2025 YPFLTGEELAEH

-2047 GAETGTVL
+2047 GTETGTVL

-2071 AHGLLHIGTGDWND
+2071 AHGLLRIGTGDWND

-2111 FAALIGGHAAEQLT
+2111 FAALIGGHAAEQLA

-2161 ECRIDAIAQAFAALD
+2161 ECRIDAIAQAFAAFD
-2176 THADRGRVHTA
+2176 THAAPAHVHCA
-2187 LTSAVEH
+2187 LTSAVEQ

-2240 LAMALLRTGRTAEGT
+2240 LAMALLRTGRTDEGA
-2255 EILHAVL
+2255 EILRAVL

-2276 VLAADIAGGDNA
+2276 VLAADVAAGDNA

-2300 GWYLRI
+2300 GWYLRV
-2306 AAEDLLGLHLRGGVL
+2306 AAEELLGLHLRGGVL
-2321 YPEPHLPA
+2321 YPEPRLPA

-2344 LHTIRLRPDGVTVD
+2344 LHTLRLRPDGVTVD

>member
-7 AALCEAGRRDAQAL
+7 GVLREAGARDAQAL
-21 TVTGRRRAHTGSIR
+21 TVTGRRRARTGSIR
-35 RAARTLVHA
+35 RAVKALTRT

-59 DNHTLAR
+59 DNRALAR
-66 TAASDAAAALRH
+66 AAANDAAAALRH

-138 AAVYALADTY
+138 AAVCALADTY
-148 ARDGAA
+148 AHDGAA
-154 APALFTSLRALGTA
+154 APALFTSLRVLGTA
-168 AWAALAERC
+168 AWAALTERC

-183 LARDPVGVYPA
+183 LARDPAGVYPA

-247 LGAPEKRRDGAWYIA
+247 LGAPEKRSDGAWYIA
-262 AVVMGTLALSLLLGF
+262 AVMVGTLALSLLLGF

-316 ALRRGIPPEGRTLCV
+316 ALRRGIPPEGKTLCV

-372 EADMEHAPI
+372 EAAQAHAPV

-386 RAAREEIEALNARWG
+386 RAARTQIEALNARYG
-401 SRFYLFT
+401 RRFYLFT
-408 RPRVQTPDGKWSA
+408 RERVQTPDGNWCA
-421 WERKRGALLELAR
+421 WERKRGALLRLAQ
-434 LVLDRPGALQCAA
+434 LLCGEADAMHCAA
-447 GDAAGLSGTVY
+447 GDAAALRGTAY

-481 HPLNRPVVDARRGVV
+481 HPLNRPVVDVQRGVV

-724 WEAVLNTSAIV
+724 WEAVLNASAIV

-755 QRAAKRDGLG
+755 QRAGKRDGLG

-881 ALGVDNGRGLVLAE
+881 ALGIDNGRGLALAE
-895 RMLTTMEQ
+895 QMLTTMEQ

-930 VDSGNFAA
+930 VDSGNCAA

-943 ANALRGWGQG
+943 ANALRGWGQDA
-953 TLAAR
+953 LAAR

-988 KRSEGYYDLLE
+988 KRSDGYYDLLE

-1076 RTGQPWGV
+1076 RAGQPWGV

-1142 FAARGLLGQY
+1142 FAARGLPGQY

-1229 AQSSS
+1229 AQRGKP
-1234 NSRRRAL
+1234 RRRAL

-1291 SDPAAAPMVS
+1291 SAPSAAPMLS
-1301 LETGGVCT
+1301 LETGGACI

-1367 VRLTFEAVLAPWED
+1367 VRLTFETVLAPWED

-1453 TPWRVHFALGVGA
+1453 TPWRVRFALGVGA

-1510 ISPLLFPTAAPD
+1510 ISSLLFPTAAPD
-1522 ASAQQLE
+1522 AAAEQLK

-1539 GDLPVWCARPEA
+1539 GDLPVWCARPEV

-1572 TSDGGDYLQPTRT
+1572 SSDGGDYLQPTRA

-1594 DLAHCLDAPGGVHL
+1594 DLTHCLDAPGGVHL

-1648 GSDVRW
+1648 GSDVHW

-1722 TGAVSLFNDD
+1722 AGAVSLFDDD
-1732 GHARVEYGFGWA
+1732 GRARVEYGFGWA
-1744 AWERS
+1744 AWERT

-1764 ADARVLL
+1764 ANARVLL

-1900 VSRLWITTPDAAMN
+1900 VSRLWITTPDEAMN

-1966 IGRACAHQFSA
+1966 IGHACAHQFSA

-2047 GAETGTVL
+2047 GAESGTVL

-2111 FAALIGGHAAEQLT
+2111 FAALIGGHAAEQLA

-2161 ECRIDAIAQAFAALD
+2161 ECRIDAIAQAFAAFD
-2176 THADRGRVHTA
+2176 THADPAHVHCA
-2187 LTSAVEH
+2187 LTSAVEQ

-2240 LAMALLRTGRTAEGT
+2240 LAMALLRTGRTDEGVQ
-2255 EILHAVL
+2255 ILRAVL

-2276 VLAADIAGGDNA
+2276 VLAADVAAGDNA
-2288 GVAGWTWYTGAA
+2288 GAAGWTWYTGAA
-2300 GWYLRI
+2300 GWYLRV
-2306 AAEDLLGLHLRGGVL
+2306 AAEELLGLHLRGGVL
-2321 YPEPHLPA
+2321 YPEPQLPA

-2358 EKPYDGGGIGKK
+2358 EKPYDGSGIGKK

>member
-1 MAETNA
+1 MAETNT
-7 AALCEAGRRDAQAL
+7 AALRAQGERDARAL
-21 TVTGRRRAHTGSIR
+21 TVTGRRRADTGRIR
-35 RAARTLVHA
+35 RAGKALARMA
-44 AKAVTPETPNGAWLR
+44 RAVTPETPNGQWLR
-59 DNHTLAR
+59 DNRSFAC
-66 TAASDAAAALRH
+66 AAAGDAVAALRH
-78 AHTLRASGKQTV
+78 ARVRTSGGQTA
-90 LGACCTGLLRACG
+90 LGACCAGLLRACG
-103 NALTPKAAQA
+103 GALTVKAAEA
-113 YLAGFQDVLP
+113 YLEGFQDALP

-138 AAVYALADTY
+138 AVVCALADTY
-148 ARDGAA
+148 AHDGAA

-168 AWAALAERC
+168 AWGMLAERC

-199 RTRYRQT
+199 RTHYRQT
-206 VAQLARRTGRTEID
+206 VARLARRTGRTEIE

-227 RAQSG
+227 RAQRS

-247 LGAPEKRRDGAWYIA
+247 LGAPERRRDGGWYIA
-262 AVVMGTLALSLLLGF
+262 AVVVGTLFLSLLLGF
-277 ATGSVS
+277 ATKSVS

-289 IPVSEA
+289 IPVSEV

-331 IAALLTCPGD
+331 IAALLTSPDD
-341 AHALTARLEEYALCN
+341 AHALCARLEEYYLCN
-356 RDAGEQ
+356 RDALGQ
-362 LLFGLLADLP
+362 LTFGLLADLP
-372 EADMEHAPI
+372 EADMAHAPI

-386 RAAREEIEALNARWG
+386 RAARAEIAALNARWG

-434 LVLDRPGALQCAA
+434 LVLDRPGTLQCAA

-481 HPLNRPVVDARRGVV
+481 HPLNRAVVDAQRGVV
-496 THGYGLLHPRMATE
+496 TRGYGLLHPRMATE
-510 LQSARASD
+510 LQSANATD

-526 GGSDPYG
+526 GGADPYG
-533 GVCGELYMD
+533 GACGELYMD

-549 SGKGIL
+549 PGKGIL
-555 DVRAL
+555 DARAL
-560 LACCGGDALPEQ
+560 LDCCGGGVIPEG
-572 RILSHDALEGAYLH
+572 RVLSHDALEGAYLH

-635 DRFRLADSL
+635 DRFRLADNL
-644 RRSLVAPATWAAIFL
+644 RRSLVAPATWISIFL

-683 IFALGHP
+683 IRALGQP
-690 IVHPADARV
+690 IVHPADTRV
-699 RYHSSVLPGL
+699 RYHSDVLHGL
-709 AAAVVQTVL
+709 ASAVAQTVL

-724 WEAVLNTSAIV
+724 WEAILNTSAIV
-735 TALWRMT
+735 TALWRMA
-742 VSHRDLLQWQTAA
+742 VSHRNLLQWQTAA
-755 QRAAKRDGLG
+755 QRAGRRDGLG
-765 AYLRA
+765 AYWRA

-797 TLSPFVLA
+797 MLSPFVLA
-805 ALGAPNAPGAAPL
+805 ALGAPNAAGAAPL
-818 QHAAQ
+818 SRAAQ

-831 ATWRYFETFCTAGE
+831 ATWQYFETFCTAE
-845 HYLPPDNVQTQP
+845 DHYLPPDNVQSQP
-857 PTGTAHRTSPTNMGF
+857 PTGTAHRTSPTNMGL
-872 ALLSALCAH
+872 ALVSALGAH
-881 ALGVDNGRGLVLAE
+881 ALGIDGGQGLALAE

-930 VDSGNFAA
+930 VDSGNCAA
-938 ALLAA
+938 ALLTA
-943 ANALRGWGQG
+943 ANALRGWGQNE
-953 TLAAR
+953 LAAR
-958 AQALCD
+958 AQMLCD
-964 GMDFALL
+964 GMDFGPL

-988 KRSEGYYDLLE
+988 KWSESYYDLLS

-1022 LSRAQVQHE
+1022 LSRAQVQKDH
-1031 RYRGCVSW
+1031 YRGCVSW
-1039 SGSVFEYLMPEL
+1039 SGSMFEYLMPEL
-1051 FLPPQRDSLLWESA
+1051 FLPPVRDSLLWESA
-1065 KFCLRVQRRRV
+1065 KFCLYVQRRRV
-1076 RTGQPWGV
+1076 RPGQAWGV

-1103 GCAALAMQPDMDREL
+1103 GCAALALQPGMDREL
-1118 VLSPYSAFLALAVAP
+1118 VLSPYSSFLALAVEP
-1133 RAAVRDLRR
+1133 RAAMRNLRR
-1142 FAARGLLGQY
+1142 LAALGLLGQH
-1152 GFREALDCTR
+1152 GFFDALDCTR

-1168 GQIVH
+1168 GQIVR

-1182 SLLSACNA
+1182 SLLAACNA
-1190 LCGGQVQRWF
+1190 LCGDQVRRWF
-1200 LADPAMRAHMSLLSE
+1200 FADPAMRAHATLLSE

-1222 ALRRRPE
+1222 ALRRRAEQPAE
-1229 AQSSS
+1229 KA
-1234 NSRRRAL
+1234 RRRAL
-1241 PDYTVEGTGVDAE
+1241 PDYAAEGTGIDAE
-1254 APRCTLLSNG
+1254 APRCALLSNG
-1264 TYCLAVTEAGQ
+1264 TYCLAVSEAGQ

-1291 SDPAAAPMVS
+1291 ADPAAGPVVR
-1301 LETGGVCT
+1301 LETDDFSG
-1309 PLLPGTADAARWR
+1309 PLLPGTAAGAQWR
-1322 FTVRAAQFSTRHGSV
+1322 FTVRAAQFTARHGDV

-1342 FTVPERVNGEVRAL
+1342 LTVPGRANGEVRAL
-1356 TLSSPDGIDGT
+1356 TLSSPRGIEGT
-1367 VRLTFEAVLAPWED
+1367 VRFVFEAVLAPWED

-1399 NALLLRRL
+1399 DALLLRHL
-1407 GRGGKPETWLCAAC
+1407 GRGEKPEAWLCAAC
-1421 DRQADFCA
+1421 DRPGTWRA
-1429 EGALPGWLRA
+1429 EGPVPGWLRA
-1439 GYVQVRVAVHTPPD
+1439 GRVELSVPVHTAPD
-1453 TPWRVHFALGVGA
+1453 TPWRVRFALGVGA
-1466 HEDDAFAAAQR
+1466 REDDAFTAAQR
-1477 ALVLPPE
+1477 ALVLPPAM
-1484 SAAALPGTL
+1484 AAALPEEL
-1493 AAQYGMTDAE
+1493 AAQYGMTGAE
-1503 LEGAMAH
+1503 LDGAMAAV
-1510 ISPLLFPTAAPD
+1510 SPLLFPTVAAGAAPG
-1522 ASAQQLE
+1522 QLE
-1529 RPALWAHGIS
+1529 RPALWAQGIS
-1539 GDLPVWCARPEA
+1539 GDLPVWCAEA
-1551 HVLRQWA
+1551 ERGVLRQWA
-1558 LLRALGIGCDLALC
+1558 
-1572 TSDGGDYLQPTRT
+1572 
-1585 KVRGALAAL
+1585 
-1594 DLAHCLDAPGGVHL
+1594 
-1608 VPEDAFADVAAAA
+1608 
-1621 AIRPGMA
+1621 
-1628 HTRCTLPLLPPPGDR
+1628 LLPPPGDR
-1643 RTMPT
+1643 RYLST
-1648 GSDVRW
+1648 GSDVHW
-1654 DADGTVSFTGLP
+1654 DDDGTVSFTGLP

-1671 NVLTNGRFGFLATD
+1671 QVLTNGRFGFLATD
-1685 AGTGHLWYRNA
+1685 AGTGHMWHRNA
-1696 HTGRINRWLCDPWVL
+1696 HTRRINRWLCDPWVL
-1711 RGTETLRMTTR
+1711 RGTETLRMASR
-1722 TGAVSLFNDD
+1722 AGAVSLFDDD
-1732 GHARVEYGFGWA
+1732 GRSRVEYGFGWA

-1749 VDGMSVRVTAFVPED
+1749 VDGMSVRVTAFVPEN

-1793 DAPAVVTAYSGG
+1793 DAPAVVTAYADGL
-1805 VFTAENARAD
+1805 FTAENVRAD
-1815 TPLRVCAAAG
+1815 APELFCAAAG

-1839 RGQMDRRA
+1839 RGQMDARA
-1847 GAGLSPCFALEGVV
+1847 GAGLSPCFALEGVID
-1861 ERQGVLVCGCDTRA
+1861 RQGVIVCGCDTRA
-1875 NLLRLTQPDEAVRA
+1875 NLLRLTQPDEAAHALRA
-1889 LHRVRERWLGA
+1889 TRERWLGA
-1900 VSRLWITTPDAAMN
+1900 VSRLWMTTPDADMN

-1929 LMARTSLYQNGGAFG
+1929 LLARTSLYQNGGAFG

-1955 LLLDSKPAREQ
+1955 LLLDSAPAREQ
-1966 IGRACAHQFSA
+1966 IGRACAHQFAA
-1977 GDVCHWWHAGFG
+1977 GDVCHWWHAGTG
-1989 VEHGVR
+1989 PEHGVR

-2010 EYAQKTGD
+2010 EYVEKTGD
-2018 TQILSAE
+2018 TEILRAE
-2025 YPFLAGEELTEH
+2025 YPFLAGEELEENEH
-2037 ERDRYQPLTP
+2037 DRYQPLEA

-2055 EHCRRAFMRV
+2055 EHCRRALMRV

-2071 AHGLLHIGTGDWND
+2071 AHGLLLIGTGDWND

-2096 ESVWLTWFFAVTARK
+2096 ESVWLTWFFAITARK
-2111 FAALIGGHAAEQLT
+2111 FAALVGGHAAEQLA
-2125 LAADRCTRAAE
+2125 LAADHCTRAAE
-2136 AAWDG
+2136 GAWDG

-2146 GYYDDGQPLGSEKSG
+2146 GYYDDGRPLGSEACG

-2176 THADRGRVHTA
+2176 THADPGRVHTA

-2240 LAMALLRTGRTAEGT
+2240 LAMALLRTGRTAEGA
-2255 EILHAVL
+2255 EILRAVL

-2329 GWPECAVRWRDGAGL
+2329 GWPECTVRWRDGAGL
-2344 LHTIRLRPDGVTVD
+2344 LHTVRLRPDGVTVD
-2358 EKPYDGGGIGKK
+2358 NAPYDGGGIGKK

>member
-7 AALCEAGRRDAQAL
+7 AALCKAGRRDAQAL

-35 RAARTLVHA
+35 HAARTLAHA
-44 AKAVTPETPNGAWLR
+44 AKTVTPETPNGAWLR
-59 DNHTLAR
+59 DNRTLAR
-66 TAASDAAAALRH
+66 AAASDAAAALRH
-78 AHTLRASGKQTV
+78 AHTLRASGAQTV
-90 LGACCTGLLRACG
+90 LHACCAGLLRACG

-138 AAVYALADTY
+138 AAVCALADTY
-148 ARDGAA
+148 AHDGAA

-168 AWAALAERC
+168 AWAALTERC

-183 LARDPVGVYPA
+183 LARDPAGVYPT

-206 VAQLARRTGRTEID
+206 VARLARRTGRSEID

-247 LGAPEKRRDGAWYIA
+247 LGAPEKHRDGTWYIA
-262 AVVMGTLALSLLLGF
+262 AVIVGTLALSLLLGF

-289 IPVSEA
+289 IPVSEV

-310 RFVPRL
+310 CFVPRL

-331 IAALLTCPGD
+331 IAALLTCPDD

-372 EADMEHAPI
+372 EAAQAHRAGDE
-381 DPAIL
+381 AIL
-386 RAAREEIEALNARWG
+386 HAAHTEIEALNARYG
-401 SRFYLFT
+401 GRFYLFT
-408 RPRVQTPDGKWSA
+408 RERVQTPDGKWSA
-421 WERKRGALLELAR
+421 WERKRGALLRLAQ
-434 LVLDRPGALQCAA
+434 LLCGEADAMHCAA
-447 GDAAGLSGTVY
+447 GDAAALRGTAY

-555 DVRAL
+555 NVRAL

-724 WEAVLNTSAIV
+724 WEAVLNASAIV
-735 TALWRMT
+735 TALWRML
-742 VSHRDLLQWQTAA
+742 VSHKNLLQWQTAA

-805 ALGAPNAPGAAPL
+805 ALGAPNTPGAAPL

-831 ATWRYFETFCTAGE
+831 ATWHYFETFCTAGE

-881 ALGVDNGRGLVLAE
+881 ALGVDNGRGLTLAE
-895 RMLTTMEQ
+895 QMLTTMEQ

-930 VDSGNFAA
+930 VDSGNCAA

-953 TLAAR
+953 ALAAR

-1076 RTGQPWGV
+1076 RAGQPWGV

-1142 FAARGLLGQY
+1142 FAARGLPGQY

-1229 AQSSS
+1229 AQRSKP
-1234 NSRRRAL
+1234 RRRAL

-1264 TYCLAVTEAGQ
+1264 TYCLAVTESGQ

-1291 SDPAAAPMVS
+1291 SDPAAAPMLS
-1301 LETGGVCT
+1301 LETGGVYT

-1421 DRQADFCA
+1421 DRQADFYA
-1429 EGALPGWLRA
+1429 EGAIPGWLRA

-1572 TSDGGDYLQPTRT
+1572 TSAGGDYLQPTRT

-1608 VPEDAFADVAAAA
+1608 VPEAAFADVAAAA

-1648 GSDVRW
+1648 GSEVRW
-1654 DADGTVSFTGLP
+1654 DADGTVAFTGLP

-1722 TGAVSLFNDD
+1722 AGTVSLFDDD

-1744 AWERS
+1744 AWERT

-1764 ADARVLL
+1764 ANARVLL

-1839 RGQMDRRA
+1839 RGQMDRRV

-1861 ERQGVLVCGCDTRA
+1861 DRQGVLVCGCDTRA
-1875 NLLRLTQPDEAVRA
+1875 NLLRLTQPDEAVHA

-1900 VSRLWITTPDAAMN
+1900 VSRLWITTPDEAMN

-2025 YPFLAGEELTEH
+2025 YPFLAGEELEEN
-2037 ERDRYQPLTP
+2037 ERDQYQPLTP

-2111 FAALIGGHAAEQLT
+2111 FAALIGGHAAEQLA

-2161 ECRIDAIAQAFAALD
+2161 ECRIDAIAQAFAAFD
-2176 THADRGRVHTA
+2176 THADPAHVHCA
-2187 LTSAVEH
+2187 LTSAVEQ

-2240 LAMALLRTGRTAEGT
+2240 LAMALLRTGRTDEGVQ
-2255 EILHAVL
+2255 ILRAVL

-2276 VLAADIAGGDNA
+2276 VLAADVAAGDNA
-2288 GVAGWTWYTGAA
+2288 GAAGWTWYTGAA
-2300 GWYLRI
+2300 GWYLRV
-2306 AAEDLLGLHLRGGVL
+2306 AAEELLGLHLRGGVL
-2321 YPEPHLPA
+2321 YPEPQLPA

-2370 RPKPY
+2370 QPKPY

>member
-78 AHTLRASGKQTV
+78 AHTLRASGAQTV
-90 LGACCTGLLRACG
+90 LHACCAGLLRACG

-138 AAVYALADTY
+138 AAVCALADTY

-168 AWAALAERC
+168 AWAALTERC

-183 LARDPVGVYPA
+183 LARDPAGVYPT

-206 VAQLARRTGRTEID
+206 VARLARRTGRTEID

-262 AVVMGTLALSLLLGF
+262 AVIVGTLAVSLLLGF

-295 VKGLLDAVLLRVTKP
+295 VKGLLDAVLLRLTKP

-316 ALRRGIPPEGRTLCV
+316 ALRRGIPPEGKTLCV

-386 RAAREEIEALNARWG
+386 HAARTEIEALNARYG
-401 SRFYLFT
+401 GRFYLFT
-408 RPRVQTPDGKWSA
+408 RERVQTPDGKWSA
-421 WERKRGALLELAR
+421 WERKRGALLRLAQ
-434 LVLDRPGALQCAA
+434 LLCGEADAMHCAA
-447 GDAAGLSGTVY
+447 GDAAALRGTAY

-510 LQSARASD
+510 LQSTRASD

-805 ALGAPNAPGAAPL
+805 ALGAPNTPGAAPL

-881 ALGVDNGRGLVLAE
+881 ALGVDNGRGLTLAE
-895 RMLTTMEQ
+895 QMLTTMEQ

-930 VDSGNFAA
+930 VDSGNCAA

-943 ANALRGWGQG
+943 ANALRGWGQDE
-953 TLAAR
+953 LAAR

-1051 FLPPQRDSLLWESA
+1051 FLPLQRDSLLWESA

-1103 GCAALAMQPDMDREL
+1103 GCAALAMQTDMDREL

-1142 FAARGLLGQY
+1142 FAAHGLLGQY

-1229 AQSSS
+1229 VQRGKP
-1234 NSRRRAL
+1234 RRRSL

-1291 SDPAAAPMVS
+1291 SDPADAPVVS
-1301 LETGGVCT
+1301 LETGGACT

-1421 DRQADFCA
+1421 DRQADFYA
-1429 EGALPGWLRA
+1429 EGAIPGWLRA

-1453 TPWRVHFALGVGA
+1453 TPWRVRFALGVGA

-1484 SAAALPGTL
+1484 SAAALPGVL

-1522 ASAQQLE
+1522 AAAEQLK

-1558 LLRALGIGCDLALC
+1558 LLRALGIECDLALC

-1608 VPEDAFADVAAAA
+1608 VPEDAFADVAAVA

-1648 GSDVRW
+1648 GSDVHW
-1654 DADGTVSFTGLP
+1654 DADGTVAFTGLP

-1722 TGAVSLFNDD
+1722 AGAVSLFDDD
-1732 GHARVEYGFGWA
+1732 GRARVEYGFGWA
-1744 AWERS
+1744 AWERT

-1764 ADARVLL
+1764 ANARVLL

-1900 VSRLWITTPDAAMN
+1900 VSRLWITTPDESMN

-1955 LLLDSKPAREQ
+1955 LLLDSEPARAQ

-1977 GDVCHWWHAGFG
+1977 GDVCHWWHADAG

-2018 TQILSAE
+2018 TQILTAE
-2025 YPFLAGEELTEH
+2025 YPFLTGEELAEH

-2047 GAETGTVL
+2047 GTETGTVL

-2071 AHGLLHIGTGDWND
+2071 AHGLLRIGTGDWND

-2096 ESVWLTWFFAVTARK
+2096 ESVWLTWFFAITARK
-2111 FAALIGGHAAEQLT
+2111 FAALIGGHAAEQLA

-2146 GYYDDGQPLGSEKSG
+2146 GYYDDGRPLGSAG
-2161 ECRIDAIAQAFAALD
+2161 NDECRIDAIAQAFAALD

-2187 LTSAVEH
+2187 LTSAVEQ

-2201 VVRLFDPPITR
+2201 VVRLFTPPITR

-2240 LAMALLRTGRTAEGT
+2240 LAMALLRTGRTAEGA

-2262 PAAHDPA
+2262 PTAHDPA

-2276 VLAADIAGGDNA
+2276 VLAADVAAGDNA

-2300 GWYLRI
+2300 GWYLRV
-2306 AAEDLLGLHLRGGVL
+2306 AAEELLGLHLRGGVL
-2321 YPEPHLPA
+2321 YPEPRLPA

>member
-1 MAETNA
+1 M
-7 AALCEAGRRDAQAL
+7 
-21 TVTGRRRAHTGSIR
+21 
-35 RAARTLVHA
+35 
-44 AKAVTPETPNGAWLR
+44 
-59 DNHTLAR
+59 
-66 TAASDAAAALRH
+66 
-78 AHTLRASGKQTV
+78 
-90 LGACCTGLLRACG
+90 
-103 NALTPKAAQA
+103 
-113 YLAGFQDVLP
+113 
-123 LETAELALLVPGLQA
+123 
-138 AAVYALADTY
+138 
-148 ARDGAA
+148 
-154 APALFTSLRALGTA
+154 
-168 AWAALAERC
+168 
-177 DRVGRI
+177 
-183 LARDPVGVYPA
+183 
-194 MDAAT
+194 
-199 RTRYRQT
+199 
-206 VAQLARRTGRTEID
+206 
-220 IAEDVLA
+220 
-227 RAQSG
+227 
-232 EGARRHVGWFLLREV
+232 
-247 LGAPEKRRDGAWYIA
+247 
-262 AVVMGTLALSLLLGF
+262 
-277 ATGSVS
+277 
-283 GAVLLL
+283 
-289 IPVSEA
+289 
-295 VKGLLDAVLLRVTKP
+295 
-310 RFVPRL
+310 
-316 ALRRGIPPEGRTLCV
+316 
-331 IAALLTCPGD
+331 
-341 AHALTARLEEYALCN
+341 
-356 RDAGEQ
+356 
-362 LLFGLLADLP
+362 
-372 EADMEHAPI
+372 
-381 DPAIL
+381 
-386 RAAREEIEALNARWG
+386 
-401 SRFYLFT
+401 
-408 RPRVQTPDGKWSA
+408 
-421 WERKRGALLELAR
+421 
-434 LVLDRPGALQCAA
+434 
-447 GDAAGLSGTVY
+447 
-458 LLTLDAD
+458 
-465 TRLTP
+465 
-470 GAARAL
+470 
-476 VGAML
+476 
-481 HPLNRPVVDARRGVV
+481 
-496 THGYGLLHPRMATE
+496 
-510 LQSARASD
+510 
-518 WARVFAGP
+518 
-526 GGSDPYG
+526 
-533 GVCGELYMD
+533 
-542 CFDRGGF
+542 
-549 SGKGIL
+549 
-555 DVRAL
+555 
-560 LACCGGDALPEQ
+560 
-572 RILSHDALEGAYLH
+572 
-586 GGFLGDV
+586 
-593 ELTDTFP
+593 
-600 AAPLAWGA
+600 
-608 RAHRWIRGDWQNA
+608 
-621 PWIFSRRARALHPI
+621 
-635 DRFRLADSL
+635 
-644 RRSLVAPATWAAIFL
+644 
-659 GCVLRWPGL
+659 
-668 RLAAYAALLALAQGL
+668 
-683 IFALGHP
+683 
-690 IVHPADARV
+690 
-699 RYHSSVLPGL
+699 
-709 AAAVVQTVL
+709 VQTVL

-735 TALWRMT
+735 TALWRML
-742 VSHRDLLQWQTAA
+742 VSHKNLLQWQTAA

-831 ATWRYFETFCTAGE
+831 STWQYFETFCTAGE

-872 ALLSALCAH
+872 ALLSALGAH
-881 ALGVDNGRGLVLAE
+881 ALGVDSGRGLALAE

-930 VDSGNFAA
+930 VDSGNCAA

-943 ANALRGWGQG
+943 ANALRGWGQDA
-953 TLAAR
+953 LAAR

-1229 AQSSS
+1229 AQRSKP
-1234 NSRRRAL
+1234 RRRAL

-1291 SDPAAAPMVS
+1291 SDPAAAPVVS
-1301 LETGGVCT
+1301 LETGGACT

-1429 EGALPGWLRA
+1429 EGAIPGWLRA

-1453 TPWRVHFALGVGA
+1453 TPWRVRFALGVGA

-1510 ISPLLFPTAAPD
+1510 ISPLLFATAAPD

-1551 HVLRQWA
+1551 QVLRQWA

-1572 TSDGGDYLQPTRT
+1572 SSDGGDYLQPTRT
-1585 KVRGALAAL
+1585 KVRGVLAAL

-1648 GSDVRW
+1648 GSDVHW
-1654 DADGTVSFTGLP
+1654 DADGTVAFTGLP

-1722 TGAVSLFNDD
+1722 AGAVSLFDDD

-1744 AWERS
+1744 AWERT

-1764 ADARVLL
+1764 ANARVLL

-1788 AGRDA
+1788 AARDA

-1805 VFTAENARAD
+1805 VFTAENARTD
-1815 TPLRVCAAAG
+1815 TPLHVCAAAG

-1847 GAGLSPCFALEGVV
+1847 GAGLSPCFALEGIV

-1900 VSRLWITTPDAAMN
+1900 VSRLWITTPDEAMN

-1966 IGRACAHQFSA
+1966 IGCACAHQFSA

-2025 YPFLAGEELTEH
+2025 YPFLAGEELTEN
-2037 ERDRYQPLTP
+2037 ERDRYQPLEA

-2111 FAALIGGHAAEQLT
+2111 FAALIGGHAAEQLC

-2161 ECRIDAIAQAFAALD
+2161 ECRIDAIAQAFAAFD
-2176 THADRGRVHTA
+2176 THADPAHVHCA
-2187 LTSAVEH
+2187 LTSAVEQ

-2240 LAMALLRTGRTAEGT
+2240 LAMALLRTGRTDEGA
-2255 EILHAVL
+2255 EILRAVL
-2262 PAAHDPA
+2262 PTAHDPA

-2276 VLAADIAGGDNA
+2276 VLAADVAAGDNA

-2306 AAEDLLGLHLRGGVL
+2306 TAEELLGLHLRGGVL
-2321 YPEPHLPA
+2321 YPEPRLPA

>member
-1 MAETNA
+1 MAEANT
-7 AALCEAGRRDAQAL
+7 AALRAQGERDALAL
-21 TVTGRRRAHTGSIR
+21 TVTSRRRADTGRIR
-35 RAARTLVHA
+35 RAAKTLA
-44 AKAVTPETPNGAWLR
+44 RMARAVTPETPNGQWLH
-59 DNHTLAR
+59 DNRSFAC
-66 TAASDAAAALRH
+66 AAAGDAVAALRH
-78 AHTLRASGKQTV
+78 ARVRASGGQTA
-90 LGACCTGLLRACG
+90 LGVCCAGLLRACG
-103 NALTPKAAQA
+103 EALTVKAAEA
-113 YLAGFQDVLP
+113 YLEGFQDALP

-138 AAVYALADTY
+138 AVVCALAESY
-148 ARDGAA
+148 AGGSAA

-168 AWAALAERC
+168 AWGMLAERC

-199 RTRYRQT
+199 RAHYRQT
-206 VAQLARRTGRTEID
+206 VARLARRTGRTEIE

-227 RAQSG
+227 RAQRS

-247 LGAPEKRRDGAWYIA
+247 LGAPERRRDGGWYIA
-262 AVVMGTLALSLLLGF
+262 AVVVGTLFLSLLLGF
-277 ATGSVS
+277 ATKSVS

-289 IPVSEA
+289 IPVSEV

-331 IAALLTCPGD
+331 IAALLTSPAD
-341 AHALTARLEEYALCN
+341 AHALCARLEEYYLCN
-356 RDAGEQ
+356 RDALGQ
-362 LLFGLLADLP
+362 LTFGLLADLP
-372 EADMEHAPI
+372 EADMAHAPI

-434 LVLDRPGALQCAA
+434 LVLDRPGTLQCAA

-481 HPLNRPVVDARRGVV
+481 HPLNRAVVDAQRGVV
-496 THGYGLLHPRMATE
+496 TRGYGLLHPRMATE
-510 LQSARASD
+510 LQSANATD

-526 GGSDPYG
+526 GGADPYG
-533 GVCGELYMD
+533 GACGELYMD

-549 SGKGIL
+549 PGKGIL

-560 LACCGGDALPEQ
+560 LDCCGGGVIPEG
-572 RILSHDALEGAYLH
+572 RVLSHDALEGAYLH

-635 DRFRLADSL
+635 DRFRLADNL
-644 RRSLVAPATWAAIFL
+644 RRSLVAPATWISIFL

-683 IFALGHP
+683 IRALGQP
-690 IVHPADARV
+690 IVHPADTRV
-699 RYHSSVLPGL
+699 RYHSDVLHGL
-709 AAAVVQTVL
+709 ASAVAQTVL

-724 WEAVLNTSAIV
+724 WEAILNTSAIV
-735 TALWRMT
+735 TALWRMA
-742 VSHRDLLQWQTAA
+742 VSHRNLLQWQTAA
-755 QRAAKRDGLG
+755 QRAGRRDGLG
-765 AYLRA
+765 AYWRA

-797 TLSPFVLA
+797 MLSPFVLA
-805 ALGAPNAPGAAPL
+805 ALGAPNAAGAAPL
-818 QHAAQ
+818 SRAAQ

-831 ATWRYFETFCTAGE
+831 ATWQYFETFCTAE
-845 HYLPPDNVQTQP
+845 DHYLPPDNVQSQP
-857 PTGTAHRTSPTNMGF
+857 PTGTAHRTSPTNMGL
-872 ALLSALCAH
+872 ALVSALGAH
-881 ALGVDNGRGLVLAE
+881 ALGIDDGQGLALAE

-930 VDSGNFAA
+930 VDSGNCAA
-938 ALLAA
+938 ALLTA
-943 ANALRGWGQG
+943 ANALRGWGRDE
-953 TLAAR
+953 LAAR
-958 AQALCD
+958 AQMLCD
-964 GMDFALL
+964 GMDFGPL

-988 KRSEGYYDLLE
+988 KWSESYYDLLS

-1022 LSRAQVQHE
+1022 LSRAQVQKDH
-1031 RYRGCVSW
+1031 YRGCVSW
-1039 SGSVFEYLMPEL
+1039 SGSMFEYLMPEL
-1051 FLPPQRDSLLWESA
+1051 FLPPVRDSLLWESA
-1065 KFCLRVQRRRV
+1065 KFCLYVQRRRV
-1076 RTGQPWGV
+1076 RPGQAWGV

-1103 GCAALAMQPDMDREL
+1103 GCAALALQPGMDKEL
-1118 VLSPYSAFLALAVAP
+1118 VLSPYSSFLALAVEP
-1133 RAAVRDLRR
+1133 RAAMRNLRR
-1142 FAARGLLGQY
+1142 LAALGLLGQH
-1152 GFREALDCTR
+1152 GFFDALDCTR

-1168 GQIVH
+1168 GQIVR

-1182 SLLSACNA
+1182 SLLAACNA
-1190 LCGGQVQRWF
+1190 LCGDQVRRWF
-1200 LADPAMRAHMSLLSE
+1200 FADPAMRAHATLLSE

-1222 ALRRRPE
+1222 ALRRR
-1229 AQSSS
+1229 
-1234 NSRRRAL
+1234 
-1241 PDYTVEGTGVDAE
+1241 D
-1254 APRCTLLSNG
+1254 
-1264 TYCLAVTEAGQ
+1264 
-1275 SFARW
+1275 
-1280 HALSVCRRGTR
+1280 
-1291 SDPAAAPMVS
+1291 
-1301 LETGGVCT
+1301 
-1309 PLLPGTADAARWR
+1309 
-1322 FTVRAAQFSTRHGSV
+1322 
-1337 TAVQT
+1337 
-1342 FTVPERVNGEVRAL
+1342 
-1356 TLSSPDGIDGT
+1356 
-1367 VRLTFEAVLAPWED
+1367 
-1381 YVNHPAFARL
+1381 
-1391 GFQSVLRR
+1391 
-1399 NALLLRRL
+1399 ALLLRHL
-1407 GRGGKPETWLCAAC
+1407 GRGEKPEAWLCAAC
-1421 DRQADFCA
+1421 DRPGTWRA
-1429 EGALPGWLRA
+1429 EGPVPGWLRA
-1439 GYVQVRVAVHTPPD
+1439 GRVELSVPVHTAPD
-1453 TPWRVHFALGVGA
+1453 TPWRVRFALGVGA
-1466 HEDDAFAAAQR
+1466 REDDAFTAAQR
-1477 ALVLPPE
+1477 ALVLPPAM
-1484 SAAALPGTL
+1484 AAALPEEL
-1493 AAQYGMTDAE
+1493 AAQYGMTGAE
-1503 LEGAMAH
+1503 LDGAMAAV
-1510 ISPLLFPTAAPD
+1510 SPLLFPAVVASAAPG
-1522 ASAQQLE
+1522 QLE
-1529 RPALWAHGIS
+1529 RPALWAQGIS
-1539 GDLPVWCARPEA
+1539 GDLPVWCAQAERG
-1551 HVLRQWA
+1551 VVRQWA
-1558 LLRALGIGCDLALC
+1558 LLRALGVACDLALR
-1572 TSDGGDYLQPTRT
+1572 SGDGGDYRQPTAG
-1585 KVRGALAAL
+1585 KVRGWLAAL
-1594 DLAHCLDAPGGVHL
+1594 DLAHTLGAPGGVHL
-1608 VPEDAFADVAAAA
+1608 VPEEAFPAVAAAA

-1628 HTRCTLPLLPPPGDR
+1628 RTRCTLPLLPPPGDR
-1643 RTMPT
+1643 RYLPT
-1648 GSDVRW
+1648 GSDVHW
-1654 DADGTVSFTGLP
+1654 DDDGTVSFTGLP

-1671 NVLTNGRFGFLATD
+1671 QVLTNGRFGFLATD
-1685 AGTGHLWYRNA
+1685 AGTGHMWHRNA

-1711 RGTETLRMTTR
+1711 RGTETLRMASR
-1722 TGAVSLFNDD
+1722 AGAVSLFDDD
-1732 GHARVEYGFGWA
+1732 GRSRVEYGFGWA

-1793 DAPAVVTAYSGG
+1793 DAPAVVTAYADGL
-1805 VFTAENARAD
+1805 FTAENVRAD
-1815 TPLRVCAAAG
+1815 APELFCAAAG

-1839 RGQMDRRA
+1839 RGQMDARA
-1847 GAGLSPCFALEGVV
+1847 GAGLSPCFALEGVID
-1861 ERQGVLVCGCDTRA
+1861 RQGVIVCGCDTRA
-1875 NLLRLTQPDEAVRA
+1875 NLLRLTQPDEAAHALRA
-1889 LHRVRERWLGA
+1889 TRERWLGA
-1900 VSRLWITTPDAAMN
+1900 VSRLWITTPDADMN

-1929 LMARTSLYQNGGAFG
+1929 LLARTSLYQNGGAFG

-1955 LLLDSKPAREQ
+1955 LLLDSAPAREQ
-1966 IGRACAHQFSA
+1966 IGRACAHQFAA
-1977 GDVCHWWHAGFG
+1977 GDVCHWWHAGTG
-1989 VEHGVR
+1989 PEHGVR

-2010 EYAQKTGD
+2010 EYVEKTGD
-2018 TQILSAE
+2018 AEILSAE
-2025 YPFLAGEELTEH
+2025 YPFLAGEELEEAEH
-2037 ERDRYQPLTP
+2037 DRYQPLEVS
-2047 GAETGTVL
+2047 AEAGTVL
-2055 EHCRRAFMRV
+2055 EHCRRALMRV

-2071 AHGLLHIGTGDWND
+2071 AHGLLLIGTGDWND

-2096 ESVWLTWFFAVTARK
+2096 ESVWLTWFFAITARK
-2111 FAALIGGHAAEQLT
+2111 FAALVGGHAAEQLA
-2125 LAADRCTRAAE
+2125 LAADHCTRAAE
-2136 AAWDG
+2136 GAWDG

-2146 GYYDDGQPLGSEKSG
+2146 GYYDDGRPLGSEACG

-2176 THADRGRVHTA
+2176 THADRGRVQTA

-2201 VVRLFDPPITR
+2201 VVRLFAPPITR

-2240 LAMALLRTGRTAEGT
+2240 LAMALLRTGRTAEGA

-2262 PAAHDPA
+2262 PTAHDPA

-2329 GWPECAVRWRDGAGL
+2329 GWPECTVRWRDGAGL
-2344 LHTIRLRPDGVTVD
+2344 LHTVRLRPDGVTVD
-2358 EKPYDGGGIGKK
+2358 NAPYDGGGIGKK